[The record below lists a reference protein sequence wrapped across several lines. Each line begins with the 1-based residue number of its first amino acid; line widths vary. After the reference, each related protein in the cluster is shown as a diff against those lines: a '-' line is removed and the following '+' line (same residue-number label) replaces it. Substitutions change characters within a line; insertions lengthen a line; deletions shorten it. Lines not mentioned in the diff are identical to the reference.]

1 MRRNKAEV
9 DEYIYSVESSS
20 PSLKEK
26 PIKGFLFAKLYFEAK
41 EYELAKRHVSA
52 YLKVAER
59 DPKAH
64 KFLGKLYERE
74 GDINKAIGCYKRSVD
89 LNPAQRDLVLKVA
102 ELLVSKTERDNRAEF
117 WVEKAAKLLPGH
129 LAVFNLKEHLLNQQG
144 QQGWNQLFDL
154 LQAELAVRPGD
165 AHINIKLVQL
175 FSSDGRLEE
184 AVKHCLATEKR
195 GLLRSSLDWYS
206 TVVHTL
212 QESLAQPSVS
222 SNEKMRQHRQR
233 ELLLAHC
240 SLLRLTLQGKGLQPS
255 IQALWSFDCAMQG
268 LKRAEGSV
276 TDDLSGVY
284 VEMRG
289 HLYLHAGTLLLKM
302 AQEREQQWRAVI
314 DLAALCYLLAYQVP
328 RPKSKVSKRDQSP
341 PQPLELLASDR
352 KSQAGHMLLN
362 LKPETHTFV
371 REVVE
376 AFGNRSGQGALF
388 EFLFG
393 PLAPV
398 GTSFIGNDDIRSIN
412 TQAPEISDLTKWDN
426 GSIQLHGG
434 DLQQLC
440 WLGLQWSLLA
450 QRPALRDWLKQ
461 LFPRLNLETSKLDTN
476 TPESI
481 CLLDLEV
488 FLCGVVW
495 CSHTQ
500 LQERARI
507 TSTDQHE
514 PRCLPL
520 PLLHRLFTDRQ
531 RDWWDAVYRLIHK
544 RAAPGMSAKLRM
556 TVQHGLSTLRAG
568 EKHGLQPALPIHWA
582 QHLSSAGFGVNSYCD
597 HEYIRRSVHY
607 WNVVLPLL
615 DKIKRRRGIPEPL
628 DPLFIH
634 FPSRDI
640 EIPSVKG
647 FEEEA
652 KIAFATL
659 LDIEG
664 KTEEAIATLETINN
678 ISSNWHLAR
687 IFQRLS
693 EEAGSGVEETQDRCI
708 MFLRK
713 FRTYLSKIYNANA
726 DDMDKLPV
734 SMEEVMD
741 LLNDVKQ
748 QLEES
753 GEAMDEEDDGGP
765 VHSSLKFTK
774 PAASVSCVKFAPLTP
789 SPSKSLAS
797 PSKRHL
803 GGKTILHFQI
813 SPKTP
818 PHWAEDQKSLLQML
832 CQQVESLKNEVHDL
846 RHHSSDSMASPHQRM
861 YGDGYGAESM
871 QEGYP
876 PAQTFHGAPLTV
888 ATTQAP
894 SMYYNQS
901 PAYNAGQYLLRTAA
915 NVTPTKAPVYGIN
928 RLPPQQHMYA
938 YQQPTNTPPL
948 QSTPACIYPPQDQV
962 FGAPLRFESPATSLL
977 SPYSEEYYGHS
988 QPTTNPPLPEP
999 GYFTK
1004 PSIVPVQPPKSI
1016 EGKPVGFG
1024 KISFGQPIPA
1034 EPPKLPSFGAGIVAQ
1049 STPSSAAFKFNSNFK
1064 SNDGDFTFKSKNNE
1078 SLLGLLTSDIPTKSE
1093 GPSEGKPQEPPSQG
1107 GIFTFGPKSASE
1119 FSFADTIQIQDKPNL
1134 FGKFDQPFSFTDVTT
1149 PVFGLANTAEE
1160 EKGAESNNDSTHVE
1174 EDEDGPHFEP
1184 IVPLPDK
1191 VDVKTGEEEE
1201 EEMFCNRAKLFRFD
1215 AETKEWKERGIG
1227 LVKILKHN
1235 TSGKVRLLMRR
1246 EQVLKICANHYITPD
1261 MLLKPNAGSDKS
1273 WVWNA
1278 VDYADE
1284 EPRPE
1289 QLAIRYK
1296 TEDEALLFKTKF
1308 EEAQKIV
1315 PKSPKMQQDQSYRKN
1330 NFPKLSAPLA
1340 TNFAAQFAKKYGE
1353 WDCDVCCVRNAA
1365 KVMQCVA
1372 CQTANPNAPSKLDS
1386 APATDIKGFTSGAA
1400 SVGGFTFGFGADS
1413 SKDTSSAGS
1422 IGKGFGSFGA
1432 QIPSSFT
1439 FGTSGTTY
1447 IPAAGFGAQFGKR
1460 QETTKVA
1467 AESKPST
1474 MPFGSGFGV
1483 QFGINPGQWDCDTCT
1498 LRNEAFA
1505 NRCLSCQTP
1514 NPSGKPAAGA
1524 PALATLSIGS
1534 GFGAQF
1540 GKKPGQ
1546 WECDTCLVRN
1556 EESASSCV
1564 SCQTPNSVAKTD
1576 VDGAAE
1582 SKPSTMPFGAPALA
1596 TLSTG
1601 SEFGAQFSKK
1611 LGQWDCDTCVVRNEA
1626 SSSSC
1631 VSCQTPN
1638 PSAKSTVEVAPTTE
1652 PTVSD
1657 FGAAFSRKDGQWDCD
1672 TCLVRNDAS
1681 ASKCVSCQTPN
1692 PNASSSSLRAMFAR
1706 QEGQWDCDTCLV
1718 RNNDS
1723 ASQCVSC
1730 QMPNPNFKSIATA
1743 ATAATSSSSFS
1754 FNFGSRTAST
1764 QPTGTGFKANF
1775 KGDSSLQF
1783 GTGKVDKSSPAS
1795 FKFETPPQA
1804 ESSTPSAAGFSF
1816 TMPIPAGGF
1825 KFGTQETAKET
1836 LPAETQTPASGS
1848 ASMFL
1853 KNIAEQHRE
1862 KESGVSVYASV
1873 LSVDKT
1879 GQDENPLF
1887 IGKPNDFSFADLA
1900 KNSQG
1905 DFQFGQTDS
1914 NFKGFTRAGE
1924 QLFTSLQSNQR
1935 ADTSA
1940 DQDEEGIYKTEDIDD
1955 IQFEPVVQMPEK
1967 VDLVTGEEDE
1977 QALYSQRVKLF
1988 RFDGDISQWKERGV
2002 GVLKFL
2008 KNATNGRLRVLMRR
2022 EQVLKVCAN
2031 HWITTTMNLKPLA
2044 GSDKAWMWLANDFS
2058 DGDARLEQLAAKFK
2072 TPELAEEFKL
2082 KFEECQRLLLDI
2094 PLQTPHK
2101 LVDTGRTAHLIQ
2113 KAEEMKSGLKD
2124 LKSFLTDD
2132 KTKIKEDDSHANIT
2146 TASNTSGLNIKPH
2159 AENTGPT
2166 LEWDNYDLREEALDN
2181 SADTSVYALPL
2192 ESSPIRKNLFCFG
2205 ESTEGFNF
2213 SFQPVVS
2220 PAKSLAKMNQS
2231 GVSADEEQDISQ
2243 EEERD
2248 GLYFEPVVPLPDLV
2262 EISTGEE
2269 NENVCFS
2276 HRAKLYRYDKDLN
2289 QWKERGIGDLKIL
2302 QNCDTK
2308 RVRLI
2313 MRRDQVLKICA
2324 NHWVTSSMK
2333 LEPMKGAEKAW
2344 VWSAI
2349 DFAEVTKGNV
2359 EQLAVRFK
2367 LKDVANSFRDIFD
2380 QAKTAQE
2387 NEILV
2392 TPIASSETFTQ
2403 EEAIAT
2409 GTTVC
2414 GRAAVAILEETTTE
2428 RTELYHETLHTP
2440 DCKSSTGT
2448 PHSPLNLSRMVMS
2461 PPKFLFGT
2469 DSLQKFF
2476 GSSPPS
2482 SKEDSSPE
2490 SSKVKD
2496 SGRTSQPLT
2505 AFKISEKGLDFRL
2518 FKDNPK
2524 TFWTSTSSTQFEP
2537 PAPSHAEADSE
2548 VEVVYVRQPTVEQAF
2563 LARELLL
2570 PLTFFCYQNEP
2581 GYTSDDQ
2588 TDDEDFETA
2597 VKALNGK
2604 LYRDPPEREAASA
2617 GSAGQAEAG
2626 VEGLD
2631 PEVEVLWEK
2640 RPTPEEE
2647 QKARNL
2653 QLPSTFFCGV
2663 GSDSEAEKDKPED
2676 FETEFRKAQEA
2687 LDAERS
2693 SDPVSSED
2701 VSSSTCDTVPEQ
2713 QVPDQYPSS
2722 QEQASDQS
2730 GAEVQSTTAEEQV
2743 SDQSLT
2749 IQEAEIPTPGSQE
2762 QATEQSVTIQEAEV
2776 QSSTAEEHVPDQSL
2790 TIQEAEIP
2798 TPGSQEQATDQPV
2811 TIQEAEVQSST
2822 AEEHVPDQSLTIQE
2836 ADIPTP
2842 GSQEQATEQSVSI
2855 QDADIQSSTAEEQVS
2870 VQSLTIQEAEVQS
2883 STKEQQTPDQSDSTS
2898 TPSQTAVS
2906 RSREQATT
2914 PNPSEKPAASAPAL
2928 VTPSFGFGF
2937 GAQFGKKPGQ
2947 WECDMCLVRNEE
2959 SASSCVSC
2967 QTLNPAASSGE
2978 QAPDQSESTPAAT
2991 SSSPIDL
2998 SAKKTS
3004 EPDSNTTFTTTTTQD
3019 APNSFG
3025 SLGFSA
3031 LGGEGFSFADL
3042 AQNTG
3047 GEFAFGKQDSNFSW
3061 ANAGATL
3068 FGAAD
3073 PAKADG
3079 GEEEC
3084 DEGDTNNVGIDFEPI
3099 VSLPEV
3105 ETKSG
3110 EEDEEILFKERTK
3123 LYRWERDLGQWKERG
3138 VGDIKILFHPDK
3150 RFYRVLM
3157 RREQV
3162 LKVCAN
3168 HTICQSMELKP
3179 MNTSNQA
3186 LVWTATDFSEGEGKV
3201 EQLAAKFKTAELAES
3216 FRKIFCECQSRMS
3229 QSEASTLSS
3238 PQLSRVQEHSRDTNP
3253 QVYLSIS
3260 ADDEPLGTV
3269 TIELFSHIVPKTAE
3283 NFRALCTGQKG
3294 FGLRNTVFHRV
3305 VPDFMCQGGDI
3316 TNQDGTG
3323 GKSIYGHKFEDENF
3337 DVRHTGPGLLSMA
3350 NHGRDTNN
3358 SQFFITLKKAEHL
3371 DFKHVAFG
3379 FVRDGMD
3386 VVRSMGKLGT
3396 KTGQPSKKIVI
3407 TECGQL

>member
-9 DEYIYSVESSS
+9 DKYISSVESSS

-41 EYELAKRHVSA
+41 EYELAKRHVSE
-52 YLKVAER
+52 YLKVVER

-64 KFLGKLYERE
+64 KFLGQLYERE
-74 GDINKAIGCYKRSVD
+74 GDINKAVGCYKRSVD

-102 ELLVSKTERDNRAEF
+102 ELLVSKTERDSRAEF

-129 LAVFNLKEHLLNQQG
+129 PAVFNLKEHLLNQQG

-154 LQAELAVRPGD
+154 LQKELAVRPGD

-212 QESLAQPSVS
+212 QMS
-222 SNEKMRQHRQR
+222 QHQQR

-240 SLLRLTLQGKGLQPS
+240 SLLRLTLPGKGLQPS
-255 IQALWSFDCAMQG
+255 IQALRSFDSAMHG
-268 LKRAEGSV
+268 LKKAEGSV
-276 TDDLSGVY
+276 TDDLSEVY

-328 RPKSKVSKRDQSP
+328 RPKSKVSKGDQSP

-362 LKPETHTFV
+362 LKPKTHTFV

-388 EFLFG
+388 ELLFG
-393 PLAPV
+393 PLAPA
-398 GTSFIGNDDIRSIN
+398 GTSFIGNDDICSIN

-495 CSHTQ
+495 CSHNQ

-507 TSTDQHE
+507 SSTGQQ

-520 PLLHRLFTDRQ
+520 PLLHHLFTDRQ

-582 QHLSSAGFGVNSYCD
+582 QHLSSGFGVNSY
-597 HEYIRRSVHY
+597 EYIRRSVHY
-607 WNVVLPLL
+607 WKVVLPLL
-615 DKIKRRRGIPEPL
+615 DKIKRRRGIPGPL

-640 EIPSVKG
+640 EVSYHHSC
-647 FEEEA
+647 FSDQL
-652 KIAFATL
+652 AFATL

-678 ISSNWHLAR
+678 ISSNWQLAR

-713 FRTYLSKIYNANA
+713 LRTNLFKIYNANA

-753 GEAMDEEDDGGP
+753 GEAIDEEEEDDGGP
-765 VHSSLKFTK
+765 VHSSLQFTK
-774 PAASVSCVKFAPLTP
+774 PAASISCVKFAPLTP

-803 GGKTILHFQI
+803 IT
-813 SPKTP
+813 PKTP

-861 YGDGYGAESM
+861 YGDGYGSESR

-962 FGAPLRFESPATSLL
+962 FGAPIRFESPATSLL

-1004 PSIVPVQPPKSI
+1004 PSIIPVQPPKSI

-1049 STPSSAAFKFNSNFK
+1049 STPSAAFKFNSNFK
-1064 SNDGDFTFKSKNNE
+1064 SNDGDFTFKSKNSE

-1107 GIFTFGPKSASE
+1107 GIFTFGTKNASG

-1134 FGKFDQPFSFTDVTT
+1134 FGKIDQPFSFTEVTT

-1235 TSGKVRLLMRR
+1235 SSGKVRLLMRR

-1296 TEDEALLFKTKF
+1296 TEEEALLFKTKF

-1315 PKSPKMQQDQSYRKN
+1315 PKSPEKQQDQSYRKN
-1330 NFPKLSAPLA
+1330 NYPKPLA

-1365 KVMQCVA
+1365 KVMQCVS
-1372 CQTANPNAPSKLDS
+1372 CQTDNPNVPSKPDS

-1413 SKDTSSAGS
+1413 SKDTSNAGS

-1474 MPFGSGFGV
+1474 MPFV
-1483 QFGINPGQWDCDTCT
+1483 
-1498 LRNEAFA
+1498 
-1505 NRCLSCQTP
+1505 
-1514 NPSGKPAAGA
+1514 
-1524 PALATLSIGS
+1524 S
-1534 GFGAQF
+1534 GFGAH
-1540 GKKPGQ
+1540 
-1546 WECDTCLVRN
+1546 
-1556 EESASSCV
+1556 
-1564 SCQTPNSVAKTD
+1564 
-1576 VDGAAE
+1576 
-1582 SKPSTMPFGAPALA
+1582 
-1596 TLSTG
+1596 
-1601 SEFGAQFSKK
+1601 FSK
-1611 LGQWDCDTCVVRNEA
+1611 
-1626 SSSSC
+1626 
-1631 VSCQTPN
+1631 
-1638 PSAKSTVEVAPTTE
+1638 
-1652 PTVSD
+1652 
-1657 FGAAFSRKDGQWDCD
+1657 KDGQWDCD
-1672 TCLVRNDAS
+1672 ACLVRNDAS

-1692 PNASSSSLRAMFAR
+1692 PNASSSSLGAMFAR

-1718 RNNDS
+1718 RNDNS

-1730 QMPNPNFKSIATA
+1730 QTPNPNVKST

-1754 FNFGSRTAST
+1754 FRSGRWSASA
-1764 QPTGTGFKANF
+1764 QPIGAGFKANF
-1775 KGDSSLQF
+1775 NSDSSLQF

-1795 FKFETPPQA
+1795 FKFETPLQA

-1816 TMPIPAGGF
+1816 TMPITAGGF
-1825 KFGTQETAKET
+1825 KFGTQDTAKET

-1853 KNIAEQHRE
+1853 KNIAEQHRGKE
-1862 KESGVSVYASV
+1862 KESGVSVYASAP
-1873 LSVDKT
+1873 LVDKT

-1887 IGKPNDFSFADLA
+1887 TGKPNDFSFADLA

-1905 DFQFGQTDS
+1905 DFQFGETDS

-1940 DQDEEGIYKTEDIDD
+1940 DQDEEDIYKTEENDD

-1977 QALYSQRVKLF
+1977 QAFYSQRVKLF

-2101 LVDTGRTAHLIQ
+2101 LVDM
-2113 KAEEMKSGLKD
+2113 KAEERKSG

-2132 KTKIKEDDSHANIT
+2132 KTKIKEDNSQANIT
-2146 TASNTSGLNIKPH
+2146 TASNTSDLIIKPH
-2159 AENTGPT
+2159 VESTVPT
-2166 LEWDNYDLREEALDN
+2166 LEWDNYDLREEALDD
-2181 SADTSVYALPL
+2181 SADTSVYASPL
-2192 ESSPIRKNLFCFG
+2192 ASSPIRKNLFCFG
-2205 ESTEGFNF
+2205 ESTAGFNF

-2220 PAKSLAKMNQS
+2220 PTKSPAKMNQS
-2231 GVSADEEQDISQ
+2231 GVSVDEEQDISQ

-2302 QNCDTK
+2302 QNYDTK

-2349 DFAEVTKGNV
+2349 DFAEVAKGNV

-2392 TPIASSETFTQ
+2392 TPIASSETLPQ

-2409 GTTVC
+2409 GSTVC
-2414 GRAAVAILEETTTE
+2414 GQDAVAILEETTTE
-2428 RTELYHETLHTP
+2428 RTELNHETLHTP
-2440 DCKSSTGT
+2440 DCKSSTGI
-2448 PHSPLNLSRMVMS
+2448 PHSPLNPSRMVMS

-2476 GSSPPS
+2476 GSSPLS
-2482 SKEDSSPE
+2482 LWFS
-2490 SSKVKD
+2490 VN
-2496 SGRTSQPLT
+2496 
-2505 AFKISEKGLDFRL
+2505 RL
-2518 FKDNPK
+2518 FLN
-2524 TFWTSTSSTQFEP
+2524 
-2537 PAPSHAEADSE
+2537 ADADGE
-2548 VEVVYVRQPTVEQAF
+2548 VEVVYVRQPTEEQAH

-2588 TDDEDFETA
+2588 TDDEDFETT

-2604 LYRDPPEREAASA
+2604 LYQDPPKRK
-2617 GSAGQAEAG
+2617 
-2626 VEGLD
+2626 V
-2631 PEVEVLWEK
+2631 VWEK
-2640 RPTPEEE
+2640 SPTPEEE

-2676 FETEFRKAQEA
+2676 FETEVRKAQEA
-2687 LDAERS
+2687 LVRLYDIWYETFITAKPFEFYPHLTLGNACYVIPATQS
-2693 SDPVSSED
+2693 QCSKLSCLLFLSFSFTD
-2701 VSSSTCDTVPEQ
+2701 V
-2713 QVPDQYPSS
+2713 
-2722 QEQASDQS
+2722 
-2730 GAEVQSTTAEEQV
+2730 
-2743 SDQSLT
+2743 L
-2749 IQEAEIPTPGSQE
+2749 
-2762 QATEQSVTIQEAEV
+2762 
-2776 QSSTAEEHVPDQSL
+2776 
-2790 TIQEAEIP
+2790 
-2798 TPGSQEQATDQPV
+2798 
-2811 TIQEAEVQSST
+2811 
-2822 AEEHVPDQSLTIQE
+2822 
-2836 ADIPTP
+2836 
-2842 GSQEQATEQSVSI
+2842 
-2855 QDADIQSSTAEEQVS
+2855 
-2870 VQSLTIQEAEVQS
+2870 
-2883 STKEQQTPDQSDSTS
+2883 
-2898 TPSQTAVS
+2898 
-2906 RSREQATT
+2906 
-2914 PNPSEKPAASAPAL
+2914 
-2928 VTPSFGFGF
+2928 
-2937 GAQFGKKPGQ
+2937 
-2947 WECDMCLVRNEE
+2947 
-2959 SASSCVSC
+2959 
-2967 QTLNPAASSGE
+2967 
-2978 QAPDQSESTPAAT
+2978 
-2991 SSSPIDL
+2991 
-2998 SAKKTS
+2998 
-3004 EPDSNTTFTTTTTQD
+3004 
-3019 APNSFG
+3019 NSFG

-3068 FGAAD
+3068 FGAAA
-3073 PAKADG
+3073 PAKDEG
-3079 GEEEC
+3079 GEEGS
-3084 DEGDTNNVGIDFEPI
+3084 DEEDTNNVGIDFEPI

-3201 EQLAAKFKTAELAES
+3201 EQLAAKFKTAELAEC
-3216 FRKIFCECQSRMS
+3216 FRKTFCECQSRMS
-3229 QSEASTLSS
+3229 GPPSLLLLSPPPKIMFNNCTKESTKLF
-3238 PQLSRVQEHSRDTNP
+3238 
-3253 QVYLSIS
+3253 
-3260 ADDEPLGTV
+3260 

-3294 FGLRNTVFHRV
+3294 FGLRNSFFHRV
-3305 VPDFMCQGGDI
+3305 IPDFMCQGGDI

-3323 GKSIYGHKFEDENF
+3323 GKSIYGDKFEDENF

-3379 FVRDGMD
+3379 FVREGMD
-3386 VVRSMGKLGT
+3386 VVRSMGELGT
-3396 KTGQPSKKIVI
+3396 KTGKPSKKIVI

>member
-1 MRRNKAEV
+1 MRRSKAEV
-9 DEYIYSVESSS
+9 ERYIYSVQSSS

-41 EYELAKRHVSA
+41 EYELAKRHVSV
-52 YLKVAER
+52 YLTVAER

-64 KFLGKLYERE
+64 KFLGQLYERE
-74 GDINKAIGCYKRSVD
+74 GDVNKAVGCYKRSVD

-102 ELLVSKTERDNRAEF
+102 ELLVSKTEGDSRAEF
-117 WVEKAAKLLPGH
+117 WVEKAAKLLPANP
-129 LAVFNLKEHLLNQQG
+129 AVFNLKERLLNRQG
-144 QQGWNQLFDL
+144 QQGRNQLFDL
-154 LQAELAVRPGD
+154 LQAELTKRPGD

-212 QESLAQPSVS
+212 QDFLGQPSVS
-222 SNEKMRQHRQR
+222 SNEKTSRHLQR

-240 SLLRLTLQGKGLQPS
+240 SLLRLTLSGKGLQPS
-255 IQALWSFDCAMQG
+255 IKALGSFDCAMQG
-268 LKRAEGSV
+268 LKKTACSV
-276 TDDLSGVY
+276 TDDLNEVY

-328 RPKSKVSKRDQSP
+328 GLKSKATKGDQSS
-341 PQPLELLASDR
+341 PQHLELLASDR
-352 KSQAGHMLLN
+352 QSQAGHMLLN
-362 LKPETHTFV
+362 LNPDTHTFV

-376 AFGNRSGQGALF
+376 AFGNRSGQGSLF
-388 EFLFG
+388 ELLFG
-393 PLAPV
+393 LQAPA

-412 TQAPEISDLTKWDN
+412 TQAPAIADLIKWDN
-426 GSIQLHGG
+426 GSIQLKGG

-440 WLGLQWSLLA
+440 WLGLQWSLMA

-461 LFPRLNLETSKLDTN
+461 LFPRLILETSKLDTN

-507 TSTDQHE
+507 TSTGQQQLHE

-520 PLLHRLFTDRQ
+520 PLLRLLSTDRQ
-531 RDWWDAVYRLIHK
+531 REWWDAVYSLIHK
-544 RAAPGMSAKLRM
+544 QAAPGMSAKLRM

-582 QHLSSAGFGVNSYCD
+582 QHLSSTGVGVNSYYD
-597 HEYIRRSVHY
+597 QKEYIGRSVHY
-607 WNVVLPLL
+607 WKVVLPLL
-615 DKIKRRRGIPEPL
+615 DKIKQRRSIPEPL

-640 EIPSVKG
+640 QIPSVKG

-652 KIAFATL
+652 MIAFATL
-659 LDIEG
+659 LDVEG
-664 KTEEAIATLETINN
+664 RTEEAITTLETINN

-693 EEAGSGVEETQDRCI
+693 EEAGSGVEETRDRCV

-741 LLNDVKQ
+741 LLNDVNQ
-748 QLEES
+748 QLGEV
-753 GEAMDEEDDGGP
+753 GEAMDEEGRP
-765 VHSSLKFTK
+765 VHFSPQFTD
-774 PAASVSCVKFAPLTP
+774 PAASVSQIKFAPLTP
-789 SPSKSLAS
+789 SPSKSFVP
-797 PSKRHL
+797 PSKRHM
-803 GGKTILHFQI
+803 
-813 SPKTP
+813 TP
-818 PHWAEDQKSLLQML
+818 PHWAEHQKSLLQML
-832 CQQVESLKNEVHDL
+832 CQQVEALKNEVHDL
-846 RHHSSDSMASPHQRM
+846 RHNSSDSMVSPHQRM
-861 YGDGYGAESM
+861 YGYGAESM
-871 QEGYP
+871 QEGFP
-876 PAQTFHGAPLTV
+876 PTQTFHVAPLTV

-894 SMYYNQS
+894 SMYFNQS
-901 PAYNAGQYLLRTAA
+901 PAYNSGQYLLRPAA
-915 NVTPTKAPVYGIN
+915 NVTPTKAPVYGVN

-962 FGAPLRFESPATSLL
+962 FGTPLHFESPATSLL
-977 SPYSEEYYGHS
+977 SPYSEEYYSHS

-1004 PSIVPVQPPKSI
+1004 PSVGPVQPPKSI
-1016 EGKPVGFG
+1016 EGKPVDFG
-1024 KISFGQPIPA
+1024 KIAFGQQVPA
-1034 EPPKLPSFGAGIVAQ
+1034 EPLKVPGFGAGVVAQ

-1064 SNDGDFTFKSKNNE
+1064 SNDGDFTFKAKNSEN
-1078 SLLGLLTSDIPTKSE
+1078 LLGLLTSDIPTKSE
-1093 GPSEGKPQEPPSQG
+1093 GPSEVEPPSQG
-1107 GIFTFGPKSASE
+1107 GIFSFGTKSVAG
-1119 FSFADTIQIQDKPNL
+1119 FSFTDAAQSRDKPNL
-1134 FGKFDQPFSFTDVTT
+1134 FEKIEQPFSFTDQTK
-1149 PVFGLANTAEE
+1149 PLFGLENTAV
-1160 EKGAESNNDSTHVE
+1160 EKGPESDNDSTHVE

-1201 EEMFCNRAKLFRFD
+1201 EEMFCNRSKLFRFD

-1227 LVKILKHN
+1227 IVKILKHN

-1261 MLLKPNAGSDKS
+1261 MLLKPIAGSDKS

-1278 VDYADE
+1278 IDYADE

-1296 TEDEALLFKTKF
+1296 TADEALLFKTKF

-1315 PKSPKMQQDQSYRKN
+1315 PKSPEKRQDQPDRKATSPN
-1330 NFPKLSAPLA
+1330 SSAPQV
-1340 TNFAAQFAKKYGE
+1340 TNFAAQFAKKDGE
-1353 WDCDVCCVRNAA
+1353 WHCDVCYVRNPATI
-1365 KVMQCVA
+1365 MQCVA
-1372 CQTANPNAPSKLDS
+1372 CQTANPNSLSETDRKL
-1386 APATDIKGFTSGAA
+1386 ATETKGFTSGAA
-1400 SVGGFTFGFGADS
+1400 SVRGFTFGFGADL

-1422 IGKGFGSFGA
+1422 IGKGFGAFGA

-1439 FGTSGTTY
+1439 FGTSGTTS
-1447 IPAAGFGAQFGKR
+1447 IPAAGFGAQFVMKK
-1460 QETTKVA
+1460 ETTAGVA

-1474 MPFGSGFGV
+1474 MP
-1483 QFGINPGQWDCDTCT
+1483 
-1498 LRNEAFA
+1498 
-1505 NRCLSCQTP
+1505 
-1514 NPSGKPAAGA
+1514 
-1524 PALATLSIGS
+1524 
-1534 GFGAQF
+1534 FGAQF

-1546 WECDTCLVRN
+1546 WECDACLVRN
-1556 EESASSCV
+1556 EEFASSCV
-1564 SCQTPNSVAKTD
+1564 SCQTPNPAAKTV
-1576 VDGAAE
+1576 VDGAAA
-1582 SKPSTMPFGAPALA
+1582 SKPLTNPV
-1596 TLSTG
+1596 G
-1601 SEFGAQFSKK
+1601 SGFGAQFSKK
-1611 LGQWDCDTCVVRNEA
+1611 PGQWDCDTCAVRNQA
-1626 SSSSC
+1626 SSSSCVSCQTPNPAAKTVVDGAAASKPLTNPVGSGFGAQFSKKPGQWDCDMCAVRNQASSNSC

-1638 PSAKSTVEVAPTTE
+1638 PSAKSTVEVAQPPK
-1652 PTVSD
+1652 PTVSG
-1657 FGAAFSRKDGQWDCD
+1657 FGDLFAKRDRQWDCD

-1692 PNASSSSLRAMFAR
+1692 ASNIPSLGAMFAK
-1706 QEGQWDCDTCLV
+1706 QGGQWDCDTCLV
-1718 RNNDS
+1718 RNDSS

-1730 QMPNPNFKSIATA
+1730 QTPNPNAKSTATP
-1743 ATAATSSSSFS
+1743 SSSSFS
-1754 FNFGSRTAST
+1754 FSFGSQSTST
-1764 QPTGTGFKANF
+1764 QPVGNVFKANF
-1775 KGDSSLQF
+1775 NSDSSFQF
-1783 GTGKVDKSSPAS
+1783 GTSKVDKGSPAS
-1795 FKFETPPQA
+1795 FKFETPQA
-1804 ESSTPSAAGFSF
+1804 ESSGSSAAGFSF
-1816 TMPIPAGGF
+1816 NMPIPAGGF
-1825 KFGTQETAKET
+1825 KFGTQEAKKT
-1836 LPAETQTPASGS
+1836 PPDETQTPASGS

-1862 KESGVSVYASV
+1862 KEKESGVSISASV
-1873 LSVDKT
+1873 PSVDNT
-1879 GQDENPLF
+1879 DQDEN
-1887 IGKPNDFSFADLA
+1887 GKPNDFSFADLA

-1905 DFQFGQTDS
+1905 DFKFGQTDS
-1914 NFKGFTRAGE
+1914 NCKGFTQGGE
-1924 QLFTSLQSNQR
+1924 QLFTSLQSNQW

-1940 DQDEEGIYKTEDIDD
+1940 DQDEEEIYKTEENDD
-1955 IQFEPVVQMPEK
+1955 IQFEPVVQMPDK

-2058 DGDARLEQLAAKFK
+2058 EGDAKLEQLAAKFK

-2132 KTKIKEDDSHANIT
+2132 KTKIKEDDSQANIT
-2146 TASNTSGLNIKPH
+2146 TASNTSGLISKPH
-2159 AENTGPT
+2159 VESTGPT
-2166 LEWDNYDLREEALDN
+2166 LEWDNYDLREEALDD
-2181 SADTSVYALPL
+2181 SADTSVYASPL
-2192 ESSPIRKNLFCFG
+2192 ASSPIRKNLFCFG
-2205 ESTEGFNF
+2205 ESTAGFNF
-2213 SFQPVVS
+2213 SFQPVISPTKS
-2220 PAKSLAKMNQS
+2220 PAKLNQS
-2231 GVSADEEQDISQ
+2231 GVSVDEEQDVTQ

-2302 QNCDTK
+2302 QNYDTK
-2308 RVRLI
+2308 RVRLL

-2349 DFAEVTKGNV
+2349 DFAEVAEGNV

-2367 LKDVANSFRDIFD
+2367 LQDVANSFRDIFD
-2380 QAKTAQE
+2380 EAKTAQE

-2392 TPIASSETFTQ
+2392 TPIASCETPPQ
-2403 EEAIAT
+2403 EVAT
-2409 GTTVC
+2409 APGMTVC
-2414 GRAAVAILEETTTE
+2414 GQAAVAILEETTRE
-2428 RTELYHETLHTP
+2428 RTELSSETFHTP
-2440 DCKSSTGT
+2440 DSKASTST
-2448 PHSPLNLSRMVMS
+2448 PHSPLNPSKMVMS
-2461 PPKFLFGT
+2461 PPKFFFGT
-2469 DSLQKFF
+2469 HSLQKIF
-2476 GSSPPS
+2476 GSSLPL
-2482 SKEDSSPE
+2482 SKEDGSSE
-2490 SSKVKD
+2490 ISKAKD
-2496 SGRTSQPLT
+2496 SGWTSQPSP
-2505 AFKISEKGLDFRL
+2505 AFKIPEKA
-2518 FKDNPK
+2518 
-2524 TFWTSTSSTQFEP
+2524 P
-2537 PAPSHAEADSE
+2537 PQAKAADDGE
-2548 VEVVYVRQPTVEQAF
+2548 VEVVYERQPTAEQAA

-2581 GYTSDDQ
+2581 GNTSDDQ

-2604 LYRDPPEREAASA
+2604 LYQDPPERKAAS
-2617 GSAGQAEAG
+2617 SAAQAEMGA
-2626 VEGLD
+2626 EGLY
-2631 PEVEVLWEK
+2631 PEVEVVREK
-2640 RPTPEEE
+2640 RSTPDEE
-2647 QKARNL
+2647 QKAKPL
-2653 QLPSTFFCGV
+2653 QLPPTFCGV
-2663 GSDSEAEKDKPED
+2663 GGKAEKDKPED
-2676 FETEFRKAQEA
+2676 FKTE
-2687 LDAERS
+2687 DAERS
-2693 SDPVSSED
+2693 AHPVSCEA
-2701 VSSSTCDTVPEQ
+2701 VSSSTGDTVPEQ
-2713 QVPDQYPSS
+2713 QFPDQSPSS
-2722 QEQASDQS
+2722 Q
-2730 GAEVQSTTAEEQV
+2730 VQVPDLS
-2743 SDQSLT
+2743 
-2749 IQEAEIPTPGSQE
+2749 EAEAEFP
-2762 QATEQSVTIQEAEV
+2762 AQSVTIQEAEV
-2776 QSSTAEEHVPDQSL
+2776 Q
-2790 TIQEAEIP
+2790 
-2798 TPGSQEQATDQPV
+2798 
-2811 TIQEAEVQSST
+2811 
-2822 AEEHVPDQSLTIQE
+2822 
-2836 ADIPTP
+2836 
-2842 GSQEQATEQSVSI
+2842 
-2855 QDADIQSSTAEEQVS
+2855 
-2870 VQSLTIQEAEVQS
+2870 
-2883 STKEQQTPDQSDSTS
+2883 QTPDQSDSTP
-2898 TPSQTAVS
+2898 TQSQTAVS
-2906 RSREQATT
+2906 SSVEQAQTS
-2914 PNPSEKPAASAPAL
+2914 NPSAKPAASAPAL
-2928 VTPSFGFGF
+2928 VTASFGF
-2937 GAQFGKKPGQ
+2937 GAQFVKKPGQ
-2947 WECDMCLVRNEE
+2947 WECDACLVRNEE

-2967 QTLNPAASSGE
+2967 QTPNPATSSGK
-2978 QAPDQSESTPAAT
+2978 QAPDQSDSTPAAT

-2998 SAKKTS
+2998 STKKTS
-3004 EPDSNTTFTTTTTQD
+3004 EPDSTSTFTTTVTQD

-3025 SLGFSA
+3025 SLGFSD
-3031 LGGEGFSFADL
+3031 LGREGISFADL

-3068 FGAAD
+3068 FGAAA
-3073 PAKADG
+3073 PPKAEG
-3079 GEEEC
+3079 GEERSHEE
-3084 DEGDTNNVGIDFEPI
+3084 DANNVEIHFDPI
-3099 VSLPEV
+3099 VTLPEV

-3186 LVWTATDFSEGEGKV
+3186 LVWTATDFAEGEGKV
-3201 EQLAAKFKTAELAES
+3201 EQLAAKFKTAELAEC
-3216 FRKIFCECQSRMS
+3216 FRKTFCECQSRMS
-3229 QSEASTLSS
+3229 QSEASALS
-3238 PQLSRVQEHSRDTNP
+3238 PQMSRVQEHSRDTNP

-3294 FGLRNTVFHRV
+3294 FGLRNSVFYRII
-3305 VPDFMCQGGDI
+3305 PDFMCQGGDL

-3323 GKSIYGHKFEDENF
+3323 GKSIYGNKFEDENF

-3350 NHGRDTNN
+3350 NRGRDTNN

-3379 FVRDGMD
+3379 FVREGMD
-3386 VVRSMGKLGT
+3386 VVRRMGELGT
-3396 KTGQPSKKIVI
+3396 KTGKPSKKIVI

>member
-1 MRRNKAEV
+1 MNL
-9 DEYIYSVESSS
+9 
-20 PSLKEK
+20 LK
-26 PIKGFLFAKLYFEAK
+26 
-41 EYELAKRHVSA
+41 A

-64 KFLGKLYERE
+64 KFLGQLYERE
-74 GDINKAIGCYKRSVD
+74 GDINKAVGCYKRSVD

-102 ELLVSKTERDNRAEF
+102 ELLVSKTERDSRAEF

-129 LAVFNLKEHLLNQQG
+129 PAVFNLKERLLNRQG

-165 AHINIKLVQL
+165 AHINVKLVQL

-195 GLLRSSLDWYS
+195 GLLRSNLDWYS

-212 QESLAQPSVS
+212 QEFIAQPSVS
-222 SNEKMRQHRQR
+222 SNEKMSQRLQR
-233 ELLLAHC
+233 ELLLALC
-240 SLLRLTLQGKGLQPS
+240 SLLRLTLSGKGLQPC

-268 LKRAEGSV
+268 LKKAAGSV
-276 TDDLSGVY
+276 TDDLSEVY

-302 AQEREQQWRAVI
+302 AQEKEQQWRDVI

-328 RPKSKVSKRDQSP
+328 RPKSKVSKGDQSP
-341 PQPLELLASDR
+341 SQPLELLASDR

-376 AFGNRSGQGALF
+376 AFGNRSGQGSLF
-388 EFLFG
+388 ELLFG
-393 PLAPV
+393 PLAPA

-461 LFPRLNLETSKLDTN
+461 LFPRLTLETSKLDTN
-476 TPESI
+476 TP
-481 CLLDLEV
+481 D
-488 FLCGVVW
+488 
-495 CSHTQ
+495 HTQ
-500 LQERARI
+500 LQESARI
-507 TSTDQHE
+507 SSIGQQQLHE

-520 PLLHRLFTDRQ
+520 PLLRLLSTERQ
-531 RDWWDAVYRLIHK
+531 RDW
-544 RAAPGMSAKLRM
+544 PGMSAKLRM

-582 QHLSSAGFGVNSYCD
+582 QHLSSTGFGMNSYYDQESIGRC
-597 HEYIRRSVHY
+597 VHY
-607 WNVVLPLL
+607 WKVVLPLL
-615 DKIKRRRGIPEPL
+615 DKIKRRRGIPGPL

-652 KIAFATL
+652 RIAFATL

-687 IFQRLS
+687 
-693 EEAGSGVEETQDRCI
+693 
-708 MFLRK
+708 
-713 FRTYLSKIYNANA
+713 
-726 DDMDKLPV
+726 LPM

-748 QLEES
+748 QLGES
-753 GEAMDEEDDGGP
+753 GEAMDEEEEEADGP
-765 VHSSLKFTK
+765 VHSSLQFTK
-774 PAASVSCVKFAPLTP
+774 PAASVSRVKFAPLTP

-803 GGKTILHFQI
+803 I

-846 RHHSSDSMASPHQRM
+846 RHHSSDSMVSPQQRM
-861 YGDGYGAESM
+861 YGDGYVAERM

-888 ATTQAP
+888 TTTQAP

-1016 EGKPVGFG
+1016 EGKP
-1024 KISFGQPIPA
+1024 IPA
-1034 EPPKLPSFGAGIVAQ
+1034 EPPKVPSFGAGIVAQ
-1049 STPSSAAFKFNSNFK
+1049 STPLSAAFKFNSNFK
-1064 SNDGDFTFKSKNNE
+1064 SNDGDFTFKSKNSE

-1093 GPSEGKPQEPPSQG
+1093 VPSEGKPQEPPSQG
-1107 GIFTFGPKSASE
+1107 GIFTFGTKSAAG
-1119 FSFADTIQIQDKPNL
+1119 FSFADATQIQDKPNL
-1134 FGKFDQPFSFTDVTT
+1134 FGKTDQPFSFTDVTK
-1149 PVFGLANTAEE
+1149 PVFGLENTAEE
-1160 EKGAESNNDSTHVE
+1160 EKGAESNNNSTHVE

-1235 TSGKVRLLMRR
+1235 RSGKVRLLMRR

-1296 TEDEALLFKTKF
+1296 TADEALLFKIKF

-1315 PKSPKMQQDQSYRKN
+1315 PKSPEKQQDQSYRKKMYTK
-1330 NFPKLSAPLA
+1330 PSAPEV

-1372 CQTANPNAPSKLDS
+1372 CQTDNPNAPSKPDS

-1432 QIPSSFT
+1432 QIPPSFT
-1439 FGTSGTTY
+1439 FGTSGTTS
-1447 IPAAGFGAQFGKR
+1447 IPAAGFGAQF
-1460 QETTKVA
+1460 
-1467 AESKPST
+1467 
-1474 MPFGSGFGV
+1474 
-1483 QFGINPGQWDCDTCT
+1483 
-1498 LRNEAFA
+1498 
-1505 NRCLSCQTP
+1505 
-1514 NPSGKPAAGA
+1514 
-1524 PALATLSIGS
+1524 
-1534 GFGAQF
+1534 
-1540 GKKPGQ
+1540 
-1546 WECDTCLVRN
+1546 
-1556 EESASSCV
+1556 
-1564 SCQTPNSVAKTD
+1564 
-1576 VDGAAE
+1576 
-1582 SKPSTMPFGAPALA
+1582 
-1596 TLSTG
+1596 
-1601 SEFGAQFSKK
+1601 
-1611 LGQWDCDTCVVRNEA
+1611 
-1626 SSSSC
+1626 
-1631 VSCQTPN
+1631 
-1638 PSAKSTVEVAPTTE
+1638 AKSTVEVAPTTK
-1652 PTVSD
+1652 PTVSG
-1657 FGAAFSRKDGQWDCD
+1657 FGALFSKKDGQWDCD
-1672 TCLVRNDAS
+1672 SCLVRNDAS

-1692 PNASSSSLRAMFAR
+1692 PNASSSSLGAMFAR

-1718 RNNDS
+1718 RNNGS

-1730 QMPNPNFKSIATA
+1730 QMPNPNAKSTATA
-1743 ATAATSSSSFS
+1743 APSSSSFS
-1754 FNFGSRTAST
+1754 FSFGSRSAST
-1764 QPTGTGFKANF
+1764 QPAGTGFKANF
-1775 KGDSSLQF
+1775 NSDSSFQF
-1783 GTGKVDKSSPAS
+1783 GTGKVDKSSLAP
-1795 FKFETPPQA
+1795 FTFETPPQA

-1836 LPAETQTPASGS
+1836 PPASGP

-1862 KESGVSVYASV
+1862 KEKESGVSVSASAP
-1873 LSVDKT
+1873 SVDKT
-1879 GQDENPLF
+1879 AQDENPLF
-1887 IGKPNDFSFADLA
+1887 TGKPNDFSFADLA

-1940 DQDEEGIYKTEDIDD
+1940 DQDEEDVYKTEENDD

-2113 KAEEMKSGLKD
+2113 KAEEIKSGLKD

-2132 KTKIKEDDSHANIT
+2132 KTKIKEDDSQANVT
-2146 TASNTSGLNIKPH
+2146 TASNTSGLIIKPH
-2159 AENTGPT
+2159 AESTGPT
-2166 LEWDNYDLREEALDN
+2166 LEWDNYDLREEALDD
-2181 SADTSVYALPL
+2181 SADTSVYASPL
-2192 ESSPIRKNLFCFG
+2192 ASSPIRKNLFCFG
-2205 ESTEGFNF
+2205 ESTAGFNF
-2213 SFQPVVS
+2213 SFHPVIS
-2220 PAKSLAKMNQS
+2220 PAKSPAKLNQS
-2231 GVSADEEQDISQ
+2231 GVSVDEEQDISQ
-2243 EEERD
+2243 EEERN

-2302 QNCDTK
+2302 QNYDTK
-2308 RVRLI
+2308 RVRLV

-2349 DFAEVTKGNV
+2349 DFAEVAEGNV

-2367 LKDVANSFRDIFD
+2367 LQDVANSFRDIFEK
-2380 QAKTAQE
+2380 AKTAQE
-2387 NEILV
+2387 NDILV
-2392 TPIASSETFTQ
+2392 TPIASSEALPQ
-2403 EEAIAT
+2403 EEATAT

-2414 GRAAVAILEETTTE
+2414 GQAAVAILEETTTE
-2428 RTELYHETLHTP
+2428 RTELNPETFQTP
-2440 DCKSSTGT
+2440 DCKASTAT
-2448 PHSPLNLSRMVMS
+2448 PHSPLHPSKMVMS
-2461 PPKFLFGT
+2461 PPKFLSGT
-2469 DSLQKFF
+2469 DSLQKIF

-2482 SKEDSSPE
+2482 PKKDGSSE

-2496 SGRTSQPLT
+2496 SGRTSQPST
-2505 AFKISEKGLDFRL
+2505 AFKIPEK
-2518 FKDNPK
+2518 
-2524 TFWTSTSSTQFEP
+2524 
-2537 PAPSHAEADSE
+2537 APSQAEADDDAE
-2548 VEVVYVRQPTVEQAF
+2548 VEVVYVRQPTAEQAL

-2588 TDDEDFETA
+2588 SDDEDFETA

-2604 LYRDPPEREAASA
+2604 LYQDPPKRKTASA
-2617 GSAGQAEAG
+2617 GSGQAEAG
-2626 VEGLD
+2626 VEGQD
-2631 PEVEVLWEK
+2631 PEVEVVWEK

-2647 QKARNL
+2647 QKARML

-2676 FETEFRKAQEA
+2676 FETEIRKAQEG

-2693 SDPVSSED
+2693 SDPVSSEA
-2701 VSSSTCDTVPEQ
+2701 VSSSTGDTVPEQ
-2713 QVPDQYPSS
+2713 QVPDQTPSS
-2722 QEQASDQS
+2722 QEQAPDQS
-2730 GAEVQSTTAEEQV
+2730 EAEVQSTTAEKQV
-2743 SDQSLT
+2743 PVQAVT
-2749 IQEAEIPTPGSQE
+2749 IQESEVSAPGSQE

-2776 QSSTAEEHVPDQSL
+2776 QSTTEER
-2790 TIQEAEIP
+2790 
-2798 TPGSQEQATDQPV
+2798 
-2811 TIQEAEVQSST
+2811 
-2822 AEEHVPDQSLTIQE
+2822 
-2836 ADIPTP
+2836 
-2842 GSQEQATEQSVSI
+2842 
-2855 QDADIQSSTAEEQVS
+2855 
-2870 VQSLTIQEAEVQS
+2870 
-2883 STKEQQTPDQSDSTS
+2883 QTPDQSDSTPTS
-2898 TPSQTAVS
+2898 SQTAVS
-2906 RSREQATT
+2906 SSGEEAQT

-2928 VTPSFGFGF
+2928 VTPSFGFG
-2937 GAQFGKKPGQ
+2937 
-2947 WECDMCLVRNEE
+2947 L
-2959 SASSCVSC
+2959 
-2967 QTLNPAASSGE
+2967 ASSGE
-2978 QAPDQSESTPAAT
+2978 QAPDQSDSTPAAT

-2998 SAKKTS
+2998 STKKTS
-3004 EPDSNTTFTTTTTQD
+3004 EPDSTTTFTTTTTQD
-3019 APNSFG
+3019 APNSIA
-3025 SLGFSA
+3025 SLAFSA
-3031 LGGEGFSFADL
+3031 VGGEGFSFADL

-3047 GEFAFGKQDSNFSW
+3047 GEFAFGKQDSDFSW

-3068 FGAAD
+3068 FGAAA
-3073 PAKADG
+3073 PPKAEG
-3079 GEEEC
+3079 GEEGS
-3084 DEGDTNNVGIDFEPI
+3084 DEEDANNVDIDFEPI

-3123 LYRWERDLGQWKERG
+3123 LYRWERDLSQWKERGVGDIKILFHPDKRFYRVLMRREQVLKGEGKVEQLAAKFKTAELAECFRKTFCECQSRMSQSEASALSSPQMSRVQEHSRDANPQVYLSISADDEPLGMVTIELFSHIVPKTAENFRALCTGQKGFGLRNSVFHRVVPDFMCQGGDITNQDGTGGKSIYGDKFEDENFDVRHTGPGLLSMANRGRDTNNSQFFITLKKAEHLDFKHVAFGFVREGMDVVRSMGQLGTKTGKPSKKIVITECQTEAGVEAEAGVEGLDPEVEVVWEKRPTPEEGQKARNLQLPSTFFCGVGSDSEAEKDKTEDFETEIRKAQALVETKSGEEDEEILFKERTKLYRWERDLSQWKERG

-3201 EQLAAKFKTAELAES
+3201 EQLAAKFKTAELAEC
-3216 FRKIFCECQSRMS
+3216 FRKTFCECQSRMS
-3229 QSEASTLSS
+3229 QSEASALSS
-3238 PQLSRVQEHSRDTNP
+3238 CQMSRVQENSREANP

-3260 ADDEPLGTV
+3260 ADNKPLGMV

-3294 FGLRNTVFHRV
+3294 FGLRNSVFHRV

-3323 GKSIYGHKFEDENF
+3323 GKSIYGDKFEDENF

-3350 NHGRDTNN
+3350 NRGRDTNN

-3371 DFKHVAFG
+3371 DFIHVAFG
-3379 FVRDGMD
+3379 FVREGMD
-3386 VVRSMGKLGT
+3386 VVRSMGQLGT
-3396 KTGQPSKKIVI
+3396 KTGKPSKKIVI

>member
-1 MRRNKAEV
+1 MRRSKAEV
-9 DEYIYSVESSS
+9 ERYIYSVQSSS

-41 EYELAKRHVSA
+41 EYELAKRHVSE
-52 YLKVAER
+52 YLTVAER

-64 KFLGKLYERE
+64 KFLGQLYERE
-74 GDINKAIGCYKRSVD
+74 GDVNKAVGCYKRSVD

-102 ELLVSKTERDNRAEF
+102 ELLVSKTERDSRAEF
-117 WVEKAAKLLPGH
+117 WVEKAAKSLPANP
-129 LAVFNLKEHLLNQQG
+129 AVFNLKERLLNRQG
-144 QQGWNQLFDL
+144 QQGRNQLFDL
-154 LQAELAVRPGD
+154 LQAELAKRPGD

-212 QESLAQPSVS
+212 QDFLGQPSVS
-222 SNEKMRQHRQR
+222 SNEKTSRHLQR

-240 SLLRLTLQGKGLQPS
+240 SLLRLTLSGKGLQPS
-255 IQALWSFDCAMQG
+255 IKALGSFDCAMQG
-268 LKRAEGSV
+268 LKKTACSV
-276 TDDLSGVY
+276 TDDLNEVY

-328 RPKSKVSKRDQSP
+328 GLKSKATKGDQSS
-341 PQPLELLASDR
+341 PQHLELLASDR
-352 KSQAGHMLLN
+352 QSQAGHMLLN
-362 LKPETHTFV
+362 LNPDTHTFV

-376 AFGNRSGQGALF
+376 AFGNRSGQGSLF
-388 EFLFG
+388 ELLFG
-393 PLAPV
+393 LQAPA

-412 TQAPEISDLTKWDN
+412 TQAPAIADLIKWDN
-426 GSIQLHGG
+426 GSIQLKGG

-440 WLGLQWSLLA
+440 WLGLQWSLMA

-461 LFPRLNLETSKLDTN
+461 LFPRLILETSKLDTN

-507 TSTDQHE
+507 TSTGQQQLHE

-520 PLLHRLFTDRQ
+520 PLLRLLSTDRQ
-531 RDWWDAVYRLIHK
+531 REWWDAVYSLIHK
-544 RAAPGMSAKLRM
+544 QAAPGMSAKLRM

-582 QHLSSAGFGVNSYCD
+582 QHLSSTGVGVNSYYD
-597 HEYIRRSVHY
+597 QKEYIGRSVHY
-607 WNVVLPLL
+607 WKVVLPLL
-615 DKIKRRRGIPEPL
+615 DKIKQRRSIPEPL

-640 EIPSVKG
+640 QIPSVKG

-652 KIAFATL
+652 MIAFATL
-659 LDIEG
+659 LDVEG
-664 KTEEAIATLETINN
+664 RTEEAITTLETINN

-687 IFQRLS
+687 VCS
-693 EEAGSGVEETQDRCI
+693 EGFTALPCSGSQSPALFPLCALVPYLLVQLPAKIIILCAGSICI
-708 MFLRK
+708 SF
-713 FRTYLSKIYNANA
+713 N
-726 DDMDKLPV
+726 
-734 SMEEVMD
+734 
-741 LLNDVKQ
+741 
-748 QLEES
+748 
-753 GEAMDEEDDGGP
+753 
-765 VHSSLKFTK
+765 
-774 PAASVSCVKFAPLTP
+774 
-789 SPSKSLAS
+789 
-797 PSKRHL
+797 
-803 GGKTILHFQI
+803 
-813 SPKTP
+813 TP
-818 PHWAEDQKSLLQML
+818 PHWAEHQKSLLQML
-832 CQQVESLKNEVHDL
+832 CQQVEALKNEVHDL
-846 RHHSSDSMASPHQRM
+846 RHNSSDSMASPHQRM
-861 YGDGYGAESM
+861 YGYGAESM
-871 QEGYP
+871 QEGFP
-876 PAQTFHGAPLTV
+876 PTQTFHVAPLTV

-894 SMYYNQS
+894 SMYFNQS
-901 PAYNAGQYLLRTAA
+901 PAYNSGQYLLRPAA
-915 NVTPTKAPVYGIN
+915 NVTPTKVGAPVYGVN

-962 FGAPLRFESPATSLL
+962 FGTPLHFESPATSLL

-1004 PSIVPVQPPKSI
+1004 PSVGPVQPPKSI
-1016 EGKPVGFG
+1016 EGKPVDFG
-1024 KISFGQPIPA
+1024 KIAFGQQVPA
-1034 EPPKLPSFGAGIVAQ
+1034 EPLKVPGFGAGVVAQ
-1049 STPSSAAFKFNSNFK
+1049 STPSAAFKFNSNFK
-1064 SNDGDFTFKSKNNE
+1064 SNDGDFTFKAKNSEN
-1078 SLLGLLTSDIPTKSE
+1078 LLGLLTSDIPTKSE
-1093 GPSEGKPQEPPSQG
+1093 GPSEVESPSQG
-1107 GIFTFGPKSASE
+1107 GIFSFGTKSVAG
-1119 FSFADTIQIQDKPNL
+1119 FSFTDAAQSRDKPNL
-1134 FGKFDQPFSFTDVTT
+1134 FEKIEQPFSFTDQTK
-1149 PVFGLANTAEE
+1149 PVFGLENTAV
-1160 EKGAESNNDSTHVE
+1160 EKGPESDNDSTHVE

-1201 EEMFCNRAKLFRFD
+1201 EEMFCNRSKLFRFD

-1227 LVKILKHN
+1227 IVKILKHN

-1261 MLLKPNAGSDKS
+1261 MLLKPIAGSDKS

-1278 VDYADE
+1278 IDYADE

-1296 TEDEALLFKTKF
+1296 TADEALLFKTKF

-1315 PKSPKMQQDQSYRKN
+1315 PKSPEKRQDQPDRKATSPN
-1330 NFPKLSAPLA
+1330 SSAPQV
-1340 TNFAAQFAKKYGE
+1340 TNFAAQFAKKDGE
-1353 WDCDVCCVRNAA
+1353 WHCDVCYVRNPATI
-1365 KVMQCVA
+1365 MQCVA
-1372 CQTANPNAPSKLDS
+1372 CQTANPNSLSETDRKL
-1386 APATDIKGFTSGAA
+1386 ATETKGFTSGAA
-1400 SVGGFTFGFGADS
+1400 SVRGFTFGFGADL

-1422 IGKGFGSFGA
+1422 IGKGFGAFGA

-1439 FGTSGTTY
+1439 FGTSGTTS
-1447 IPAAGFGAQFGKR
+1447 IPAAGFGAQFVMKK
-1460 QETTKVA
+1460 ETTAGVA

-1474 MPFGSGFGV
+1474 M
-1483 QFGINPGQWDCDTCT
+1483 Q
-1498 LRNEAFA
+1498 
-1505 NRCLSCQTP
+1505 
-1514 NPSGKPAAGA
+1514 
-1524 PALATLSIGS
+1524 
-1534 GFGAQF
+1534 FGAQF

-1546 WECDTCLVRN
+1546 WDCDTCAVRN
-1556 EESASSCV
+1556 QASSSSCV
-1564 SCQTPNSVAKTD
+1564 SCQTPNPAAKTV
-1576 VDGAAE
+1576 VDGAAA
-1582 SKPSTMPFGAPALA
+1582 SKPLTNPL
-1596 TLSTG
+1596 G

-1611 LGQWDCDTCVVRNEA
+1611 PGQWDCDTCAVRNQA
-1626 SSSSC
+1626 SSSSCVSCQTPNPAAKTVVDGAAASKPLTNPLGSGFGAQFSKKPGQWDCDTCAVRNQASSNSC

-1638 PSAKSTVEVAPTTE
+1638 PSAKSTVEVAQPPK
-1652 PTVSD
+1652 PTVSG
-1657 FGAAFSRKDGQWDCD
+1657 FGDLFAKRDRQWDCD

-1681 ASKCVSCQTPN
+1681 ASKCVSCQTPH
-1692 PNASSSSLRAMFAR
+1692 ASIIPSLGAMFAK
-1706 QEGQWDCDTCLV
+1706 QGGQWDCDTCLV
-1718 RNNDS
+1718 RNDSS

-1730 QMPNPNFKSIATA
+1730 QTPNPNAKSTATP
-1743 ATAATSSSSFS
+1743 SSSSFS
-1754 FNFGSRTAST
+1754 FSFGSQSTST
-1764 QPTGTGFKANF
+1764 QPVGNVFKANF
-1775 KGDSSLQF
+1775 NSDSSFQF
-1783 GTGKVDKSSPAS
+1783 GTSKVDKGSPAS
-1795 FKFETPPQA
+1795 FKFETPQA
-1804 ESSTPSAAGFSF
+1804 ESSGSSAAGFSF
-1816 TMPIPAGGF
+1816 NMPVPAGGF
-1825 KFGTQETAKET
+1825 KFGTQETAKKT
-1836 LPAETQTPASGS
+1836 PPDETQTPASGS
-1848 ASMFL
+1848 
-1853 KNIAEQHRE
+1853 N
-1862 KESGVSVYASV
+1862 
-1873 LSVDKT
+1873 
-1879 GQDENPLF
+1879 
-1887 IGKPNDFSFADLA
+1887 GKPNDFSFADLA

-1905 DFQFGQTDS
+1905 DFKFGQTDS
-1914 NFKGFTRAGE
+1914 NCKGFTQGGE
-1924 QLFTSLQSNQR
+1924 QLFTSLQSNQW

-1940 DQDEEGIYKTEDIDD
+1940 DQDEEEIYKTEENDD
-1955 IQFEPVVQMPEK
+1955 IQFEPVVQMPDK

-2058 DGDARLEQLAAKFK
+2058 EGDAKLEQLAAKFK

-2132 KTKIKEDDSHANIT
+2132 KTKIKEDDSQANIT
-2146 TASNTSGLNIKPH
+2146 TASNTSGLISKPH
-2159 AENTGPT
+2159 VESTGPA
-2166 LEWDNYDLREEALDN
+2166 LEWDNYDLREEALDD
-2181 SADTSVYALPL
+2181 SADTSVYASPL
-2192 ESSPIRKNLFCFG
+2192 ASSPIRKNLFCFG
-2205 ESTEGFNF
+2205 ESTAGFNF
-2213 SFQPVVS
+2213 SFQPVISPTKS
-2220 PAKSLAKMNQS
+2220 PAKLNQS
-2231 GVSADEEQDISQ
+2231 GVSVDEEQDVTQ

-2302 QNCDTK
+2302 QNYDTK
-2308 RVRLI
+2308 RVRLL

-2349 DFAEVTKGNV
+2349 DFAEVAEGNV

-2367 LKDVANSFRDIFD
+2367 LQDVANSFRDIFD
-2380 QAKTAQE
+2380 EAKTAQE

-2392 TPIASSETFTQ
+2392 TPIASCETPPQ
-2403 EEAIAT
+2403 EVAT
-2409 GTTVC
+2409 APGMTVC
-2414 GRAAVAILEETTTE
+2414 GQAAVAILEETTRE
-2428 RTELYHETLHTP
+2428 RTELSSETFHTP
-2440 DCKSSTGT
+2440 DSKASTST
-2448 PHSPLNLSRMVMS
+2448 PHSPLNPSKMVMS
-2461 PPKFLFGT
+2461 PPKFFFGT
-2469 DSLQKFF
+2469 HSLQKIF
-2476 GSSPPS
+2476 GSSLPFVCFS
-2482 SKEDSSPE
+2482 TTGW
-2490 SSKVKD
+2490 SSKVIPKIILFYFEFYARLKYQNKQFIKFD
-2496 SGRTSQPLT
+2496 LVNKVVSFCYCLQCLYSVGRGSAELSHSLCCVI
-2505 AFKISEKGLDFRL
+2505 A
-2518 FKDNPK
+2518 
-2524 TFWTSTSSTQFEP
+2524 P
-2537 PAPSHAEADSE
+2537 PQAKAADDGE
-2548 VEVVYVRQPTVEQAF
+2548 VEVVYERQPTAEQAA

-2581 GYTSDDQ
+2581 GNTSDDQ

-2604 LYRDPPEREAASA
+2604 LGYRERYELS
-2617 GSAGQAEAG
+2617 
-2626 VEGLD
+2626 
-2631 PEVEVLWEK
+2631 
-2640 RPTPEEE
+2640 TPDEE
-2647 QKARNL
+2647 QKAKPL
-2653 QLPSTFFCGV
+2653 QLPPTFCGV
-2663 GSDSEAEKDKPED
+2663 GGKAEKDKPED
-2676 FETEFRKAQEA
+2676 FKTEVCKAQE
-2687 LDAERS
+2687 
-2693 SDPVSSED
+2693 
-2701 VSSSTCDTVPEQ
+2701 T
-2713 QVPDQYPSS
+2713 
-2722 QEQASDQS
+2722 
-2730 GAEVQSTTAEEQV
+2730 
-2743 SDQSLT
+2743 
-2749 IQEAEIPTPGSQE
+2749 
-2762 QATEQSVTIQEAEV
+2762 
-2776 QSSTAEEHVPDQSL
+2776 
-2790 TIQEAEIP
+2790 
-2798 TPGSQEQATDQPV
+2798 
-2811 TIQEAEVQSST
+2811 
-2822 AEEHVPDQSLTIQE
+2822 
-2836 ADIPTP
+2836 
-2842 GSQEQATEQSVSI
+2842 SI
-2855 QDADIQSSTAEEQVS
+2855 IY
-2870 VQSLTIQEAEVQS
+2870 
-2883 STKEQQTPDQSDSTS
+2883 
-2898 TPSQTAVS
+2898 
-2906 RSREQATT
+2906 
-2914 PNPSEKPAASAPAL
+2914 
-2928 VTPSFGFGF
+2928 SFL
-2937 GAQFGKKPGQ
+2937 
-2947 WECDMCLVRNEE
+2947 CLN
-2959 SASSCVSC
+2959 
-2967 QTLNPAASSGE
+2967 
-2978 QAPDQSESTPAAT
+2978 
-2991 SSSPIDL
+2991 
-2998 SAKKTS
+2998 
-3004 EPDSNTTFTTTTTQD
+3004 
-3019 APNSFG
+3019 
-3025 SLGFSA
+3025 
-3031 LGGEGFSFADL
+3031 
-3042 AQNTG
+3042 
-3047 GEFAFGKQDSNFSW
+3047 SNFSW
-3061 ANAGATL
+3061 ANAGAAL
-3068 FGAAD
+3068 FGAAA
-3073 PAKADG
+3073 PPKAEG
-3079 GEEEC
+3079 GEERSHEE
-3084 DEGDTNNVGIDFEPI
+3084 DANNVEIHFDPI
-3099 VSLPEV
+3099 VTLPEV

-3186 LVWTATDFSEGEGKV
+3186 LVWTATDFAEGEGKV
-3201 EQLAAKFKTAELAES
+3201 EQLAAKFKTAELAEC
-3216 FRKIFCECQSRMS
+3216 FRKTFCECQSRIS
-3229 QSEASTLSS
+3229 QSEAS
-3238 PQLSRVQEHSRDTNP
+3238 
-3253 QVYLSIS
+3253 VYLSIS

-3283 NFRALCTGQKG
+3283 NFRVLCTGQKG
-3294 FGLRNTVFHRV
+3294 FGLRNSVFYRII
-3305 VPDFMCQGGDI
+3305 PGFMCQGGDL

-3323 GKSIYGHKFEDENF
+3323 GKSIYGNKFEDENF

-3350 NHGRDTNN
+3350 NCGRDTNN

-3379 FVRDGMD
+3379 FVREGMD
-3386 VVRSMGKLGT
+3386 VVRRMGELGT
-3396 KTGQPSKKIVI
+3396 KTGKPSKKIVI

>member
-1 MRRNKAEV
+1 MRRSKAEV
-9 DEYIYSVESSS
+9 ERYIYSVQSSS

-41 EYELAKRHVSA
+41 EYELAKRHVSE
-52 YLKVAER
+52 YLTVAER

-64 KFLGKLYERE
+64 KFLGQLYERE
-74 GDINKAIGCYKRSVD
+74 GDINKAVGCYKRSVD

-102 ELLVSKTERDNRAEF
+102 ELLVSKTERDSRAEF
-117 WVEKAAKLLPGH
+117 WVEKAAKLLPANP
-129 LAVFNLKEHLLNQQG
+129 AVFNLKERLLNRQG
-144 QQGWNQLFDL
+144 QQGRNQLFDL
-154 LQAELAVRPGD
+154 LQAELAMRPGD

-212 QESLAQPSVS
+212 QDFLAQPSVS
-222 SNEKMRQHRQR
+222 SNEKMSRHLQR

-240 SLLRLTLQGKGLQPS
+240 SLLRLTLSGKGLQPS
-255 IQALWSFDCAMQG
+255 IKALGSFDCAMQG
-268 LKRAEGSV
+268 LKKTAGSV
-276 TDDLSGVY
+276 TDDLSEVY

-328 RPKSKVSKRDQSP
+328 GPKSKVTKGDQSSL
-341 PQPLELLASDR
+341 QHLELLASDR
-352 KSQAGHMLLN
+352 QSQAGHMLLN
-362 LKPETHTFV
+362 LNPDTHTFV

-376 AFGNRSGQGALF
+376 AFGNRSGQGSLF
-388 EFLFG
+388 ELLFG
-393 PLAPV
+393 LQAPA

-412 TQAPEISDLTKWDN
+412 TQAPAISDLIKRDN
-426 GSIQLHGG
+426 GMCVGG

-440 WLGLQWSLLA
+440 WLGLQWSLMA

-461 LFPRLNLETSKLDTN
+461 LFPRLILETSKLDTN

-507 TSTDQHE
+507 TSTGQQQLHE

-520 PLLHRLFTDRQ
+520 PLLRLLSTDRQ
-531 RDWWDAVYRLIHK
+531 REWWDAVYSLIHK
-544 RAAPGMSAKLRM
+544 QAAPGMSAKLRM

-582 QHLSSAGFGVNSYCD
+582 QHLSSTGVGVNSYYD
-597 HEYIRRSVHY
+597 QKEYIGRSVHY
-607 WNVVLPLL
+607 WKVVLPLL
-615 DKIKRRRGIPEPL
+615 DKIKQRRSIPEPL

-640 EIPSVKG
+640 QIPSVKG

-652 KIAFATL
+652 MIAFATL
-659 LDIEG
+659 LDVEG
-664 KTEEAIATLETINN
+664 RTEEAITTLETINN

-687 IFQRLS
+687 VCYTLQYTASIHMTICHKYVIEDLRVGSMTFNHILRVFQ
-693 EEAGSGVEETQDRCI
+693 
-708 MFLRK
+708 
-713 FRTYLSKIYNANA
+713 
-726 DDMDKLPV
+726 LPV

-741 LLNDVKQ
+741 LLNDVNQ
-748 QLEES
+748 QL
-753 GEAMDEEDDGGP
+753 GEIGEGMDEEGRP
-765 VHSSLKFTK
+765 VHFSPQFTE
-774 PAASVSCVKFAPLTP
+774 PAASVAHIKFAPLTP
-789 SPSKSLAS
+789 SPSKS
-797 PSKRHL
+797 
-803 GGKTILHFQI
+803 F
-813 SPKTP
+813 TP
-818 PHWAEDQKSLLQML
+818 PHWAEHQKSLLQML
-832 CQQVESLKNEVHDL
+832 CQQVEALKNEVHDL
-846 RHHSSDSMASPHQRM
+846 RHNSSDSMASPHQRM

-876 PAQTFHGAPLTV
+876 PTQTFHVAPLTV

-894 SMYYNQS
+894 SMYFNQS
-901 PAYNAGQYLLRTAA
+901 PAYNSGQYLLRPAA
-915 NVTPTKAPVYGIN
+915 NVTPTKAPVYGVN
-928 RLPPQQHMYA
+928 RLPPQQHMYT

-962 FGAPLRFESPATSLL
+962 FGTPLHFESPATSLL

-1004 PSIVPVQPPKSI
+1004 PSVVPVQPPKSI
-1016 EGKPVGFG
+1016 EGKPVDFG
-1024 KISFGQPIPA
+1024 KIAFGQQVPA
-1034 EPPKLPSFGAGIVAQ
+1034 EPLKVPGFGAGVVAQ

-1064 SNDGDFTFKSKNNE
+1064 SNDGDFTFKAKNSEN
-1078 SLLGLLTSDIPTKSE
+1078 LLGLLTSDIPTKLD
-1093 GPSEGKPQEPPSQG
+1093 GPSEVEPPSQG
-1107 GIFTFGPKSASE
+1107 GIFSFGTKSVAG
-1119 FSFADTIQIQDKPNL
+1119 FSFTDAAQSRDKPNL
-1134 FGKFDQPFSFTDVTT
+1134 FEKIEQPFSFTDQTK
-1149 PVFGLANTAEE
+1149 PVFGLENAAV
-1160 EKGAESNNDSTHVE
+1160 EKGPESDNDSTHVE

-1201 EEMFCNRAKLFRFD
+1201 EEMFCNRSKLFRFD

-1227 LVKILKHN
+1227 IVKILKHN

-1261 MLLKPNAGSDKS
+1261 MLLKPIAGSDKS

-1278 VDYADE
+1278 IDYADE

-1296 TEDEALLFKTKF
+1296 TADEALLFKTKF

-1315 PKSPKMQQDQSYRKN
+1315 PKSPEKQQDQPDRKATSPN
-1330 NFPKLSAPLA
+1330 SSATQV
-1340 TNFAAQFAKKYGE
+1340 TNFAAQFAKKDGE
-1353 WDCDVCCVRNAA
+1353 WHCNVCYVRNAA
-1365 KVMQCVA
+1365 TIMQCVA
-1372 CQTANPNAPSKLDS
+1372 CQTANPNSLSETDSKL
-1386 APATDIKGFTSGAA
+1386 ATETKGFTSGAA
-1400 SVGGFTFGFGADS
+1400 SVRGFTFGFG
-1413 SKDTSSAGS
+1413 
-1422 IGKGFGSFGA
+1422 
-1432 QIPSSFT
+1432 
-1439 FGTSGTTY
+1439 
-1447 IPAAGFGAQFGKR
+1447 
-1460 QETTKVA
+1460 
-1467 AESKPST
+1467 PST
-1474 MPFGSGFGV
+1474 MPF
-1483 QFGINPGQWDCDTCT
+1483 
-1498 LRNEAFA
+1498 
-1505 NRCLSCQTP
+1505 
-1514 NPSGKPAAGA
+1514 
-1524 PALATLSIGS
+1524 GS

-1546 WECDTCLVRN
+1546 WDCDVCAVRN
-1556 EESASSCV
+1556 QASSNSCV
-1564 SCQTPNSVAKTD
+1564 SCQTPNHAAKTV
-1576 VDGAAE
+1576 VDRAAA
-1582 SKPSTMPFGAPALA
+1582 SKPLTNPL
-1596 TLSTG
+1596 G
-1601 SEFGAQFSKK
+1601 SGFGAQFSKK
-1611 LGQWDCDTCVVRNEA
+1611 PGQWDCDVCAVRNQA
-1626 SSSSC
+1626 SSNSCVSCQTPNHAAKTVVDRAAASKPLTNPLGSGFGAQFSKKPGQWDCDVCAVRNQASSNSC

-1638 PSAKSTVEVAPTTE
+1638 PSAKSTFEVAPPPK
-1652 PTVSD
+1652 PTVSG
-1657 FGAAFSRKDGQWDCD
+1657 FGDLFAKRDRQWDCD

-1681 ASKCVSCQTPN
+1681 VSKCVSCQTPN
-1692 PNASSSSLRAMFAR
+1692 ASSTSSLGAMFAK
-1706 QEGQWDCDTCLV
+1706 QGGQWDCDTCLV
-1718 RNNDS
+1718 RNDSS

-1730 QMPNPNFKSIATA
+1730 QTPNTKSTATP
-1743 ATAATSSSSFS
+1743 SSSSFS
-1754 FNFGSRTAST
+1754 FSFGSKSTST
-1764 QPTGTGFKANF
+1764 QPVGNVFKANF
-1775 KGDSSLQF
+1775 NSDSSFQF
-1783 GTGKVDKSSPAS
+1783 GTSKVDTGAPAS
-1795 FKFETPPQA
+1795 FKFETPQA
-1804 ESSTPSAAGFSF
+1804 ESSGSSAAGFSF
-1816 TMPIPAGGF
+1816 NMPVPAGGF

-1836 LPAETQTPASGS
+1836 PPDETQTPASGS

-1862 KESGVSVYASV
+1862 KEKESGIGISASV
-1873 LSVDKT
+1873 PSVDIT
-1879 GQDENPLF
+1879 DEN
-1887 IGKPNDFSFADLA
+1887 GKPNDFSFADLA

-1905 DFQFGQTDS
+1905 DFKFGQTDS
-1914 NFKGFTRAGE
+1914 NCRDFSHGGE
-1924 QLFTSLQSNQR
+1924 QLLTSLQSNQW

-1940 DQDEEGIYKTEDIDD
+1940 DQDEEDVYKTEENDD
-1955 IQFEPVVQMPEK
+1955 IQFEPVVQMPDK

-1977 QALYSQRVKLF
+1977 QVLYSQRVKLF

-2008 KNATNGRLRVLMRR
+2008 KNTTNGRLRVLMRR

-2058 DGDARLEQLAAKFK
+2058 EGDAKLEQLAAKFK

-2132 KTKIKEDDSHANIT
+2132 KTKIKEDDSQANIT
-2146 TASNTSGLNIKPH
+2146 TASNTSGLIIKPH
-2159 AENTGPT
+2159 VESTGPT
-2166 LEWDNYDLREEALDN
+2166 LEWDNYDLREEALDD
-2181 SADTSVYALPL
+2181 SADTSVYTSPL
-2192 ESSPIRKNLFCFG
+2192 ASSPIRKNLFCFG
-2205 ESTEGFNF
+2205 ESTAGFNF
-2213 SFQPVVS
+2213 SFQPVISPTKS
-2220 PAKSLAKMNQS
+2220 PAKLNQS
-2231 GVSADEEQDISQ
+2231 GVSVDEEQDVTQ

-2302 QNCDTK
+2302 QNYDTK
-2308 RVRLI
+2308 RVRLL

-2349 DFAEVTKGNV
+2349 DFAEVAEGNV

-2367 LKDVANSFRDIFD
+2367 LQDVANSFRDIFD
-2380 QAKTAQE
+2380 EAKTAQE

-2392 TPIASSETFTQ
+2392 TPIASCETLPQ
-2403 EEAIAT
+2403 EVAT
-2409 GTTVC
+2409 APGMTVC
-2414 GRAAVAILEETTTE
+2414 GQAAVAILEETTRE
-2428 RTELYHETLHTP
+2428 RTELTSETFHTP
-2440 DCKSSTGT
+2440 DSKASTST
-2448 PHSPLNLSRMVMS
+2448 PHSPLNPSKMVMS

-2469 DSLQKFF
+2469 DSLQKIF
-2476 GSSPPS
+2476 GSSLLL
-2482 SKEDSSPE
+2482 SKEDGSSE
-2490 SSKVKD
+2490 SSKAKD
-2496 SGRTSQPLT
+2496 IGWTSQSSP
-2505 AFKISEKGLDFRL
+2505 AFKIPEKGLDFRL
-2518 FKDNPK
+2518 FKDNPMA
-2524 TFWTSTSSTQFEP
+2524 FWTSTSSTQFEP
-2537 PAPSHAEADSE
+2537 PAPPQAKADDDSE
-2548 VEVVYVRQPTVEQAF
+2548 VEVVYERQPTAEQAA
-2563 LARELLL
+2563 LARELWL
-2570 PLTFFCYQNEP
+2570 PLTFFCYLNEP
-2581 GYTSDDQ
+2581 GNTSDDQ

-2604 LYRDPPEREAASA
+2604 LYPDPPERKAANSGA
-2617 GSAGQAEAG
+2617 
-2626 VEGLD
+2626 EGLY
-2631 PEVEVLWEK
+2631 PEVEVVLEK
-2640 RPTPEEE
+2640 RSTPDEE
-2647 QKARNL
+2647 QKAKPL
-2653 QLPSTFFCGV
+2653 QLPPTFSDVV
-2663 GSDSEAEKDKPED
+2663 GKAEKDKPED
-2676 FETEFRKAQEA
+2676 FKTEVCKAQE
-2687 LDAERS
+2687 
-2693 SDPVSSED
+2693 
-2701 VSSSTCDTVPEQ
+2701 T
-2713 QVPDQYPSS
+2713 
-2722 QEQASDQS
+2722 
-2730 GAEVQSTTAEEQV
+2730 
-2743 SDQSLT
+2743 
-2749 IQEAEIPTPGSQE
+2749 
-2762 QATEQSVTIQEAEV
+2762 
-2776 QSSTAEEHVPDQSL
+2776 
-2790 TIQEAEIP
+2790 
-2798 TPGSQEQATDQPV
+2798 
-2811 TIQEAEVQSST
+2811 
-2822 AEEHVPDQSLTIQE
+2822 
-2836 ADIPTP
+2836 
-2842 GSQEQATEQSVSI
+2842 SI
-2855 QDADIQSSTAEEQVS
+2855 IHY
-2870 VQSLTIQEAEVQS
+2870 
-2883 STKEQQTPDQSDSTS
+2883 
-2898 TPSQTAVS
+2898 
-2906 RSREQATT
+2906 
-2914 PNPSEKPAASAPAL
+2914 
-2928 VTPSFGFGF
+2928 
-2937 GAQFGKKPGQ
+2937 
-2947 WECDMCLVRNEE
+2947 
-2959 SASSCVSC
+2959 
-2967 QTLNPAASSGE
+2967 
-2978 QAPDQSESTPAAT
+2978 
-2991 SSSPIDL
+2991 
-2998 SAKKTS
+2998 
-3004 EPDSNTTFTTTTTQD
+3004 
-3019 APNSFG
+3019 
-3025 SLGFSA
+3025 
-3031 LGGEGFSFADL
+3031 
-3042 AQNTG
+3042 
-3047 GEFAFGKQDSNFSW
+3047 SNFSW

-3068 FGAAD
+3068 FGAAA
-3073 PAKADG
+3073 PPKAEG
-3079 GEEEC
+3079 GEERSHEE
-3084 DEGDTNNVGIDFEPI
+3084 DANNVEIHFDPI
-3099 VSLPEV
+3099 VTLPEV

-3186 LVWTATDFSEGEGKV
+3186 LVWTATDFAEGEGKV
-3201 EQLAAKFKTAELAES
+3201 EQLAAKFKTAELAEC
-3216 FRKIFCECQSRMS
+3216 FRKTFCECQSRMS
-3229 QSEASTLSS
+3229 PSEASALS
-3238 PQLSRVQEHSRDTNP
+3238 PQMSRVQEHSRDANP

-3260 ADDEPLGTV
+3260 ADDEPLGMV

-3294 FGLRNTVFHRV
+3294 FGLRNSVFHRI
-3305 VPDFMCQGGDI
+3305 VPDFMCQGGDL

-3323 GKSIYGHKFEDENF
+3323 GKSIYGNKFEDENF

-3379 FVRDGMD
+3379 FVREGMD
-3386 VVRSMGKLGT
+3386 VVRRMGELGT
-3396 KTGQPSKKIVI
+3396 KTGKPSKKIVI
-3407 TECGQL
+3407 TECGQLIIVKTNYEIIHGIM

>member
-1 MRRNKAEV
+1 MRRSKAEV
-9 DEYIYSVESSS
+9 DRYISSVQSSS

-64 KFLGKLYERE
+64 KFLGQLYERE
-74 GDINKAIGCYKRSVD
+74 GDINKAVGCYKRSVD

-102 ELLVSKTERDNRAEF
+102 ELLVSKTERDSRAEF

-129 LAVFNLKEHLLNQQG
+129 PAVFNLKERLLNRQG

-165 AHINIKLVQL
+165 AHINVKLVQL

-212 QESLAQPSVS
+212 QEFIAQPSVS
-222 SNEKMRQHRQR
+222 SNEKMSQRLQR
-233 ELLLAHC
+233 ELLLALC
-240 SLLRLTLQGKGLQPS
+240 SLLRLTLSGKGLQPS

-268 LKRAEGSV
+268 LKKAAGSV
-276 TDDLSGVY
+276 TDDLSEVY

-302 AQEREQQWRAVI
+302 AQEKEQQWRDVI

-328 RPKSKVSKRDQSP
+328 RPKSKVSKGDQSP
-341 PQPLELLASDR
+341 SQPLELLASDR

-376 AFGNRSGQGALF
+376 AFGNRSGQGSLF
-388 EFLFG
+388 ELLFG
-393 PLAPV
+393 PLAPA

-461 LFPRLNLETSKLDTN
+461 LFPRLTLETSKLDTN

-500 LQERARI
+500 LQESARI
-507 TSTDQHE
+507 SSIGQQQLHE

-520 PLLHRLFTDRQ
+520 PLLRLLSTERQ
-531 RDWWDAVYRLIHK
+531 RDWWDAVYSLIHK

-582 QHLSSAGFGVNSYCD
+582 QHLSSTGFGMNSYYDQESIGRC
-597 HEYIRRSVHY
+597 VHY
-607 WNVVLPLL
+607 WKVVLPLL
-615 DKIKRRRGIPEPL
+615 DKIKRRRGIPGPL

-652 KIAFATL
+652 RIAFATL

-726 DDMDKLPV
+726 DDMDKLPM

-748 QLEES
+748 QLGES
-753 GEAMDEEDDGGP
+753 GEAMDEEEEEEEEDGP
-765 VHSSLKFTK
+765 VHSSLQFTK
-774 PAASVSCVKFAPLTP
+774 PAASVSRVKFAPLTP

-803 GGKTILHFQI
+803 I

-846 RHHSSDSMASPHQRM
+846 RHHSSDSMVSPQQRM
-861 YGDGYGAESM
+861 YGDGYVAERM

-888 ATTQAP
+888 TTTQAP

-1024 KISFGQPIPA
+1024 KISFGQQVPA
-1034 EPPKLPSFGAGIVAQ
+1034 EPPKVPSFGAGIVAQ
-1049 STPSSAAFKFNSNFK
+1049 STPLSAAFKFNSNFK
-1064 SNDGDFTFKSKNNE
+1064 SNDGDFTFKSKNSE

-1093 GPSEGKPQEPPSQG
+1093 VPSEGKPQEPPSQG
-1107 GIFTFGPKSASE
+1107 GIFTFGTKSAAG
-1119 FSFADTIQIQDKPNL
+1119 FSFADAIQIQDKPNL
-1134 FGKFDQPFSFTDVTT
+1134 FGKTDQPFSFTDVTK
-1149 PVFGLANTAEE
+1149 PVFGLENTAEE
-1160 EKGAESNNDSTHVE
+1160 EKGAESNNNSTHVE

-1235 TSGKVRLLMRR
+1235 RSGKVRLLMRR

-1296 TEDEALLFKTKF
+1296 TADEALLFKIKF

-1315 PKSPKMQQDQSYRKN
+1315 PKSPEKQQDQSYRKKMYTK
-1330 NFPKLSAPLA
+1330 PSAPEV

-1372 CQTANPNAPSKLDS
+1372 CQTDNPNAPSKPDS

-1432 QIPSSFT
+1432 QIPPSFT
-1439 FGTSGTTY
+1439 FGTSGTTS

-1467 AESKPST
+1467 VESK
-1474 MPFGSGFGV
+1474 
-1483 QFGINPGQWDCDTCT
+1483 
-1498 LRNEAFA
+1498 L
-1505 NRCLSCQTP
+1505 
-1514 NPSGKPAAGA
+1514 
-1524 PALATLSIGS
+1524 
-1534 GFGAQF
+1534 
-1540 GKKPGQ
+1540 
-1546 WECDTCLVRN
+1546 
-1556 EESASSCV
+1556 
-1564 SCQTPNSVAKTD
+1564 
-1576 VDGAAE
+1576 
-1582 SKPSTMPFGAPALA
+1582 
-1596 TLSTG
+1596 
-1601 SEFGAQFSKK
+1601 FSK
-1611 LGQWDCDTCVVRNEA
+1611 
-1626 SSSSC
+1626 
-1631 VSCQTPN
+1631 
-1638 PSAKSTVEVAPTTE
+1638 
-1652 PTVSD
+1652 
-1657 FGAAFSRKDGQWDCD
+1657 KDGQWDCD
-1672 TCLVRNDAS
+1672 SCLVRNDAS

-1692 PNASSSSLRAMFAR
+1692 PNASSSSLGAMFAR

-1718 RNNDS
+1718 RNNGS

-1730 QMPNPNFKSIATA
+1730 QMPNPNAKSTATA
-1743 ATAATSSSSFS
+1743 APSSSSFS
-1754 FNFGSRTAST
+1754 FSFGSRSAST
-1764 QPTGTGFKANF
+1764 QPAGTGFKANF
-1775 KGDSSLQF
+1775 NSDSSFQF
-1783 GTGKVDKSSPAS
+1783 GTGKVDKSSLAP
-1795 FKFETPPQA
+1795 FTFETPPQA

-1836 LPAETQTPASGS
+1836 PPASGP

-1862 KESGVSVYASV
+1862 KEKESGVSVSASAP
-1873 LSVDKT
+1873 SVDKT
-1879 GQDENPLF
+1879 AQDENPLF
-1887 IGKPNDFSFADLA
+1887 TGKPNDFSFADLA

-1940 DQDEEGIYKTEDIDD
+1940 DQDEEDVYKTEENDD

-2132 KTKIKEDDSHANIT
+2132 KTKIKEDNSQANVT
-2146 TASNTSGLNIKPH
+2146 TASNTSGLIIKPH
-2159 AENTGPT
+2159 AESTGPT
-2166 LEWDNYDLREEALDN
+2166 LEWDNYDLREEALDD
-2181 SADTSVYALPL
+2181 SADTSVYASPL
-2192 ESSPIRKNLFCFG
+2192 ASSPIRKNLFCFG
-2205 ESTEGFNF
+2205 ESTAGFNF
-2213 SFQPVVS
+2213 SFHPVIS
-2220 PAKSLAKMNQS
+2220 PAKSPAKLNQS
-2231 GVSADEEQDISQ
+2231 GVSVDEEQDVSQ
-2243 EEERD
+2243 EGKRD

-2302 QNCDTK
+2302 QNYDTK
-2308 RVRLI
+2308 RVRLV

-2349 DFAEVTKGNV
+2349 DFAEVAEGNV

-2367 LKDVANSFRDIFD
+2367 LQDVANSFRDIFD

-2392 TPIASSETFTQ
+2392 TPIASSEALPQ
-2403 EEAIAT
+2403 EEAT

-2414 GRAAVAILEETTTE
+2414 GQAAVAILEETTTE
-2428 RTELYHETLHTP
+2428 RTELNPETFQIP
-2440 DCKSSTGT
+2440 DCKASTAT
-2448 PHSPLNLSRMVMS
+2448 PHSPLHPSKMVMS

-2469 DSLQKFF
+2469 DSLQKIF
-2476 GSSPPS
+2476 GSSPPA
-2482 SKEDSSPE
+2482 SKEDGSSE

-2496 SGRTSQPLT
+2496 SGRTSQPST
-2505 AFKISEKGLDFRL
+2505 AFKIPKKGLDFRL
-2518 FKDNPK
+2518 FKDNPMA
-2524 TFWTSTSSTQFEP
+2524 FWTSTSSTQFEP
-2537 PAPSHAEADSE
+2537 PAPSQAEADDDSE
-2548 VEVVYVRQPTVEQAF
+2548 VEVVYVRQPIAEQAL

-2588 TDDEDFETA
+2588 SDDEDFETA

-2604 LYRDPPEREAASA
+2604 LYQDPPKRKTASA

-2626 VEGLD
+2626 VEGQD
-2631 PEVEVLWEK
+2631 PEVEVVWEK

-2647 QKARNL
+2647 QKARML

-2676 FETEFRKAQEA
+2676 FETEIRKAQEG

-2693 SDPVSSED
+2693 SDPVSSEA
-2701 VSSSTCDTVPEQ
+2701 VSSSTGDTVPEQ
-2713 QVPDQYPSS
+2713 QVPDQSPSS
-2722 QEQASDQS
+2722 QEQAPDQS
-2730 GAEVQSTTAEEQV
+2730 EAEVQSTTAEKQV
-2743 SDQSLT
+2743 PVQAVT
-2749 IQEAEIPTPGSQE
+2749 IQESEVSAPGSQE

-2776 QSSTAEEHVPDQSL
+2776 QSTTEER
-2790 TIQEAEIP
+2790 
-2798 TPGSQEQATDQPV
+2798 
-2811 TIQEAEVQSST
+2811 
-2822 AEEHVPDQSLTIQE
+2822 
-2836 ADIPTP
+2836 
-2842 GSQEQATEQSVSI
+2842 
-2855 QDADIQSSTAEEQVS
+2855 
-2870 VQSLTIQEAEVQS
+2870 
-2883 STKEQQTPDQSDSTS
+2883 QTPDQSDSTPTS
-2898 TPSQTAVS
+2898 SQTAVS
-2906 RSREQATT
+2906 SSGEEAQT

-2928 VTPSFGFGF
+2928 VTPSFGFGL

-2947 WECDMCLVRNEE
+2947 WECDTCLVRNEE

-2978 QAPDQSESTPAAT
+2978 QAPDQSDSTPAAT

-2998 SAKKTS
+2998 STKKTS
-3004 EPDSNTTFTTTTTQD
+3004 EPDSTTTFTTTTTQD
-3019 APNSFG
+3019 APNSIA
-3025 SLGFSA
+3025 SLAFSA
-3031 LGGEGFSFADL
+3031 VGGEGFSFADL

-3047 GEFAFGKQDSNFSW
+3047 GEFAFGKQDSDFSW

-3068 FGAAD
+3068 FGAAA
-3073 PAKADG
+3073 PPKAEG
-3079 GEEEC
+3079 GEEGS
-3084 DEGDTNNVGIDFEPI
+3084 DEEDANNVDIDFEPI

-3123 LYRWERDLGQWKERG
+3123 LYRWERDLSQWKERG

-3179 MNTSNQA
+3179 MNTSDQA

-3201 EQLAAKFKTAELAES
+3201 EQLAAKFKTAELAEC
-3216 FRKIFCECQSRMS
+3216 FRKTFCECQSRMS
-3229 QSEASTLSS
+3229 QSEASALSS
-3238 PQLSRVQEHSRDTNP
+3238 PQMSRVQEHSRDANP

-3260 ADDEPLGTV
+3260 TDDEPLGMV

-3294 FGLRNTVFHRV
+3294 FGLRNSVFHRV

-3323 GKSIYGHKFEDENF
+3323 GKSIYGDKFEDENF

-3379 FVRDGMD
+3379 FVREGMD
-3386 VVRSMGKLGT
+3386 VVRSMGQLGT
-3396 KTGQPSKKIVI
+3396 KTGKPSKKIVI

>member
-1 MRRNKAEV
+1 M
-9 DEYIYSVESSS
+9 IF
-20 PSLKEK
+20 PQK

-74 GDINKAIGCYKRSVD
+74 GDVNKAIGCYKRSVD

-129 LAVFNLKEHLLNQQG
+129 LAVFKLKEQLFSSRW
-144 QQGWNQLFDL
+144 GWNQLFDL

-212 QESLAQPSVS
+212 VL

-302 AQEREQQWRAVI
+302 AQEREQQWRGVI

-341 PQPLELLASDR
+341 PQPLELLSSDR

-376 AFGNRSGQGALF
+376 AFGNHSGQGALF

-398 GTSFIGNDDIRSIN
+398 GSSFIGNDDIRSIN

-507 TSTDQHE
+507 TSTGQHE

-520 PLLHRLFTDRQ
+520 PLLHHLFTDRQ

-582 QHLSSAGFGVNSYCD
+582 QHLSSAGFGVNSYYN

-615 DKIKRRRGIPEPL
+615 DKIKRRRGIPGPL

-640 EIPSVKG
+640 EVMKG

-664 KTEEAIATLETINN
+664 KTEEAIATLETINS

-765 VHSSLKFTK
+765 VHSSLQFTK
-774 PAASVSCVKFAPLTP
+774 PAASISCVKFAPLTP

-803 GGKTILHFQI
+803 I

-871 QEGYP
+871 QVGYP

-977 SPYSEEYYGHS
+977 SPYSEEYYSHS

-1034 EPPKLPSFGAGIVAQ
+1034 GPPKLPSFGAGIVAQ

-1107 GIFTFGPKSASE
+1107 GIFTFGPKSASG

-1134 FGKFDQPFSFTDVTT
+1134 FGKIDQPFSFTDVTT

-1160 EKGAESNNDSTHVE
+1160 EKGAESNNNSTHVE

-1235 TSGKVRLLMRR
+1235 RSGKVRLLMRR

-1330 NFPKLSAPLA
+1330 NFPELSAPLA

-1353 WDCDVCCVRNAA
+1353 WDCDVCCVRNA
-1365 KVMQCVA
+1365 
-1372 CQTANPNAPSKLDS
+1372 
-1386 APATDIKGFTSGAA
+1386 
-1400 SVGGFTFGFGADS
+1400 
-1413 SKDTSSAGS
+1413 
-1422 IGKGFGSFGA
+1422 
-1432 QIPSSFT
+1432 
-1439 FGTSGTTY
+1439 
-1447 IPAAGFGAQFGKR
+1447 
-1460 QETTKVA
+1460 
-1467 AESKPST
+1467 
-1474 MPFGSGFGV
+1474 
-1483 QFGINPGQWDCDTCT
+1483 
-1498 LRNEAFA
+1498 
-1505 NRCLSCQTP
+1505 
-1514 NPSGKPAAGA
+1514 
-1524 PALATLSIGS
+1524 
-1534 GFGAQF
+1534 
-1540 GKKPGQ
+1540 
-1546 WECDTCLVRN
+1546 
-1556 EESASSCV
+1556 SASSCV
-1564 SCQTPNSVAKTD
+1564 SCQTPNPVAKTD

-1601 SEFGAQFSKK
+1601 SGFGAQFSKKLGQWDCDTCVVRNEASSSSCVSCQTPNPSGKPAAGAPTLATLSTGSGFGAQFSKK

-1657 FGAAFSRKDGQWDCD
+1657 FGAAFSRKDRQWDCD

-1718 RNNDS
+1718 RNNNS

-1730 QMPNPNFKSIATA
+1730 QMPNPNVKSI

-1754 FNFGSRTAST
+1754 FNFGSQTAST

-1775 KGDSSLQF
+1775 NGDSSLQF

-1825 KFGTQETAKET
+1825 KFGTQETAKEI

-1853 KNIAEQHRE
+1853 KNIVEQYRE
-1862 KESGVSVYASV
+1862 KESGVSVYPSV

-1940 DQDEEGIYKTEDIDD
+1940 DQDEEGIYKTEDNDD

-2058 DGDARLEQLAAKFK
+2058 DGDARLDQLAAKFK

-2166 LEWDNYDLREEALDN
+2166 LEWDNYDLREEALDD

-2192 ESSPIRKNLFCFG
+2192 ASSPIRKNLFCFG

-2392 TPIASSETFTQ
+2392 TPTTSSETLTQ

-2414 GRAAVAILEETTTE
+2414 GQAAVAILEETTTE

-2490 SSKVKD
+2490 SSKFV
-2496 SGRTSQPLT
+2496 SH
-2505 AFKISEKGLDFRL
+2505 ANHYFVGLDFRL

-2537 PAPSHAEADSE
+2537 PGTLSLHCVCSVTRHLHSWHLSGL
-2548 VEVVYVRQPTVEQAF
+2548 VEVVYVRQPTVEQAL

-2604 LYRDPPEREAASA
+2604 LYRDPPER
-2617 GSAGQAEAG
+2617 
-2626 VEGLD
+2626 
-2631 PEVEVLWEK
+2631 EVLWEK

-2687 LDAERS
+2687 LVRLYDMHLFDADIQS
-2693 SDPVSSED
+2693 S
-2701 VSSSTCDTVPEQ
+2701 
-2713 QVPDQYPSS
+2713 
-2722 QEQASDQS
+2722 
-2730 GAEVQSTTAEEQV
+2730 TAEEQV
-2743 SDQSLT
+2743 
-2749 IQEAEIPTPGSQE
+2749 PV
-2762 QATEQSVTIQEAEV
+2762 QSVTIQEADV
-2776 QSSTAEEHVPDQSL
+2776 
-2790 TIQEAEIP
+2790 
-2798 TPGSQEQATDQPV
+2798 
-2811 TIQEAEVQSST
+2811 
-2822 AEEHVPDQSLTIQE
+2822 
-2836 ADIPTP
+2836 
-2842 GSQEQATEQSVSI
+2842 
-2855 QDADIQSSTAEEQVS
+2855 QSSTAEEQVS

-2883 STKEQQTPDQSDSTS
+2883 TTEEQQTPDQSDSTS
-2898 TPSQTAVS
+2898 TPSKLSCLLFLTF
-2906 RSREQATT
+2906 
-2914 PNPSEKPAASAPAL
+2914 
-2928 VTPSFGFGF
+2928 SF
-2937 GAQFGKKPGQ
+2937 
-2947 WECDMCLVRNEE
+2947 
-2959 SASSCVSC
+2959 
-2967 QTLNPAASSGE
+2967 T
-2978 QAPDQSESTPAAT
+2978 
-2991 SSSPIDL
+2991 
-2998 SAKKTS
+2998 
-3004 EPDSNTTFTTTTTQD
+3004 D

-3068 FGAAD
+3068 FGAAA
-3073 PAKADG
+3073 PAKAEG

-3379 FVRDGMD
+3379 FVREGMD
-3386 VVRSMGKLGT
+3386 VVRSMGELGT
-3396 KTGQPSKKIVI
+3396 KTGKPSKKIVI

>member
-52 YLKVAER
+52 YLKVSER

-64 KFLGKLYERE
+64 NFLGKLYERE

-102 ELLVSKTERDNRAEF
+102 ELLVSKTERDSRAEF
-117 WVEKAAKLLPGH
+117 WVEKAAKLLPRH
-129 LAVFNLKEHLLNQQG
+129 PAVFNLKEHLLNQQG
-144 QQGWNQLFDL
+144 QRGWNQLFDL

-195 GLLRSSLDWYS
+195 GLLRSSLGWYS

-212 QESLAQPSVS
+212 QVTQPSVL
-222 SNEKMRQHRQR
+222 SNEKMSQHQQR

-268 LKRAEGSV
+268 LKKAEGSV

-328 RPKSKVSKRDQSP
+328 RPRSKVSKGDQSP

-388 EFLFG
+388 ELLFG
-393 PLAPV
+393 PLAPA
-398 GTSFIGNDDIRSIN
+398 GTSFIGNDDIRTIN

-426 GSIQLHGG
+426 GMMRLHGG

-500 LQERARI
+500 LQERAKLS
-507 TSTDQHE
+507 STGQHE

-520 PLLHRLFTDRQ
+520 PLLHLLFTDRQ

-544 RAAPGMSAKLRM
+544 QAAPGMSAKLRM
-556 TVQHGLSTLRAG
+556 TVQHGLSTLRAR

-582 QHLSSAGFGVNSYCD
+582 QHLSSAGFGVNSYYD

-615 DKIKRRRGIPEPL
+615 DKIKRSRGIPGPL

-640 EIPSVKG
+640 EG

-652 KIAFATL
+652 KIAFAIL

-687 IFQRLS
+687 VCSEGFTALPWSWKLFFLFFKHGHACTQTTCTVNLS
-693 EEAGSGVEETQDRCI
+693 RI
-708 MFLRK
+708 NNRNILM
-713 FRTYLSKIYNANA
+713 
-726 DDMDKLPV
+726 
-734 SMEEVMD
+734 
-741 LLNDVKQ
+741 
-748 QLEES
+748 
-753 GEAMDEEDDGGP
+753 GG
-765 VHSSLKFTK
+765 
-774 PAASVSCVKFAPLTP
+774 
-789 SPSKSLAS
+789 
-797 PSKRHL
+797 REI
-803 GGKTILHFQI
+803 ILHFQI
-813 SPKTP
+813 SPKKP

-962 FGAPLRFESPATSLL
+962 FSAPLRFESPATSLL

-1093 GPSEGKPQEPPSQG
+1093 GPSEGKPQEPRSQG
-1107 GIFTFGPKSASE
+1107 GIFTFGTKSAPG

-1134 FGKFDQPFSFTDVTT
+1134 FGKIDQPFSFTDVTM

-1227 LVKILKHN
+1227 LVKILKHSR
-1235 TSGKVRLLMRR
+1235 SGKVRLLMRR

-1296 TEDEALLFKTKF
+1296 TQDEALLFKTKF

-1315 PKSPKMQQDQSYRKN
+1315 PKSPEKQQDQSYR
-1330 NFPKLSAPLA
+1330 NFPKPSDPLA
-1340 TNFAAQFAKKYGE
+1340 TNFAAQFAKKYEE
-1353 WDCDVCCVRNAA
+1353 WDCNVCCVRNAA
-1365 KVMQCVA
+1365 KVMQCVS
-1372 CQTANPNAPSKLDS
+1372 CQTANPNVPSK
-1386 APATDIKGFTSGAA
+1386 
-1400 SVGGFTFGFGADS
+1400 
-1413 SKDTSSAGS
+1413 
-1422 IGKGFGSFGA
+1422 
-1432 QIPSSFT
+1432 
-1439 FGTSGTTY
+1439 
-1447 IPAAGFGAQFGKR
+1447 
-1460 QETTKVA
+1460 QETTTVA

-1474 MPFGSGFGV
+1474 MPFDSGFGV
-1483 QFGINPGQWDCDTCT
+1483 QFGKKPGQWDCDTCAV
-1498 LRNEAFA
+1498 RNEASA
-1505 NRCLSCQTP
+1505 NSCLSCQTP
-1514 NPSGKPAAGA
+1514 NPSGKPAAGG
-1524 PALATLSIGS
+1524 PALATLSNGSGFGAQFSKKPGQWDCDTCAVRNEASANSCLSCQTPNPSGKAAAGGPALATLSTRS

-1540 GKKPGQ
+1540 GKKTGQ
-1546 WECDTCLVRN
+1546 WECDVRN
-1556 EESASSCV
+1556 DESTSSCV
-1564 SCQTPNSVAKTD
+1564 SCQTPNPVAKTD
-1576 VDGAAE
+1576 VDGAAQ
-1582 SKPSTMPFGAPALA
+1582 SKPSTMPFGAPASA

-1601 SEFGAQFSKK
+1601 SGFGAQFSKK

-1638 PSAKSTVEVAPTTE
+1638 PSAKSTVAVEPATK
-1652 PTVSD
+1652 PTVSG
-1657 FGAAFSRKDGQWDCD
+1657 FAAPFSKKDGQWDCD

-1692 PNASSSSLRAMFAR
+1692 PNASSSSFGAMFAR
-1706 QEGQWDCDTCLV
+1706 QGGQWDCDACLV
-1718 RNNDS
+1718 RNNNS

-1730 QMPNPNFKSIATA
+1730 EMPNPNVKST

-1754 FNFGSRTAST
+1754 FNFGRRSAST
-1764 QPTGTGFKANF
+1764 QPTGAGFKANF
-1775 KGDSSLQF
+1775 NSDSSLQF

-1853 KNIAEQHRE
+1853 K
-1862 KESGVSVYASV
+1862 S
-1873 LSVDKT
+1873 
-1879 GQDENPLF
+1879 QDENPLF
-1887 IGKPNDFSFADLA
+1887 TGKPNDFSFADLA

-1914 NFKGFTRAGE
+1914 NFKGFTHAGE
-1924 QLFTSLQSNQR
+1924 QLFTSLQSNQM

-1940 DQDEEGIYKTEDIDD
+1940 DQDEEDVYKTEENDD

-2002 GVLKFL
+2002 GVLKIL

-2132 KTKIKEDDSHANIT
+2132 KTKIKEDDRQANIT
-2146 TASNTSGLNIKPH
+2146 TASNTSGLIIKPH
-2159 AENTGPT
+2159 AESTGPT
-2166 LEWDNYDLREEALDN
+2166 LEWDNYDLREEALDD
-2181 SADTSVYALPL
+2181 SADTSVYASPL
-2192 ESSPIRKNLFCFG
+2192 ASSPIRKNLFCFG
-2205 ESTEGFNF
+2205 ESTAGFNF

-2231 GVSADEEQDISQ
+2231 GVSVDEEQDISQ

-2302 QNCDTK
+2302 QNYNTK

-2349 DFAEVTKGNV
+2349 DFAEVAKGNV

-2367 LKDVANSFRDIFD
+2367 LKDVANSFRDVFD

-2392 TPIASSETFTQ
+2392 TPIASSETLPQ

-2409 GTTVC
+2409 GTTVL
-2414 GRAAVAILEETTTE
+2414 GQTAVVILEDTTTE

-2440 DCKSSTGT
+2440 DCKSSTAT

-2482 SKEDSSPE
+2482 SKEDGSSE
-2490 SSKVKD
+2490 SSKFKD

-2505 AFKISEKGLDFRL
+2505 AFKISEKGNSHHLCCVI
-2518 FKDNPK
+2518 
-2524 TFWTSTSSTQFEP
+2524 
-2537 PAPSHAEADSE
+2537 APSQAEADGE

-2563 LARELLL
+2563 LARELML
-2570 PLTFFCYQNEP
+2570 PLTFFCYQNQP

-2604 LYRDPPEREAASA
+2604 LYQDPPEREA
-2617 GSAGQAEAG
+2617 
-2626 VEGLD
+2626 GLD
-2631 PEVEVLWEK
+2631 PEVEVVWEK

-2653 QLPSTFFCGV
+2653 QLPSTFFCGE

-2676 FETEFRKAQEA
+2676 FETEVRKAQEA
-2687 LDAERS
+2687 LVRL
-2693 SDPVSSED
+2693 
-2701 VSSSTCDTVPEQ
+2701 
-2713 QVPDQYPSS
+2713 Y
-2722 QEQASDQS
+2722 
-2730 GAEVQSTTAEEQV
+2730 
-2743 SDQSLT
+2743 
-2749 IQEAEIPTPGSQE
+2749 
-2762 QATEQSVTIQEAEV
+2762 
-2776 QSSTAEEHVPDQSL
+2776 
-2790 TIQEAEIP
+2790 
-2798 TPGSQEQATDQPV
+2798 
-2811 TIQEAEVQSST
+2811 
-2822 AEEHVPDQSLTIQE
+2822 
-2836 ADIPTP
+2836 
-2842 GSQEQATEQSVSI
+2842 
-2855 QDADIQSSTAEEQVS
+2855 
-2870 VQSLTIQEAEVQS
+2870 
-2883 STKEQQTPDQSDSTS
+2883 
-2898 TPSQTAVS
+2898 
-2906 RSREQATT
+2906 
-2914 PNPSEKPAASAPAL
+2914 
-2928 VTPSFGFGF
+2928 
-2937 GAQFGKKPGQ
+2937 
-2947 WECDMCLVRNEE
+2947 DMHF
-2959 SASSCVSC
+2959 SCVSC

-2978 QAPDQSESTPAAT
+2978 QAPDQSDSTPAAT

-3004 EPDSNTTFTTTTTQD
+3004 EPDSTTTFTTR
-3019 APNSFG
+3019 
-3025 SLGFSA
+3025 
-3031 LGGEGFSFADL
+3031 GEGFSFADL

-3068 FGAAD
+3068 FGAAA
-3073 PAKADG
+3073 PAKAEG
-3079 GEEEC
+3079 GEEGS
-3084 DEGDTNNVGIDFEPI
+3084 DEEDTNNVGIDFEPI

-3201 EQLAAKFKTAELAES
+3201 EQLAAKFKTAELAEC
-3216 FRKIFCECQSRMS
+3216 FRKTFCECQS
-3229 QSEASTLSS
+3229 QSMNACKIINM
-3238 PQLSRVQEHSRDTNP
+3238 QLCP

-3260 ADDEPLGTV
+3260 ADDEPLGTI

-3294 FGLRNTVFHRV
+3294 FGLRNSVFHRV

-3379 FVRDGMD
+3379 FVREGMD
-3386 VVRSMGKLGT
+3386 VVRSMGELGT
-3396 KTGQPSKKIVI
+3396 KTGKPSKKIVI

>member
-1 MRRNKAEV
+1 M
-9 DEYIYSVESSS
+9 IF
-20 PSLKEK
+20 PQK

-74 GDINKAIGCYKRSVD
+74 GDVNKAIGCYKRSVD

-129 LAVFNLKEHLLNQQG
+129 LAVFKLKEQLFSSRW
-144 QQGWNQLFDL
+144 GWNQLFDL

-212 QESLAQPSVS
+212 VL

-302 AQEREQQWRAVI
+302 AQEREQQWRGVI

-341 PQPLELLASDR
+341 PQPLELLSSDR

-376 AFGNRSGQGALF
+376 AFGNHSGQGALF

-398 GTSFIGNDDIRSIN
+398 GSSFIGNDDIRSIN

-507 TSTDQHE
+507 TSTGQHE

-520 PLLHRLFTDRQ
+520 PLLHHLFTDRQ

-582 QHLSSAGFGVNSYCD
+582 QHLSSAGFGVNSYYN

-615 DKIKRRRGIPEPL
+615 DKIKRRRGIPGPL

-640 EIPSVKG
+640 EVMKG

-664 KTEEAIATLETINN
+664 KTEEAIATLETINS

-765 VHSSLKFTK
+765 VHSSLQFTK
-774 PAASVSCVKFAPLTP
+774 PAASISCVKFAPLTP

-803 GGKTILHFQI
+803 I

-871 QEGYP
+871 QVGYP

-977 SPYSEEYYGHS
+977 SPYSEEYYSHS

-1034 EPPKLPSFGAGIVAQ
+1034 GPPKLPSFGAGIVAQ

-1107 GIFTFGPKSASE
+1107 GIFTFGPKSASG

-1134 FGKFDQPFSFTDVTT
+1134 FGKIDQPFSFTDVTT

-1160 EKGAESNNDSTHVE
+1160 EKGAESNNNSTHVE

-1235 TSGKVRLLMRR
+1235 RSGKVRLLMRR

-1330 NFPKLSAPLA
+1330 NFPELSAPLA

-1353 WDCDVCCVRNAA
+1353 WDCDVCCVRNA
-1365 KVMQCVA
+1365 
-1372 CQTANPNAPSKLDS
+1372 
-1386 APATDIKGFTSGAA
+1386 
-1400 SVGGFTFGFGADS
+1400 
-1413 SKDTSSAGS
+1413 
-1422 IGKGFGSFGA
+1422 
-1432 QIPSSFT
+1432 
-1439 FGTSGTTY
+1439 
-1447 IPAAGFGAQFGKR
+1447 
-1460 QETTKVA
+1460 
-1467 AESKPST
+1467 
-1474 MPFGSGFGV
+1474 
-1483 QFGINPGQWDCDTCT
+1483 
-1498 LRNEAFA
+1498 
-1505 NRCLSCQTP
+1505 
-1514 NPSGKPAAGA
+1514 
-1524 PALATLSIGS
+1524 
-1534 GFGAQF
+1534 
-1540 GKKPGQ
+1540 
-1546 WECDTCLVRN
+1546 
-1556 EESASSCV
+1556 SASSCV
-1564 SCQTPNSVAKTD
+1564 SCQTPNPVAKTD

-1601 SEFGAQFSKK
+1601 SGFGAQFSKKLGQWDCDTCVVRNEASSSSCVSCQTPNPSGKPAAGAPTLATLSTGSGFGAQFSKK

-1657 FGAAFSRKDGQWDCD
+1657 FGAAFSRKDRQWDCD

-1718 RNNDS
+1718 RNNNS

-1730 QMPNPNFKSIATA
+1730 QMPNPNVKSI

-1754 FNFGSRTAST
+1754 FNFGSQTAST

-1775 KGDSSLQF
+1775 NGDSSLQF

-1825 KFGTQETAKET
+1825 KFGTQETAKEI

-1853 KNIAEQHRE
+1853 KNIVEQYRE
-1862 KESGVSVYASV
+1862 KESGVSVYPSV

-1940 DQDEEGIYKTEDIDD
+1940 DQDEEGIYKTEDNDD

-2058 DGDARLEQLAAKFK
+2058 DGDARLDQLAAKFK

-2166 LEWDNYDLREEALDN
+2166 LEWDNYDLREEALDD

-2192 ESSPIRKNLFCFG
+2192 ASSPIRKNLFCFG

-2392 TPIASSETFTQ
+2392 TPTTSSETLTQ

-2414 GRAAVAILEETTTE
+2414 GQAAVAILEETTTE

-2505 AFKISEKGLDFRL
+2505 AFKISEKGKPFVFLVKCL
-2518 FKDNPK
+2518 FLNGD
-2524 TFWTSTSSTQFEP
+2524 
-2537 PAPSHAEADSE
+2537 ADSE
-2548 VEVVYVRQPTVEQAF
+2548 VEVVYVRQPTVEQAL

-2604 LYRDPPEREAASA
+2604 LYRDPPER
-2617 GSAGQAEAG
+2617 
-2626 VEGLD
+2626 
-2631 PEVEVLWEK
+2631 EVLWEK

-2687 LDAERS
+2687 LVRLYDMHLFDADIQS
-2693 SDPVSSED
+2693 S
-2701 VSSSTCDTVPEQ
+2701 
-2713 QVPDQYPSS
+2713 
-2722 QEQASDQS
+2722 
-2730 GAEVQSTTAEEQV
+2730 TAEEQV
-2743 SDQSLT
+2743 
-2749 IQEAEIPTPGSQE
+2749 PV
-2762 QATEQSVTIQEAEV
+2762 QSVTIQEADV
-2776 QSSTAEEHVPDQSL
+2776 
-2790 TIQEAEIP
+2790 
-2798 TPGSQEQATDQPV
+2798 
-2811 TIQEAEVQSST
+2811 
-2822 AEEHVPDQSLTIQE
+2822 
-2836 ADIPTP
+2836 
-2842 GSQEQATEQSVSI
+2842 
-2855 QDADIQSSTAEEQVS
+2855 QSSTAEEQVS

-2883 STKEQQTPDQSDSTS
+2883 TTEEQQTPDQSDSTS
-2898 TPSQTAVS
+2898 TPSKLSCLLFLTF
-2906 RSREQATT
+2906 
-2914 PNPSEKPAASAPAL
+2914 
-2928 VTPSFGFGF
+2928 SF
-2937 GAQFGKKPGQ
+2937 
-2947 WECDMCLVRNEE
+2947 
-2959 SASSCVSC
+2959 
-2967 QTLNPAASSGE
+2967 T
-2978 QAPDQSESTPAAT
+2978 
-2991 SSSPIDL
+2991 
-2998 SAKKTS
+2998 
-3004 EPDSNTTFTTTTTQD
+3004 D

-3068 FGAAD
+3068 FGAAA
-3073 PAKADG
+3073 PAKAEG

-3379 FVRDGMD
+3379 FVREGMD
-3386 VVRSMGKLGT
+3386 VVRSMGELGT
-3396 KTGQPSKKIVI
+3396 KTGKPSKKIVI

>member
-1 MRRNKAEV
+1 MRRSKAEV
-9 DEYIYSVESSS
+9 ERYIYSVQSSS

-41 EYELAKRHVSA
+41 EYELAKRHVSE
-52 YLKVAER
+52 YLTVAER

-64 KFLGKLYERE
+64 KFLGQLYERE
-74 GDINKAIGCYKRSVD
+74 GDVNKAVGCYKRSVD

-102 ELLVSKTERDNRAEF
+102 ELLVSKTERDSRAEF
-117 WVEKAAKLLPGH
+117 WVEKAAKSLPANP
-129 LAVFNLKEHLLNQQG
+129 AVFNLKERLLNRQG
-144 QQGWNQLFDL
+144 QQGRNQLFDL
-154 LQAELAVRPGD
+154 LQAELAKRPGD

-212 QESLAQPSVS
+212 QDFLGQPSVS
-222 SNEKMRQHRQR
+222 SNEKTSRHLQR

-240 SLLRLTLQGKGLQPS
+240 SLLRLTLSGKGLQPS
-255 IQALWSFDCAMQG
+255 IKALGSFDCAMQG
-268 LKRAEGSV
+268 LKKTACSV
-276 TDDLSGVY
+276 TDDLNEVY

-328 RPKSKVSKRDQSP
+328 GLKSKATKGDQSS
-341 PQPLELLASDR
+341 PQHLELLASDR
-352 KSQAGHMLLN
+352 QSQAGHMLLN
-362 LKPETHTFV
+362 LNPDTHTFV

-376 AFGNRSGQGALF
+376 AFGNRSGQGSLF
-388 EFLFG
+388 ELLFG
-393 PLAPV
+393 LQAPA

-412 TQAPEISDLTKWDN
+412 TQAPAIADLIKWDN
-426 GSIQLHGG
+426 GSIQLKGG

-440 WLGLQWSLLA
+440 WLGLQWSLMA

-461 LFPRLNLETSKLDTN
+461 LFPRLILETSKLDTN

-507 TSTDQHE
+507 TSTGQQQLHE

-520 PLLHRLFTDRQ
+520 PLLRLLSTDRQ
-531 RDWWDAVYRLIHK
+531 REWWDAVYSLIHK
-544 RAAPGMSAKLRM
+544 QAAPGMSAKLRM

-582 QHLSSAGFGVNSYCD
+582 QHLSSTGVGVNSYYD
-597 HEYIRRSVHY
+597 QKEYIGRSVHY
-607 WNVVLPLL
+607 WKVVLPLL
-615 DKIKRRRGIPEPL
+615 DKIKQRRSIPEPL

-640 EIPSVKG
+640 QIPSVKG

-652 KIAFATL
+652 MIAFATL
-659 LDIEG
+659 LDVEG
-664 KTEEAIATLETINN
+664 RTEEAITTLETINN

-693 EEAGSGVEETQDRCI
+693 EEAGSGVEETRDRCV

-741 LLNDVKQ
+741 LLNDVNQ
-748 QLEES
+748 QLGEV
-753 GEAMDEEDDGGP
+753 GEAMDEEGRP
-765 VHSSLKFTK
+765 VHFSPQFTE
-774 PAASVSCVKFAPLTP
+774 PAASVSQIKFAPLTP
-789 SPSKSLAS
+789 SPSKSFVP
-797 PSKRHL
+797 PSKRHM
-803 GGKTILHFQI
+803 
-813 SPKTP
+813 TP
-818 PHWAEDQKSLLQML
+818 PHWAEHQKSLLQML
-832 CQQVESLKNEVHDL
+832 CQQVEALKNEVHDL
-846 RHHSSDSMASPHQRM
+846 RHNSSDSMASPHQRM
-861 YGDGYGAESM
+861 YGYGAESM
-871 QEGYP
+871 QEGFP
-876 PAQTFHGAPLTV
+876 PTQTFHVAPLTV

-894 SMYYNQS
+894 SMYFNQS
-901 PAYNAGQYLLRTAA
+901 PAYNSGQYLLRPAA
-915 NVTPTKAPVYGIN
+915 NVTPTKAPVYGVN

-962 FGAPLRFESPATSLL
+962 FGTPLHFESPATSLL

-1004 PSIVPVQPPKSI
+1004 PSVGPVQPPKSI
-1016 EGKPVGFG
+1016 EGKPVDFG
-1024 KISFGQPIPA
+1024 KIAFGQQVPA
-1034 EPPKLPSFGAGIVAQ
+1034 EPLKVPGFGAGVVAQ
-1049 STPSSAAFKFNSNFK
+1049 STPSAAFKFNSNFK
-1064 SNDGDFTFKSKNNE
+1064 SNDGDFTFKAKNSEN
-1078 SLLGLLTSDIPTKSE
+1078 LLGLLTSDIPTKSE
-1093 GPSEGKPQEPPSQG
+1093 GPSEVESPSQG
-1107 GIFTFGPKSASE
+1107 GIFSFGTKSVAG
-1119 FSFADTIQIQDKPNL
+1119 FSFTDAAQSRDKPNL
-1134 FGKFDQPFSFTDVTT
+1134 FEKIEQPFSFTDQTK
-1149 PVFGLANTAEE
+1149 PVFGLENTAV
-1160 EKGAESNNDSTHVE
+1160 EKGPESDNDSTHVE

-1201 EEMFCNRAKLFRFD
+1201 EEMFCNRSKLFRFD

-1227 LVKILKHN
+1227 IVKILKHN

-1261 MLLKPNAGSDKS
+1261 MLLKPIAGSDKS

-1278 VDYADE
+1278 IDYADE

-1296 TEDEALLFKTKF
+1296 TADEALLFKTKF

-1315 PKSPKMQQDQSYRKN
+1315 PKSPEKRQDQPDRKATSPN
-1330 NFPKLSAPLA
+1330 SSAPQV
-1340 TNFAAQFAKKYGE
+1340 TNFAAQFAKKDGE
-1353 WDCDVCCVRNAA
+1353 WHCDVCYVRNPATI
-1365 KVMQCVA
+1365 MQCVA
-1372 CQTANPNAPSKLDS
+1372 CQTANPNSLSETDRKL
-1386 APATDIKGFTSGAA
+1386 ATETKGFTSGAA
-1400 SVGGFTFGFGADS
+1400 SVRGFTFGFGADL

-1422 IGKGFGSFGA
+1422 IGKGFGAFGA

-1439 FGTSGTTY
+1439 FGTSGTTS
-1447 IPAAGFGAQFGKR
+1447 IPAAGFGAQFVMKK
-1460 QETTKVA
+1460 ETTAGVA

-1474 MPFGSGFGV
+1474 M
-1483 QFGINPGQWDCDTCT
+1483 Q
-1498 LRNEAFA
+1498 
-1505 NRCLSCQTP
+1505 
-1514 NPSGKPAAGA
+1514 
-1524 PALATLSIGS
+1524 
-1534 GFGAQF
+1534 FGAQF

-1546 WECDTCLVRN
+1546 WDCDTCAVRN
-1556 EESASSCV
+1556 QASSSSCV
-1564 SCQTPNSVAKTD
+1564 SCQTPNPAAKTV
-1576 VDGAAE
+1576 VDGAAA
-1582 SKPSTMPFGAPALA
+1582 SKPLTNPL
-1596 TLSTG
+1596 G
-1601 SEFGAQFSKK
+1601 SGFGAQFSKK
-1611 LGQWDCDTCVVRNEA
+1611 PGQWDCDTCAVRNQA
-1626 SSSSC
+1626 SSNSC

-1638 PSAKSTVEVAPTTE
+1638 PSAKSTVEVAQPPK
-1652 PTVSD
+1652 PTVSG
-1657 FGAAFSRKDGQWDCD
+1657 FGDLFAKRDRQWDCD

-1681 ASKCVSCQTPN
+1681 ASKCVSCQTPH
-1692 PNASSSSLRAMFAR
+1692 ASIIPSLGAMFAK
-1706 QEGQWDCDTCLV
+1706 QGGQWDCDTCLV
-1718 RNNDS
+1718 RNDSS

-1730 QMPNPNFKSIATA
+1730 QTPNPNAKSTATP
-1743 ATAATSSSSFS
+1743 SSSSFS
-1754 FNFGSRTAST
+1754 FSFGSQSTST
-1764 QPTGTGFKANF
+1764 QPVGNVFKANF
-1775 KGDSSLQF
+1775 NSDSSFQF
-1783 GTGKVDKSSPAS
+1783 GTSKVDKGSPAS
-1795 FKFETPPQA
+1795 FKFETPQA
-1804 ESSTPSAAGFSF
+1804 ESSGSSAAGFSF
-1816 TMPIPAGGF
+1816 NMPVPAGGF
-1825 KFGTQETAKET
+1825 KFGTQETAKKT
-1836 LPAETQTPASGS
+1836 PPDETQTPASGS

-1862 KESGVSVYASV
+1862 KEKESGVSISASV
-1873 LSVDKT
+1873 PSVDNT
-1879 GQDENPLF
+1879 NQDEN
-1887 IGKPNDFSFADLA
+1887 GKPNDFSFADLA

-1905 DFQFGQTDS
+1905 DFKFGQTDS
-1914 NFKGFTRAGE
+1914 NCKGFTQGGE
-1924 QLFTSLQSNQR
+1924 QLFTSLQSNQW

-1940 DQDEEGIYKTEDIDD
+1940 DQDEEEIYKTEENDD
-1955 IQFEPVVQMPEK
+1955 IQFEPVVQMPDK

-2058 DGDARLEQLAAKFK
+2058 EGDAKLEQLAAKFK

-2132 KTKIKEDDSHANIT
+2132 KTKIKEDDSQANIT
-2146 TASNTSGLNIKPH
+2146 TASNTSGLISKPH
-2159 AENTGPT
+2159 VESTGPA
-2166 LEWDNYDLREEALDN
+2166 LEWDNYDLREEALDD
-2181 SADTSVYALPL
+2181 SADTSVYASPL
-2192 ESSPIRKNLFCFG
+2192 ASSPIRKNLFCFG
-2205 ESTEGFNF
+2205 ESTAGFNF
-2213 SFQPVVS
+2213 SFQPVISPTKS
-2220 PAKSLAKMNQS
+2220 PAKLNQS
-2231 GVSADEEQDISQ
+2231 GVSVDEEQDVTQ

-2302 QNCDTK
+2302 QNYDTK
-2308 RVRLI
+2308 RVRLL

-2349 DFAEVTKGNV
+2349 DFAEVAEGNV

-2367 LKDVANSFRDIFD
+2367 LQDVANSFRDIFD
-2380 QAKTAQE
+2380 EAKTAQE

-2392 TPIASSETFTQ
+2392 TPIASCETPPQ
-2403 EEAIAT
+2403 EVAT
-2409 GTTVC
+2409 APGMTVC
-2414 GRAAVAILEETTTE
+2414 GQAAVAILEETTRE
-2428 RTELYHETLHTP
+2428 RTELSSETFHTP
-2440 DCKSSTGT
+2440 DSKASTST
-2448 PHSPLNLSRMVMS
+2448 PHSPLNPSKMVMS
-2461 PPKFLFGT
+2461 PPKFFFGT
-2469 DSLQKFF
+2469 HSLQKIF
-2476 GSSPPS
+2476 GSSLPL
-2482 SKEDSSPE
+2482 SKEDGSSE
-2490 SSKVKD
+2490 ISKAKD
-2496 SGRTSQPLT
+2496 SGWTSQPSP
-2505 AFKISEKGLDFRL
+2505 AFKIPEKGLDFRL
-2518 FKDNPK
+2518 FKDNPMA
-2524 TFWTSTSSTQFEP
+2524 FWTSTSSTQFEP
-2537 PAPSHAEADSE
+2537 PAPPQAKAADDGE
-2548 VEVVYVRQPTVEQAF
+2548 VEVVYERQPTAEQAA

-2581 GYTSDDQ
+2581 GNTSDDQ

-2604 LYRDPPEREAASA
+2604 LYQDPPERKAAS
-2617 GSAGQAEAG
+2617 SAAQAEMGA
-2626 VEGLD
+2626 EGLY
-2631 PEVEVLWEK
+2631 PEVEVVREK
-2640 RPTPEEE
+2640 RSTPDEE
-2647 QKARNL
+2647 QKAKPL
-2653 QLPSTFFCGV
+2653 QLPPTFCGV
-2663 GSDSEAEKDKPED
+2663 GGKAEKDKPED
-2676 FETEFRKAQEA
+2676 FKTE
-2687 LDAERS
+2687 DTERS
-2693 SDPVSSED
+2693 AHPVSCEA
-2701 VSSSTCDTVPEQ
+2701 VSSSTGDTVPEQ
-2713 QVPDQYPSS
+2713 QFPDQSPSS
-2722 QEQASDQS
+2722 Q
-2730 GAEVQSTTAEEQV
+2730 VQVPDLS
-2743 SDQSLT
+2743 
-2749 IQEAEIPTPGSQE
+2749 EAEAEFP
-2762 QATEQSVTIQEAEV
+2762 AQSVAIQEAEV
-2776 QSSTAEEHVPDQSL
+2776 
-2790 TIQEAEIP
+2790 
-2798 TPGSQEQATDQPV
+2798 
-2811 TIQEAEVQSST
+2811 
-2822 AEEHVPDQSLTIQE
+2822 
-2836 ADIPTP
+2836 
-2842 GSQEQATEQSVSI
+2842 
-2855 QDADIQSSTAEEQVS
+2855 
-2870 VQSLTIQEAEVQS
+2870 
-2883 STKEQQTPDQSDSTS
+2883 QQTPDQSDSTP
-2898 TPSQTAVS
+2898 TQSQTAVS
-2906 RSREQATT
+2906 SSVEQAQTS
-2914 PNPSEKPAASAPAL
+2914 NPSAKPAASAPAL
-2928 VTPSFGFGF
+2928 VTASFGF
-2937 GAQFGKKPGQ
+2937 GAQFVKKPGQ
-2947 WECDMCLVRNEE
+2947 WECDACLVRNEE

-2967 QTLNPAASSGE
+2967 QTPNPAASSGK
-2978 QAPDQSESTPAAT
+2978 QAPDQSDSTPAAT

-2998 SAKKTS
+2998 STKKTS
-3004 EPDSNTTFTTTTTQD
+3004 EPDSTSTFTTTVTQD

-3025 SLGFSA
+3025 SLGFSD
-3031 LGGEGFSFADL
+3031 LGREGISFADL

-3061 ANAGATL
+3061 ANAGAAL
-3068 FGAAD
+3068 FGAAA
-3073 PAKADG
+3073 PPKAEG
-3079 GEEEC
+3079 GEERSHEE
-3084 DEGDTNNVGIDFEPI
+3084 DANNVEIHFDPI
-3099 VSLPEV
+3099 VTLPEV

-3186 LVWTATDFSEGEGKV
+3186 LVWTATDFAEGEGKV
-3201 EQLAAKFKTAELAES
+3201 EQLAAKFKTAELAEC
-3216 FRKIFCECQSRMS
+3216 FRKTFCECQSRIS
-3229 QSEASTLSS
+3229 QSEASALS
-3238 PQLSRVQEHSRDTNP
+3238 PQMSRVQEHSRDTNP

-3283 NFRALCTGQKG
+3283 NFRVLCTGQKG
-3294 FGLRNTVFHRV
+3294 FGLRNSVFYRII
-3305 VPDFMCQGGDI
+3305 PGFMCQGGDL

-3323 GKSIYGHKFEDENF
+3323 GKSIYGNKFEDENF

-3350 NHGRDTNN
+3350 NCGRDTNN

-3379 FVRDGMD
+3379 FVREGMD
-3386 VVRSMGKLGT
+3386 VVRRMGELGT
-3396 KTGQPSKKIVI
+3396 KTGKPSKKIVI

>member
-129 LAVFNLKEHLLNQQG
+129 LAVFNLKEQLFSSRWG

-255 IQALWSFDCAMQG
+255 IQALWRCVCYIQA
-268 LKRAEGSV
+268 SV

-687 IFQRLS
+687 VCSEGRLQLPS
-693 EEAGSGVEETQDRCI
+693 
-708 MFLRK
+708 
-713 FRTYLSKIYNANA
+713 YNQTFKSWKH
-726 DDMDKLPV
+726 DMTFNHIHCVMSQLPV

-803 GGKTILHFQI
+803 I

-1657 FGAAFSRKDGQWDCD
+1657 F
-1672 TCLVRNDAS
+1672 VRND
-1681 ASKCVSCQTPN
+1681 
-1692 PNASSSSLRAMFAR
+1692 
-1706 QEGQWDCDTCLV
+1706 
-1718 RNNDS
+1718 
-1723 ASQCVSC
+1723 
-1730 QMPNPNFKSIATA
+1730 SIATA

-2505 AFKISEKGLDFRL
+2505 AFKISEKGKPF
-2518 FKDNPK
+2518 FGQGA
-2524 TFWTSTSSTQFEP
+2524 SSRKSLS
-2537 PAPSHAEADSE
+2537 PSHAEADSE

-2617 GSAGQAEAG
+2617 GSGKFHGQSS
-2626 VEGLD
+2626 LD

-2687 LDAERS
+2687 L
-2693 SDPVSSED
+2693 
-2701 VSSSTCDTVPEQ
+2701 
-2713 QVPDQYPSS
+2713 
-2722 QEQASDQS
+2722 
-2730 GAEVQSTTAEEQV
+2730 
-2743 SDQSLT
+2743 
-2749 IQEAEIPTPGSQE
+2749 
-2762 QATEQSVTIQEAEV
+2762 
-2776 QSSTAEEHVPDQSL
+2776 
-2790 TIQEAEIP
+2790 
-2798 TPGSQEQATDQPV
+2798 
-2811 TIQEAEVQSST
+2811 
-2822 AEEHVPDQSLTIQE
+2822 
-2836 ADIPTP
+2836 
-2842 GSQEQATEQSVSI
+2842 
-2855 QDADIQSSTAEEQVS
+2855 VS

-2959 SASSCVSC
+2959 SASSY
-2967 QTLNPAASSGE
+2967 
-2978 QAPDQSESTPAAT
+2978 
-2991 SSSPIDL
+2991 
-2998 SAKKTS
+2998 
-3004 EPDSNTTFTTTTTQD
+3004 
-3019 APNSFG
+3019 
-3025 SLGFSA
+3025 
-3031 LGGEGFSFADL
+3031 
-3042 AQNTG
+3042 
-3047 GEFAFGKQDSNFSW
+3047 SNFSW

-3253 QVYLSIS
+3253 QVSVS
-3260 ADDEPLGTV
+3260 PV
-3269 TIELFSHIVPKTAE
+3269 
-3283 NFRALCTGQKG
+3283 C
-3294 FGLRNTVFHRV
+3294 
-3305 VPDFMCQGGDI
+3305 
-3316 TNQDGTG
+3316 
-3323 GKSIYGHKFEDENF
+3323 
-3337 DVRHTGPGLLSMA
+3337 
-3350 NHGRDTNN
+3350 
-3358 SQFFITLKKAEHL
+3358 
-3371 DFKHVAFG
+3371 
-3379 FVRDGMD
+3379 
-3386 VVRSMGKLGT
+3386 
-3396 KTGQPSKKIVI
+3396 
-3407 TECGQL
+3407 

>member
-74 GDINKAIGCYKRSVD
+74 GDVNKAIGCYKRSVD

-129 LAVFNLKEHLLNQQG
+129 LAVFKLKEQLFSSRW
-144 QQGWNQLFDL
+144 GWNQLFDL

-212 QESLAQPSVS
+212 VS

-302 AQEREQQWRAVI
+302 AQEREQQWRDVI

-376 AFGNRSGQGALF
+376 AFGNCSGQGALF

-393 PLAPV
+393 PLAPLI
-398 GTSFIGNDDIRSIN
+398 SHIRS
-412 TQAPEISDLTKWDN
+412 LTFLSL

-507 TSTDQHE
+507 TSTGQHE

-520 PLLHRLFTDRQ
+520 PLLHHLFTDRQ

-582 QHLSSAGFGVNSYCD
+582 QHLSSGFGVNSYYD

-615 DKIKRRRGIPEPL
+615 DKIKRRRGIPGPL

-640 EIPSVKG
+640 EVMKG

-664 KTEEAIATLETINN
+664 KTEEAIATLETINS

-765 VHSSLKFTK
+765 VHSSLQFTK
-774 PAASVSCVKFAPLTP
+774 PAASISCVKFAPLTP

-803 GGKTILHFQI
+803 I

-1034 EPPKLPSFGAGIVAQ
+1034 GPPKLPSFGAGIVAQ

-1107 GIFTFGPKSASE
+1107 GIFTFGPKSVSG

-1134 FGKFDQPFSFTDVTT
+1134 FGKIDQTFSFTDVTT

-1160 EKGAESNNDSTHVE
+1160 EKGAESNNNSTHVE

-1235 TSGKVRLLMRR
+1235 RSGKVRLLMRR

-1330 NFPKLSAPLA
+1330 NFPELSAPLA

-1460 QETTKVA
+1460 QETTKV
-1467 AESKPST
+1467 S
-1474 MPFGSGFGV
+1474 
-1483 QFGINPGQWDCDTCT
+1483 
-1498 LRNEAFA
+1498 
-1505 NRCLSCQTP
+1505 
-1514 NPSGKPAAGA
+1514 
-1524 PALATLSIGS
+1524 
-1534 GFGAQF
+1534 
-1540 GKKPGQ
+1540 
-1546 WECDTCLVRN
+1546 
-1556 EESASSCV
+1556 
-1564 SCQTPNSVAKTD
+1564 
-1576 VDGAAE
+1576 
-1582 SKPSTMPFGAPALA
+1582 
-1596 TLSTG
+1596 
-1601 SEFGAQFSKK
+1601 
-1611 LGQWDCDTCVVRNEA
+1611 
-1626 SSSSC
+1626 
-1631 VSCQTPN
+1631 
-1638 PSAKSTVEVAPTTE
+1638 
-1652 PTVSD
+1652 TVSD

-1730 QMPNPNFKSIATA
+1730 QMPNRNVKSI

-1754 FNFGSRTAST
+1754 FNFGSQTAST

-1775 KGDSSLQF
+1775 NGDSSLQF

-1804 ESSTPSAAGFSF
+1804 ESTTPSAAGFSF
-1816 TMPIPAGGF
+1816 TMPIQAGGF

-1853 KNIAEQHRE
+1853 KNIVEQYRE
-1862 KESGVSVYASV
+1862 KESVVSVYPSV

-1940 DQDEEGIYKTEDIDD
+1940 DQDEEGIYKTEDNDD

-2072 TPELAEEFKL
+2072 TPELAEDFKL

-2166 LEWDNYDLREEALDN
+2166 LEWDNYDLREEALDD

-2192 ESSPIRKNLFCFG
+2192 ASSPIRKNLFCFG

-2276 HRAKLYRYDKDLN
+2276 HRAKLYRYDKDMN

-2392 TPIASSETFTQ
+2392 TPIASSENLTQ

-2414 GRAAVAILEETTTE
+2414 GQAAVAILEETTTE

-2469 DSLQKFF
+2469 DSLQKIF

-2505 AFKISEKGLDFRL
+2505 LSHHLCCVI
-2518 FKDNPK
+2518 
-2524 TFWTSTSSTQFEP
+2524 
-2537 PAPSHAEADSE
+2537 APSHAEADSE
-2548 VEVVYVRQPTVEQAF
+2548 VEVVYVRQPTVEQAL

-2581 GYTSDDQ
+2581 GYTSDHQ

-2604 LYRDPPEREAASA
+2604 LYRDPPER
-2617 GSAGQAEAG
+2617 
-2626 VEGLD
+2626 
-2631 PEVEVLWEK
+2631 EVLWEK

-2687 LDAERS
+2687 LVRLYDMHLFDADIQS
-2693 SDPVSSED
+2693 S
-2701 VSSSTCDTVPEQ
+2701 
-2713 QVPDQYPSS
+2713 
-2722 QEQASDQS
+2722 
-2730 GAEVQSTTAEEQV
+2730 TAEEQV
-2743 SDQSLT
+2743 T
-2749 IQEAEIPTPGSQE
+2749 V
-2762 QATEQSVTIQEAEV
+2762 QSVTIQEADV
-2776 QSSTAEEHVPDQSL
+2776 
-2790 TIQEAEIP
+2790 
-2798 TPGSQEQATDQPV
+2798 
-2811 TIQEAEVQSST
+2811 
-2822 AEEHVPDQSLTIQE
+2822 
-2836 ADIPTP
+2836 
-2842 GSQEQATEQSVSI
+2842 
-2855 QDADIQSSTAEEQVS
+2855 QSSTAEEQVS

-2883 STKEQQTPDQSDSTS
+2883 TTEEQQTPDQSDSTS
-2898 TPSQTAVS
+2898 TPLQTAVS
-2906 RSREQATT
+2906 RSRDKL
-2914 PNPSEKPAASAPAL
+2914 SCLLFLIS
-2928 VTPSFGFGF
+2928 SF
-2937 GAQFGKKPGQ
+2937 
-2947 WECDMCLVRNEE
+2947 
-2959 SASSCVSC
+2959 
-2967 QTLNPAASSGE
+2967 T
-2978 QAPDQSESTPAAT
+2978 
-2991 SSSPIDL
+2991 
-2998 SAKKTS
+2998 
-3004 EPDSNTTFTTTTTQD
+3004 D

-3068 FGAAD
+3068 FRAAD
-3073 PAKADG
+3073 PAKAEG

-3186 LVWTATDFSEGEGKV
+3186 LVWTATDFSDGEGKV

-3260 ADDEPLGTV
+3260 ADDKPLGTV

-3379 FVRDGMD
+3379 FVREGMD

-3396 KTGQPSKKIVI
+3396 KTGKPSKKIVI

>member
-52 YLKVAER
+52 YLKVSER

-64 KFLGKLYERE
+64 NFLGKLYERE

-102 ELLVSKTERDNRAEF
+102 ELLVSKTERDSRAEF
-117 WVEKAAKLLPGH
+117 WVEKAAKLLPRH
-129 LAVFNLKEHLLNQQG
+129 PAVFNLKEHLLNQQG
-144 QQGWNQLFDL
+144 QRGWNQLFDL

-195 GLLRSSLDWYS
+195 GLLRSSLGWYS

-212 QESLAQPSVS
+212 QESLAQPSVL
-222 SNEKMRQHRQR
+222 SNEKMSQHQQR

-255 IQALWSFDCAMQG
+255 IQALWRCFFDCAMQG
-268 LKRAEGSV
+268 LKKAEGSV

-328 RPKSKVSKRDQSP
+328 RPRSKVSKGDQSP

-388 EFLFG
+388 ELLFG
-393 PLAPV
+393 PLAPA
-398 GTSFIGNDDIRSIN
+398 GTSFIGNDDIRTIN

-500 LQERARI
+500 LQERAKLS
-507 TSTDQHE
+507 STGQHE

-520 PLLHRLFTDRQ
+520 PLLHLLFTDRQ

-544 RAAPGMSAKLRM
+544 QAAPGMSAKLRM
-556 TVQHGLSTLRAG
+556 TVQHGLSTLRAR

-582 QHLSSAGFGVNSYCD
+582 QHLSSAGFGVNSYYD

-615 DKIKRRRGIPEPL
+615 DKIKRSRGIPGPL

-652 KIAFATL
+652 KIAFAIL

-687 IFQRLS
+687 VCSEGFTALPWSWSLS
-693 EEAGSGVEETQDRCI
+693 P
-708 MFLRK
+708 
-713 FRTYLSKIYNANA
+713 
-726 DDMDKLPV
+726 LPV

-753 GEAMDEEDDGGP
+753 GEAMDEEEDGP
-765 VHSSLKFTK
+765 VHSSLQFTK
-774 PAASVSCVKFAPLTP
+774 PAASISCVKFAPLTP
-789 SPSKSLAS
+789 SPSKSLVS

-803 GGKTILHFQI
+803 I
-813 SPKTP
+813 SPKKP

-962 FGAPLRFESPATSLL
+962 FSAPLRFESPATSLL

-1093 GPSEGKPQEPPSQG
+1093 GPSEGKPQEPRSQG
-1107 GIFTFGPKSASE
+1107 GIFTFGTKSAPG

-1134 FGKFDQPFSFTDVTT
+1134 FGKIDQPFSFTDVTM

-1227 LVKILKHN
+1227 LVKILKHSR
-1235 TSGKVRLLMRR
+1235 SGKVRLLMRR

-1296 TEDEALLFKTKF
+1296 TQDEALLFKTKF

-1315 PKSPKMQQDQSYRKN
+1315 PKSPEKQQDQSYR
-1330 NFPKLSAPLA
+1330 NFPKPSDPLA
-1340 TNFAAQFAKKYGE
+1340 TNFAAQFAKKYEE
-1353 WDCDVCCVRNAA
+1353 WDCNVCCVRNAA
-1365 KVMQCVA
+1365 KVMQCVS
-1372 CQTANPNAPSKLDS
+1372 CQTANPNVPSN
-1386 APATDIKGFTSGAA
+1386 GAA

-1413 SKDTSSAGS
+1413 SKDTSSSGS
-1422 IGKGFGSFGA
+1422 IGKGFG
-1432 QIPSSFT
+1432 
-1439 FGTSGTTY
+1439 
-1447 IPAAGFGAQFGKR
+1447 
-1460 QETTKVA
+1460 
-1467 AESKPST
+1467 
-1474 MPFGSGFGV
+1474 
-1483 QFGINPGQWDCDTCT
+1483 
-1498 LRNEAFA
+1498 
-1505 NRCLSCQTP
+1505 CLSCQTP
-1514 NPSGKPAAGA
+1514 NPSGKPAAGG
-1524 PALATLSIGS
+1524 PALATLSNGSGFGAQFSKKPGQWDCDTCAVRNEASANSCLSCQTPNPSGKAAAGGPALATLSTRS

-1540 GKKPGQ
+1540 GKKTGQ
-1546 WECDTCLVRN
+1546 WECDVRN
-1556 EESASSCV
+1556 DESTSSCV
-1564 SCQTPNSVAKTD
+1564 SCQTPNPVAKTD
-1576 VDGAAE
+1576 VDGAAQ
-1582 SKPSTMPFGAPALA
+1582 SKPSTMPFGAPASA

-1601 SEFGAQFSKK
+1601 SGFGAQFSKK

-1638 PSAKSTVEVAPTTE
+1638 PSAKSTVAVEPATK
-1652 PTVSD
+1652 PTVSG
-1657 FGAAFSRKDGQWDCD
+1657 FAAPFSKKDGQWDCD

-1681 ASKCVSCQTPN
+1681 
-1692 PNASSSSLRAMFAR
+1692 
-1706 QEGQWDCDTCLV
+1706 WDCDACLV
-1718 RNNDS
+1718 RNNNS

-1730 QMPNPNFKSIATA
+1730 EI
-1743 ATAATSSSSFS
+1743 
-1754 FNFGSRTAST
+1754 FNFGRRSAST
-1764 QPTGTGFKANF
+1764 QPTGAGFKANF
-1775 KGDSSLQF
+1775 NSDSSLQF

-1853 KNIAEQHRE
+1853 KSIAEQHKEKE
-1862 KESGVSVYASV
+1862 KESGVSVYASA

-1887 IGKPNDFSFADLA
+1887 TGKPNDFSFADLA

-1914 NFKGFTRAGE
+1914 NFKGFTHAGE
-1924 QLFTSLQSNQR
+1924 QLFTSLQSNQM

-1940 DQDEEGIYKTEDIDD
+1940 DQDEEDVYKTEENDD

-2002 GVLKFL
+2002 GVLKIL

-2132 KTKIKEDDSHANIT
+2132 KTKIKEDDRQANIT
-2146 TASNTSGLNIKPH
+2146 TASNTSGLIIKPH
-2159 AENTGPT
+2159 AESTGPT
-2166 LEWDNYDLREEALDN
+2166 LEWDNYDLREEALDD
-2181 SADTSVYALPL
+2181 SADTSVYASPL
-2192 ESSPIRKNLFCFG
+2192 ASSPIRKNLFCFG
-2205 ESTEGFNF
+2205 ESTAGFNF

-2231 GVSADEEQDISQ
+2231 GVSVDEEQDISQ

-2302 QNCDTK
+2302 QNYNTK

-2349 DFAEVTKGNV
+2349 DFAEVAKGNV

-2367 LKDVANSFRDIFD
+2367 LKDVANSFRDVFD

-2392 TPIASSETFTQ
+2392 TPIASSETLPQ

-2409 GTTVC
+2409 GTTVL
-2414 GRAAVAILEETTTE
+2414 GQTAVVILEDTTTE

-2440 DCKSSTGT
+2440 DCKSSTAT

-2482 SKEDSSPE
+2482 SKEDGSSE
-2490 SSKVKD
+2490 SSKFKD

-2505 AFKISEKGLDFRL
+2505 AFKISEKGKPF
-2518 FKDNPK
+2518 
-2524 TFWTSTSSTQFEP
+2524 
-2537 PAPSHAEADSE
+2537 ADGE

-2563 LARELLL
+2563 LARELML
-2570 PLTFFCYQNEP
+2570 PLTFFCYQNQP

-2604 LYRDPPEREAASA
+2604 LYQDPPEREAASA
-2617 GSAGQAEAG
+2617 VSGQVEAG

-2631 PEVEVLWEK
+2631 PEVEVVWEK

-2653 QLPSTFFCGV
+2653 QLPSTFFCGE

-2676 FETEFRKAQEA
+2676 FETEVRKAQEA
-2687 LDAERS
+2687 LVRL
-2693 SDPVSSED
+2693 
-2701 VSSSTCDTVPEQ
+2701 
-2713 QVPDQYPSS
+2713 Y
-2722 QEQASDQS
+2722 
-2730 GAEVQSTTAEEQV
+2730 
-2743 SDQSLT
+2743 
-2749 IQEAEIPTPGSQE
+2749 
-2762 QATEQSVTIQEAEV
+2762 
-2776 QSSTAEEHVPDQSL
+2776 
-2790 TIQEAEIP
+2790 
-2798 TPGSQEQATDQPV
+2798 
-2811 TIQEAEVQSST
+2811 
-2822 AEEHVPDQSLTIQE
+2822 
-2836 ADIPTP
+2836 DI
-2842 GSQEQATEQSVSI
+2842 
-2855 QDADIQSSTAEEQVS
+2855 
-2870 VQSLTIQEAEVQS
+2870 
-2883 STKEQQTPDQSDSTS
+2883 
-2898 TPSQTAVS
+2898 
-2906 RSREQATT
+2906 
-2914 PNPSEKPAASAPAL
+2914 
-2928 VTPSFGFGF
+2928 
-2937 GAQFGKKPGQ
+2937 
-2947 WECDMCLVRNEE
+2947 
-2959 SASSCVSC
+2959 SCVSC

-2978 QAPDQSESTPAAT
+2978 QAPDQSDSTP
-2991 SSSPIDL
+2991 L
-2998 SAKKTS
+2998 SCLLFL
-3004 EPDSNTTFTTTTTQD
+3004 TFSFTD
-3019 APNSFG
+3019 DPNSFG

-3068 FGAAD
+3068 FGAAA
-3073 PAKADG
+3073 PAKAEG
-3079 GEEEC
+3079 GEEGS
-3084 DEGDTNNVGIDFEPI
+3084 DEEDTNNVGIDFEPI

-3201 EQLAAKFKTAELAES
+3201 EQLAAKFKTAELAEC
-3216 FRKIFCECQSRMS
+3216 FRKTFCECQSRMS
-3229 QSEASTLSS
+3229 QSEASSLSS
-3238 PQLSRVQEHSRDTNP
+3238 PQLSRVQEHSRDANP
-3253 QVYLSIS
+3253 QVSVS
-3260 ADDEPLGTV
+3260 PV
-3269 TIELFSHIVPKTAE
+3269 
-3283 NFRALCTGQKG
+3283 C
-3294 FGLRNTVFHRV
+3294 
-3305 VPDFMCQGGDI
+3305 
-3316 TNQDGTG
+3316 
-3323 GKSIYGHKFEDENF
+3323 
-3337 DVRHTGPGLLSMA
+3337 
-3350 NHGRDTNN
+3350 
-3358 SQFFITLKKAEHL
+3358 
-3371 DFKHVAFG
+3371 
-3379 FVRDGMD
+3379 
-3386 VVRSMGKLGT
+3386 
-3396 KTGQPSKKIVI
+3396 
-3407 TECGQL
+3407 

>member
-1 MRRNKAEV
+1 MRRSKAEV
-9 DEYIYSVESSS
+9 ERYIYSVQSSS

-41 EYELAKRHVSA
+41 EYELAKRHVSE
-52 YLKVAER
+52 YLTVAER

-64 KFLGKLYERE
+64 KFLGQLYERE
-74 GDINKAIGCYKRSVD
+74 GDVNKAVGCYKRSVD

-102 ELLVSKTERDNRAEF
+102 ELLVSKTERDSRAEF
-117 WVEKAAKLLPGH
+117 WVEKAAKSLPANP
-129 LAVFNLKEHLLNQQG
+129 AVFNLKERLLNRQG
-144 QQGWNQLFDL
+144 QQGRNQLFDL
-154 LQAELAVRPGD
+154 LQAELAKRPGD

-212 QESLAQPSVS
+212 QDFLGQPSVS
-222 SNEKMRQHRQR
+222 SNEKTSRHLQR

-240 SLLRLTLQGKGLQPS
+240 SLLRLTLSGKGLQPS
-255 IQALWSFDCAMQG
+255 IKALGSFDCAMQG
-268 LKRAEGSV
+268 LKKTACSV
-276 TDDLSGVY
+276 TDDLNEVY

-328 RPKSKVSKRDQSP
+328 GLKSKATKGDQSS
-341 PQPLELLASDR
+341 PQHLELLASDR
-352 KSQAGHMLLN
+352 QSQAGHMLLN
-362 LKPETHTFV
+362 LNPDTHTFV

-376 AFGNRSGQGALF
+376 AFGNRSGQGSLF
-388 EFLFG
+388 ELLFG
-393 PLAPV
+393 LQAPA

-412 TQAPEISDLTKWDN
+412 TQAPAIADLIKWDN
-426 GSIQLHGG
+426 GSIQLKGG

-440 WLGLQWSLLA
+440 WLGLQWSLMA

-461 LFPRLNLETSKLDTN
+461 LFPRLILETSKLDTN

-507 TSTDQHE
+507 TSTGQQQLHE

-520 PLLHRLFTDRQ
+520 PLLRLLSTDRQ
-531 RDWWDAVYRLIHK
+531 REWWDAVYSLIHK
-544 RAAPGMSAKLRM
+544 QAAPGMSAKLRM

-582 QHLSSAGFGVNSYCD
+582 QHLSSTGVGVNSYYD
-597 HEYIRRSVHY
+597 QKEYIGRSVHY
-607 WNVVLPLL
+607 WKVVLPLL
-615 DKIKRRRGIPEPL
+615 DKIKQRRSIPEPL

-640 EIPSVKG
+640 QIPSVKG

-652 KIAFATL
+652 MIAFATL
-659 LDIEG
+659 LDVEG
-664 KTEEAIATLETINN
+664 RTEEAITTLETINN

-693 EEAGSGVEETQDRCI
+693 EEAGSGVEETRDRCV

-741 LLNDVKQ
+741 LLNDVNQ
-748 QLEES
+748 QLGEV
-753 GEAMDEEDDGGP
+753 GEAMDEEGRP
-765 VHSSLKFTK
+765 VHFSPQFTE
-774 PAASVSCVKFAPLTP
+774 PAASVSQIKFAPLTP
-789 SPSKSLAS
+789 SPSKSFVP
-797 PSKRHL
+797 PSKRHM
-803 GGKTILHFQI
+803 
-813 SPKTP
+813 TP
-818 PHWAEDQKSLLQML
+818 PHWAEHQKSLLQML
-832 CQQVESLKNEVHDL
+832 CQQVEALKNEVHDL
-846 RHHSSDSMASPHQRM
+846 RHNSSDSMASPHQRM
-861 YGDGYGAESM
+861 YGYGAESM
-871 QEGYP
+871 QEGFP
-876 PAQTFHGAPLTV
+876 PTQTFHVAPLTV

-894 SMYYNQS
+894 SMYFNQS
-901 PAYNAGQYLLRTAA
+901 PAYNSGQYLLRPAA
-915 NVTPTKAPVYGIN
+915 NVTPTKAPVYGVN

-962 FGAPLRFESPATSLL
+962 FGTPLHFESPATSLL

-1004 PSIVPVQPPKSI
+1004 PSVGPVQPPKSI
-1016 EGKPVGFG
+1016 EGKPVDFG
-1024 KISFGQPIPA
+1024 KIAFGQQVPA
-1034 EPPKLPSFGAGIVAQ
+1034 EPLKVPGFGAGVVAQ
-1049 STPSSAAFKFNSNFK
+1049 STPSAAFKFNSNFK
-1064 SNDGDFTFKSKNNE
+1064 SNDGDFTFKAKNSEN
-1078 SLLGLLTSDIPTKSE
+1078 LLGLLTSDIPTKSE
-1093 GPSEGKPQEPPSQG
+1093 GPSEVESPSQG
-1107 GIFTFGPKSASE
+1107 GIFSFGTKSVAG
-1119 FSFADTIQIQDKPNL
+1119 FSFTDAAQSRDKPNL
-1134 FGKFDQPFSFTDVTT
+1134 FEKIEQPFSFTDQTK
-1149 PVFGLANTAEE
+1149 PVFGLENTAV
-1160 EKGAESNNDSTHVE
+1160 EKGPESDNDSTHVE

-1201 EEMFCNRAKLFRFD
+1201 EEMFCNRSKLFRFD

-1227 LVKILKHN
+1227 IVKILKHN

-1261 MLLKPNAGSDKS
+1261 MLLKPIAGSDKS

-1278 VDYADE
+1278 IDYADE

-1296 TEDEALLFKTKF
+1296 TADEALLFKTKF

-1315 PKSPKMQQDQSYRKN
+1315 PKSPEKRQDQPDRKATSPN
-1330 NFPKLSAPLA
+1330 SSAPQV
-1340 TNFAAQFAKKYGE
+1340 TNFAAQFAKKDGE
-1353 WDCDVCCVRNAA
+1353 WHCDVCYVRNPATI
-1365 KVMQCVA
+1365 MQCVA
-1372 CQTANPNAPSKLDS
+1372 CQTANPNSLSETDRKL
-1386 APATDIKGFTSGAA
+1386 ATETKGFTSGAA
-1400 SVGGFTFGFGADS
+1400 SVRGFTFGFGADL

-1422 IGKGFGSFGA
+1422 IGKGFGAFGA

-1439 FGTSGTTY
+1439 FGTSGTTS
-1447 IPAAGFGAQFGKR
+1447 IPAAGFGAQFVMKK
-1460 QETTKVA
+1460 ETTAGVA

-1474 MPFGSGFGV
+1474 M
-1483 QFGINPGQWDCDTCT
+1483 Q
-1498 LRNEAFA
+1498 
-1505 NRCLSCQTP
+1505 
-1514 NPSGKPAAGA
+1514 
-1524 PALATLSIGS
+1524 
-1534 GFGAQF
+1534 FGAQF

-1546 WECDTCLVRN
+1546 WDCDTCAVRN
-1556 EESASSCV
+1556 QASSSSCV
-1564 SCQTPNSVAKTD
+1564 SCQTPNPAAKTV
-1576 VDGAAE
+1576 VDGAAA
-1582 SKPSTMPFGAPALA
+1582 SKPLTNPL
-1596 TLSTG
+1596 G

-1611 LGQWDCDTCVVRNEA
+1611 PGQWDCDTCAVRNQA
-1626 SSSSC
+1626 SSSSCVSCQTPNPAAKTVVDGAAASKPLTNPLGSGFGAQFSKKPGQWDCDTCAVRNQASSNSC

-1638 PSAKSTVEVAPTTE
+1638 PSAKSTVEVAQPPK
-1652 PTVSD
+1652 PTVSG
-1657 FGAAFSRKDGQWDCD
+1657 FGDLFAKRDRQWDCD

-1681 ASKCVSCQTPN
+1681 ASKCVSCQTPH
-1692 PNASSSSLRAMFAR
+1692 ASIIPSLGAMFAK
-1706 QEGQWDCDTCLV
+1706 QGGQWDCDTCLV
-1718 RNNDS
+1718 RNDSS

-1730 QMPNPNFKSIATA
+1730 QTPNPNAKSTATP
-1743 ATAATSSSSFS
+1743 SSSSFS
-1754 FNFGSRTAST
+1754 FSFGSQSTST
-1764 QPTGTGFKANF
+1764 QPVGNVFKANF
-1775 KGDSSLQF
+1775 NSDSSFQF
-1783 GTGKVDKSSPAS
+1783 GTSKVDKGSPAS
-1795 FKFETPPQA
+1795 FKFETPQA
-1804 ESSTPSAAGFSF
+1804 ESSGSSAAGFSF
-1816 TMPIPAGGF
+1816 NMPVPAGGF
-1825 KFGTQETAKET
+1825 KFGTQETAKKT
-1836 LPAETQTPASGS
+1836 PPDETQTPASGS

-1862 KESGVSVYASV
+1862 KEKESGVSISASV
-1873 LSVDKT
+1873 PSVDNT
-1879 GQDENPLF
+1879 NQDEN
-1887 IGKPNDFSFADLA
+1887 GKPNDFSFADLA

-1905 DFQFGQTDS
+1905 DFKFGQTDS
-1914 NFKGFTRAGE
+1914 NCKGFTQGGE
-1924 QLFTSLQSNQR
+1924 QLFTSLQSNQW

-1940 DQDEEGIYKTEDIDD
+1940 DQDEEEIYKTEENDD
-1955 IQFEPVVQMPEK
+1955 IQFEPVVQMPDK

-2058 DGDARLEQLAAKFK
+2058 EGDAKLEQLAAKFK

-2132 KTKIKEDDSHANIT
+2132 KTKIKEDDSQANIT
-2146 TASNTSGLNIKPH
+2146 TASNTSGLISKPH
-2159 AENTGPT
+2159 VESTGPA
-2166 LEWDNYDLREEALDN
+2166 LEWDNYDLREEALDD
-2181 SADTSVYALPL
+2181 SADTSVYASPL
-2192 ESSPIRKNLFCFG
+2192 ASSPIRKNLFCFG
-2205 ESTEGFNF
+2205 ESTAGFNF
-2213 SFQPVVS
+2213 SFQPVISPTKS
-2220 PAKSLAKMNQS
+2220 PAKLNQS
-2231 GVSADEEQDISQ
+2231 GVSVDEEQDVTQ

-2302 QNCDTK
+2302 QNYDTK
-2308 RVRLI
+2308 RVRLL

-2349 DFAEVTKGNV
+2349 DFAEVAEGNV

-2367 LKDVANSFRDIFD
+2367 LQDVANSFRDIFD
-2380 QAKTAQE
+2380 EAKTAQE

-2392 TPIASSETFTQ
+2392 TPIASCETPPQ
-2403 EEAIAT
+2403 EVAT
-2409 GTTVC
+2409 APGMTVC
-2414 GRAAVAILEETTTE
+2414 GQAAVAILEETTRE
-2428 RTELYHETLHTP
+2428 RTELSSETFHTP
-2440 DCKSSTGT
+2440 DSKASTST
-2448 PHSPLNLSRMVMS
+2448 PHSPLNPSKMVMS
-2461 PPKFLFGT
+2461 PPKFFFGT
-2469 DSLQKFF
+2469 HSLQKIF
-2476 GSSPPS
+2476 GSSLPL
-2482 SKEDSSPE
+2482 SKEDGSSE
-2490 SSKVKD
+2490 ISKAKD
-2496 SGRTSQPLT
+2496 SGWTSQPSP
-2505 AFKISEKGLDFRL
+2505 AFKIPEKA
-2518 FKDNPK
+2518 
-2524 TFWTSTSSTQFEP
+2524 P
-2537 PAPSHAEADSE
+2537 PQAKAADDGE
-2548 VEVVYVRQPTVEQAF
+2548 VEVVYERQPTAEQAA

-2581 GYTSDDQ
+2581 GNTSDDQ

-2604 LYRDPPEREAASA
+2604 LYQDPPERKAAS
-2617 GSAGQAEAG
+2617 SAAQAEMGA
-2626 VEGLD
+2626 EGLY
-2631 PEVEVLWEK
+2631 PEVEVVREK
-2640 RPTPEEE
+2640 RSTPDEE
-2647 QKARNL
+2647 QKAKPL
-2653 QLPSTFFCGV
+2653 QLPPTFCGV
-2663 GSDSEAEKDKPED
+2663 GGKAEKDKPED
-2676 FETEFRKAQEA
+2676 FKTE
-2687 LDAERS
+2687 DTERS
-2693 SDPVSSED
+2693 AHPVSCEA
-2701 VSSSTCDTVPEQ
+2701 VSSSTGDTVPEQ
-2713 QVPDQYPSS
+2713 QFPDQSPSS
-2722 QEQASDQS
+2722 Q
-2730 GAEVQSTTAEEQV
+2730 VQVPDLS
-2743 SDQSLT
+2743 
-2749 IQEAEIPTPGSQE
+2749 EAEAEFP
-2762 QATEQSVTIQEAEV
+2762 AQSVAIQEAEV
-2776 QSSTAEEHVPDQSL
+2776 
-2790 TIQEAEIP
+2790 
-2798 TPGSQEQATDQPV
+2798 
-2811 TIQEAEVQSST
+2811 
-2822 AEEHVPDQSLTIQE
+2822 
-2836 ADIPTP
+2836 
-2842 GSQEQATEQSVSI
+2842 
-2855 QDADIQSSTAEEQVS
+2855 
-2870 VQSLTIQEAEVQS
+2870 
-2883 STKEQQTPDQSDSTS
+2883 QQTPDQSDSTP
-2898 TPSQTAVS
+2898 TQSQTAVS
-2906 RSREQATT
+2906 SSVEQAQTS
-2914 PNPSEKPAASAPAL
+2914 NPSAKPAASAPAL
-2928 VTPSFGFGF
+2928 VTASFGF
-2937 GAQFGKKPGQ
+2937 GAQFVKKPGQ
-2947 WECDMCLVRNEE
+2947 WECDACLVRNEE

-2967 QTLNPAASSGE
+2967 QTPNPAASSGK
-2978 QAPDQSESTPAAT
+2978 QAPDQSDSTPAAT

-2998 SAKKTS
+2998 STKKTS
-3004 EPDSNTTFTTTTTQD
+3004 EPDSTSTFTTTVTQD

-3025 SLGFSA
+3025 SLGFSD
-3031 LGGEGFSFADL
+3031 LGREGISFADL

-3061 ANAGATL
+3061 ANAGAAL
-3068 FGAAD
+3068 FGAAA
-3073 PAKADG
+3073 PPKAEG
-3079 GEEEC
+3079 GEERSHEE
-3084 DEGDTNNVGIDFEPI
+3084 DANNVEIHFDPI
-3099 VSLPEV
+3099 VTLPEV

-3186 LVWTATDFSEGEGKV
+3186 LVWTATDFAEGEGKV
-3201 EQLAAKFKTAELAES
+3201 EQLAAKFKTAELAEC
-3216 FRKIFCECQSRMS
+3216 FRKTFCECQSRIS
-3229 QSEASTLSS
+3229 QSEASALS
-3238 PQLSRVQEHSRDTNP
+3238 PQMSRVQEHSRDTNP

-3283 NFRALCTGQKG
+3283 NFRVLCTGQKG
-3294 FGLRNTVFHRV
+3294 FGLRNSVFYRII
-3305 VPDFMCQGGDI
+3305 PGFMCQGGDL

-3323 GKSIYGHKFEDENF
+3323 GKSIYGNKFEDENF

-3350 NHGRDTNN
+3350 NCGRDTNN

-3379 FVRDGMD
+3379 FVREGMD
-3386 VVRSMGKLGT
+3386 VVRRMGELGT
-3396 KTGQPSKKIVI
+3396 KTGKPSKKIVI

>member
-1 MRRNKAEV
+1 MRRSKAEV
-9 DEYIYSVESSS
+9 ERYIYSVQSSS

-41 EYELAKRHVSA
+41 EYELAKRHVSE
-52 YLKVAER
+52 YLTVAER

-64 KFLGKLYERE
+64 KFLGQLYERE
-74 GDINKAIGCYKRSVD
+74 GDINKAVGCYKRSVD

-102 ELLVSKTERDNRAEF
+102 ELLVSKTERDSRAEF
-117 WVEKAAKLLPGH
+117 WVEKAAKLLPANP
-129 LAVFNLKEHLLNQQG
+129 AVFNIKERLLNRQG
-144 QQGWNQLFDL
+144 QQGRNQLFDL
-154 LQAELAVRPGD
+154 LQAELAMRPGD

-212 QESLAQPSVS
+212 QVS
-222 SNEKMRQHRQR
+222 RMLTKYNIHLWNYMYNGK
-233 ELLLAHC
+233 LLLAHC
-240 SLLRLTLQGKGLQPS
+240 SLLRLTLSGKGLQPS
-255 IQALWSFDCAMQG
+255 IKALGSFDCAMQG
-268 LKRAEGSV
+268 LKKTAGSV
-276 TDDLSGVY
+276 TDDLSEVY

-328 RPKSKVSKRDQSP
+328 GPKSKVIKGDQSSL
-341 PQPLELLASDR
+341 QHLELLASDR
-352 KSQAGHMLLN
+352 QSQAGHMLLN
-362 LKPETHTFV
+362 LNPDTHTFV
-371 REVVE
+371 RDVVE
-376 AFGNRSGQGALF
+376 AFGNRSGQGSLF
-388 EFLFG
+388 ELLFG
-393 PLAPV
+393 LQAPA

-412 TQAPEISDLTKWDN
+412 TQAPAISDLIKRDN
-426 GSIQLHGG
+426 GSIQLKGG

-440 WLGLQWSLLA
+440 WLGLQWSLMA

-461 LFPRLNLETSKLDTN
+461 LFPRLILETSKLDTN

-507 TSTDQHE
+507 TSTGQQQLHE

-520 PLLHRLFTDRQ
+520 PLLRLLSTDRQ
-531 RDWWDAVYRLIHK
+531 REWWDAVYSLIHK
-544 RAAPGMSAKLRM
+544 QLTGDSVVNMTMILPGMSAKLRM

-582 QHLSSAGFGVNSYCD
+582 QHLSSTGVGVNSYYD
-597 HEYIRRSVHY
+597 QKEYIGRSVHY
-607 WNVVLPLL
+607 WKVVLPLL
-615 DKIKRRRGIPEPL
+615 DKIKQRRSIPEPL

-640 EIPSVKG
+640 QVSDQHSLKG

-652 KIAFATL
+652 MIAFATL
-659 LDIEG
+659 LDVEG
-664 KTEEAIATLETINN
+664 RTEEAITTLETINN

-687 IFQRLS
+687 VCSEGFTALPCSGYTLQYTASIHMTICQKYVIEDLRVGSMTFNHIHCVLS
-693 EEAGSGVEETQDRCI
+693 Q
-708 MFLRK
+708 
-713 FRTYLSKIYNANA
+713 
-726 DDMDKLPV
+726 LPV
-734 SMEEVMD
+734 SMEAVMD
-741 LLNDVKQ
+741 LLNDVNQ
-748 QLEES
+748 QLGEI
-753 GEAMDEEDDGGP
+753 GEAMDEEGRP
-765 VHSSLKFTK
+765 VHFSPQFTE
-774 PAASVSCVKFAPLTP
+774 PAASVAHIKFAPLTP
-789 SPSKSLAS
+789 SPSKSFVPS
-797 PSKRHL
+797 SKRHM
-803 GGKTILHFQI
+803 
-813 SPKTP
+813 TP
-818 PHWAEDQKSLLQML
+818 PHWAEHQKSLLQML
-832 CQQVESLKNEVHDL
+832 CQQVEALKNEVHDL
-846 RHHSSDSMASPHQRM
+846 RHNSSDSMASPHQRM

-876 PAQTFHGAPLTV
+876 PTQTFHVAPLTV

-894 SMYYNQS
+894 SMYFNQS
-901 PAYNAGQYLLRTAA
+901 PAYNSGQYLLRPAA
-915 NVTPTKAPVYGIN
+915 NVTPTKAPVYGVN
-928 RLPPQQHMYA
+928 RLPPQQHMYT

-962 FGAPLRFESPATSLL
+962 FGTPLHFESPATSLL

-1004 PSIVPVQPPKSI
+1004 PSVVPVQPPKSI
-1016 EGKPVGFG
+1016 EGKPVDFG
-1024 KISFGQPIPA
+1024 KIAFGQQVPA
-1034 EPPKLPSFGAGIVAQ
+1034 EPLKVPGFGAGVVAQ

-1064 SNDGDFTFKSKNNE
+1064 SNDGDFTFKAKNSEN
-1078 SLLGLLTSDIPTKSE
+1078 LLGLLTSDIPTKSE
-1093 GPSEGKPQEPPSQG
+1093 GPSEVESLSQG
-1107 GIFTFGPKSASE
+1107 GIFSFGTKSVAG
-1119 FSFADTIQIQDKPNL
+1119 FSFTDASQSRDKPNL
-1134 FGKFDQPFSFTDVTT
+1134 FEKIEQPFSFTDQTK
-1149 PVFGLANTAEE
+1149 PVFGLENTAV
-1160 EKGAESNNDSTHVE
+1160 EKGPESDNDSTHVE

-1201 EEMFCNRAKLFRFD
+1201 EEMFCNRSKLFRFD

-1227 LVKILKHN
+1227 IVKILKHN

-1261 MLLKPNAGSDKS
+1261 MLLKPIAGSDKS

-1278 VDYADE
+1278 IDYADE

-1296 TEDEALLFKTKF
+1296 TADEALLFKTKF

-1315 PKSPKMQQDQSYRKN
+1315 PKSPEKQQDQPDRKATSPN
-1330 NFPKLSAPLA
+1330 SSAPQV
-1340 TNFAAQFAKKYGE
+1340 TNFAAQFAKKDGE
-1353 WDCDVCCVRNAA
+1353 WHCNVCYVRNAA
-1365 KVMQCVA
+1365 TIMQCVA
-1372 CQTANPNAPSKLDS
+1372 CQTANPNSLSETDSKL
-1386 APATDIKGFTSGAA
+1386 ATETKGFTSGAA
-1400 SVGGFTFGFGADS
+1400 SVRGFTFGFGADL

-1422 IGKGFGSFGA
+1422 IGKGFGAFGA

-1439 FGTSGTTY
+1439 FGTSGTTS
-1447 IPAAGFGAQFGKR
+1447 IPVVGFG
-1460 QETTKVA
+1460 
-1467 AESKPST
+1467 
-1474 MPFGSGFGV
+1474 
-1483 QFGINPGQWDCDTCT
+1483 
-1498 LRNEAFA
+1498 
-1505 NRCLSCQTP
+1505 
-1514 NPSGKPAAGA
+1514 
-1524 PALATLSIGS
+1524 
-1534 GFGAQF
+1534 F

-1546 WECDTCLVRN
+1546 WDCDVCAVRN
-1556 EESASSCV
+1556 QASSNSCV
-1564 SCQTPNSVAKTD
+1564 SCQTPNHAAKTV
-1576 VDGAAE
+1576 VDSAAA
-1582 SKPSTMPFGAPALA
+1582 SKPLTNPL
-1596 TLSTG
+1596 G
-1601 SEFGAQFSKK
+1601 SGFGAQFSKK
-1611 LGQWDCDTCVVRNEA
+1611 PGQWDCDVCAVRNQA
-1626 SSSSC
+1626 SSNSCVSCQTPNHAAKTVVDSAAASKPLTNPLGSGFGAQFSKKPGQWDCDMCAVRNQASSNSC

-1638 PSAKSTVEVAPTTE
+1638 PSAKSTVEVAP
-1652 PTVSD
+1652 P
-1657 FGAAFSRKDGQWDCD
+1657 
-1672 TCLVRNDAS
+1672 
-1681 ASKCVSCQTPN
+1681 
-1692 PNASSSSLRAMFAR
+1692 
-1706 QEGQWDCDTCLV
+1706 
-1718 RNNDS
+1718 
-1723 ASQCVSC
+1723 
-1730 QMPNPNFKSIATA
+1730 PNFSL
-1743 ATAATSSSSFS
+1743 
-1754 FNFGSRTAST
+1754 GSQSTST
-1764 QPTGTGFKANF
+1764 QPVGNVFKANF
-1775 KGDSSLQF
+1775 NNDSSFQF
-1783 GTGKVDKSSPAS
+1783 GTSKVDTCAPAS
-1795 FKFETPPQA
+1795 FKFETPQA
-1804 ESSTPSAAGFSF
+1804 ESSGSSAAGFSF
-1816 TMPIPAGGF
+1816 NMPVPAGGF
-1825 KFGTQETAKET
+1825 KFGTQD
-1836 LPAETQTPASGS
+1836 S
-1848 ASMFL
+1848 
-1853 KNIAEQHRE
+1853 NIAEQHRE
-1862 KESGVSVYASV
+1862 KEKESGVGIPASV
-1873 LSVDKT
+1873 PSVDNT
-1879 GQDENPLF
+1879 DEN
-1887 IGKPNDFSFADLA
+1887 GKPNDFSFADLA

-1905 DFQFGQTDS
+1905 DFKFGQTDS
-1914 NFKGFTRAGE
+1914 NCKDFTHGGE
-1924 QLFTSLQSNQR
+1924 QLFTSLQSNQW

-1940 DQDEEGIYKTEDIDD
+1940 DQDEEDVYKTEENDD
-1955 IQFEPVVQMPEK
+1955 IQFEPVVQMPDK

-2058 DGDARLEQLAAKFK
+2058 EGDAKLEQLAAKFK

-2132 KTKIKEDDSHANIT
+2132 KTKIKEDDSQANIT
-2146 TASNTSGLNIKPH
+2146 TASNTSGLIIKPH
-2159 AENTGPT
+2159 VESTGPT
-2166 LEWDNYDLREEALDN
+2166 LEWDNYDLREEALDD
-2181 SADTSVYALPL
+2181 SADTSVYTSPL
-2192 ESSPIRKNLFCFG
+2192 ASSPIRKNLFCFG
-2205 ESTEGFNF
+2205 ESTAGFNF
-2213 SFQPVVS
+2213 SFQPVISPTKS
-2220 PAKSLAKMNQS
+2220 PAKLNQS
-2231 GVSADEEQDISQ
+2231 GVSVDEEQDMTQ

-2302 QNCDTK
+2302 QNYDTK
-2308 RVRLI
+2308 QVRLL

-2349 DFAEVTKGNV
+2349 DFAEVAEGNV

-2367 LKDVANSFRDIFD
+2367 LQDVANSFRDIFD
-2380 QAKTAQE
+2380 EAKTAQE

-2392 TPIASSETFTQ
+2392 TPIASCETLPQ
-2403 EEAIAT
+2403 EVETAP
-2409 GTTVC
+2409 GMTVC
-2414 GRAAVAILEETTTE
+2414 GQAAVAILEETTRE
-2428 RTELYHETLHTP
+2428 RTELSSETFHTP
-2440 DCKSSTGT
+2440 DSKASTST
-2448 PHSPLNLSRMVMS
+2448 PHSPLNPSKMVMS

-2469 DSLQKFF
+2469 DSLQKIF
-2476 GSSPPS
+2476 GSSLLL
-2482 SKEDSSPE
+2482 SKEDGSSE
-2490 SSKVKD
+2490 SSKAKD
-2496 SGRTSQPLT
+2496 SGWTSQSSP
-2505 AFKISEKGLDFRL
+2505 AFKIPEKGKKGSPELSHSL
-2518 FKDNPK
+2518 CCVIA
-2524 TFWTSTSSTQFEP
+2524 P
-2537 PAPSHAEADSE
+2537 PQAKADDDSE
-2548 VEVVYVRQPTVEQAF
+2548 VEVVYERQPTAEQAA

-2581 GYTSDDQ
+2581 GNTSDDQ

-2604 LYRDPPEREAASA
+2604 LYPDPPERKAANSGKFHSQTGA
-2617 GSAGQAEAG
+2617 
-2626 VEGLD
+2626 EGLY
-2631 PEVEVLWEK
+2631 PEVEVVLEK
-2640 RPTPEEE
+2640 RSTPDEE
-2647 QKARNL
+2647 QKAKPL
-2653 QLPSTFFCGV
+2653 QLPPTF
-2663 GSDSEAEKDKPED
+2663 SDVVSKAEKDKPED
-2676 FETEFRKAQEA
+2676 FKTEVCKAQE
-2687 LDAERS
+2687 
-2693 SDPVSSED
+2693 
-2701 VSSSTCDTVPEQ
+2701 T
-2713 QVPDQYPSS
+2713 
-2722 QEQASDQS
+2722 
-2730 GAEVQSTTAEEQV
+2730 
-2743 SDQSLT
+2743 
-2749 IQEAEIPTPGSQE
+2749 
-2762 QATEQSVTIQEAEV
+2762 
-2776 QSSTAEEHVPDQSL
+2776 
-2790 TIQEAEIP
+2790 
-2798 TPGSQEQATDQPV
+2798 
-2811 TIQEAEVQSST
+2811 
-2822 AEEHVPDQSLTIQE
+2822 
-2836 ADIPTP
+2836 
-2842 GSQEQATEQSVSI
+2842 SI
-2855 QDADIQSSTAEEQVS
+2855 IHY
-2870 VQSLTIQEAEVQS
+2870 
-2883 STKEQQTPDQSDSTS
+2883 
-2898 TPSQTAVS
+2898 
-2906 RSREQATT
+2906 
-2914 PNPSEKPAASAPAL
+2914 
-2928 VTPSFGFGF
+2928 
-2937 GAQFGKKPGQ
+2937 
-2947 WECDMCLVRNEE
+2947 
-2959 SASSCVSC
+2959 
-2967 QTLNPAASSGE
+2967 
-2978 QAPDQSESTPAAT
+2978 
-2991 SSSPIDL
+2991 
-2998 SAKKTS
+2998 
-3004 EPDSNTTFTTTTTQD
+3004 
-3019 APNSFG
+3019 
-3025 SLGFSA
+3025 
-3031 LGGEGFSFADL
+3031 
-3042 AQNTG
+3042 
-3047 GEFAFGKQDSNFSW
+3047 SNFSW

-3068 FGAAD
+3068 FGAAA
-3073 PAKADG
+3073 PPKAEG
-3079 GEEEC
+3079 GEERSHEE
-3084 DEGDTNNVGIDFEPI
+3084 DANNVEIHFDPI
-3099 VSLPEV
+3099 VTLPEV

-3186 LVWTATDFSEGEGKV
+3186 LVWTATDFAEGEGKV
-3201 EQLAAKFKTAELAES
+3201 EQLAAKFKTAELAEC
-3216 FRKIFCECQSRMS
+3216 FRKTFCECQSRMS
-3229 QSEASTLSS
+3229 PSEASALS
-3238 PQLSRVQEHSRDTNP
+3238 PQMSRVQEHSRDANP

-3260 ADDEPLGTV
+3260 ADDEPLGMV

-3294 FGLRNTVFHRV
+3294 FGLRNSVFHRII
-3305 VPDFMCQGGDI
+3305 PDFMCQGGDL

-3323 GKSIYGHKFEDENF
+3323 GKSIYGNKFEDENF

-3379 FVRDGMD
+3379 FVREGMD
-3386 VVRSMGKLGT
+3386 VVRRMGELGT
-3396 KTGQPSKKIVI
+3396 KTGKPSKKIVI

>member
-1 MRRNKAEV
+1 MRRSKAEV
-9 DEYIYSVESSS
+9 ERYIYSVQSSS

-41 EYELAKRHVSA
+41 EYELAKRHVSE
-52 YLKVAER
+52 YLTVAER

-64 KFLGKLYERE
+64 KFLGQLYERE
-74 GDINKAIGCYKRSVD
+74 GDINKAVGCYKRSVD

-102 ELLVSKTERDNRAEF
+102 ELLVSKTERDSRAEF
-117 WVEKAAKLLPGH
+117 WVEKAAKLLPANP
-129 LAVFNLKEHLLNQQG
+129 AVFNLKERLLNRQG
-144 QQGWNQLFDL
+144 QQGRNQLFDL
-154 LQAELAVRPGD
+154 LQAELAMRPGD

-195 GLLRSSLDWYS
+195 GQLRSSLDWYS

-212 QESLAQPSVS
+212 QDFLAQPSVS
-222 SNEKMRQHRQR
+222 SNEKMSRHLQR

-240 SLLRLTLQGKGLQPS
+240 SLLRLTLSGKGLQPS
-255 IQALWSFDCAMQG
+255 IKALGSFDCAMQG
-268 LKRAEGSV
+268 LKKTAGSV
-276 TDDLSGVY
+276 TDDLSEVY

-328 RPKSKVSKRDQSP
+328 GPKSKVTKGDQSSL
-341 PQPLELLASDR
+341 QHLELLASDR
-352 KSQAGHMLLN
+352 QSQAGHMLLN
-362 LKPETHTFV
+362 LNPDTHTFV

-376 AFGNRSGQGALF
+376 AFGNRSGQGSLF
-388 EFLFG
+388 ELLFG
-393 PLAPV
+393 LQAPA

-412 TQAPEISDLTKWDN
+412 TQAPAISDLIKRDN
-426 GSIQLHGG
+426 GSIQLKGG

-440 WLGLQWSLLA
+440 WLGLQWSLMA

-461 LFPRLNLETSKLDTN
+461 LFPRLILETSKLDTN

-507 TSTDQHE
+507 TSTGQQQLHE

-520 PLLHRLFTDRQ
+520 PLLRLLSTDRQ
-531 RDWWDAVYRLIHK
+531 REWWDAVYSLIHK
-544 RAAPGMSAKLRM
+544 QAAPGMSAKLRM
-556 TVQHGLSTLRAG
+556 TVQHGLITLRAG

-582 QHLSSAGFGVNSYCD
+582 QHLSSTGVGVNSYYD
-597 HEYIRRSVHY
+597 QKEYIGRSVHY
-607 WNVVLPLL
+607 WKVVLPLL
-615 DKIKRRRGIPEPL
+615 DKIKQRRSIPEPL

-640 EIPSVKG
+640 QIPSVKG

-652 KIAFATL
+652 MVAFATL
-659 LDIEG
+659 LDVEG
-664 KTEEAIATLETINN
+664 RTEEAITTLETINN

-693 EEAGSGVEETQDRCI
+693 EEAGSGVEETRDRCV

-741 LLNDVKQ
+741 LLNDVNQ
-748 QLEES
+748 QLGEI
-753 GEAMDEEDDGGP
+753 GEAMDEEGRP
-765 VHSSLKFTK
+765 VHFSPQFTE
-774 PAASVSCVKFAPLTP
+774 PAASVAHIKFAPLTP
-789 SPSKSLAS
+789 SPSKSFVPS
-797 PSKRHL
+797 SKRHM
-803 GGKTILHFQI
+803 
-813 SPKTP
+813 TP
-818 PHWAEDQKSLLQML
+818 PHWAEHQKSLLQML
-832 CQQVESLKNEVHDL
+832 CQQVEALKNEVHDL
-846 RHHSSDSMASPHQRM
+846 RHNSSDSMASPHQRM
-861 YGDGYGAESM
+861 YGAESM

-876 PAQTFHGAPLTV
+876 PTQTFHVAPLTV

-894 SMYYNQS
+894 SMYFNQS
-901 PAYNAGQYLLRTAA
+901 PAYNSGQYLLRPAA
-915 NVTPTKAPVYGIN
+915 NVTPTKAPVYGVN
-928 RLPPQQHMYA
+928 RLPPQQHMYT

-962 FGAPLRFESPATSLL
+962 FGTPLHFESPATSLL

-1004 PSIVPVQPPKSI
+1004 PSVVPVQPPKSI
-1016 EGKPVGFG
+1016 EGKPVDFG
-1024 KISFGQPIPA
+1024 KIAFGQQVPA
-1034 EPPKLPSFGAGIVAQ
+1034 EPLKVPGFGAGVVAQ

-1064 SNDGDFTFKSKNNE
+1064 SNDGDFTFKAKNSEN
-1078 SLLGLLTSDIPTKSE
+1078 LLGLLTSDIPTKLE
-1093 GPSEGKPQEPPSQG
+1093 GPSEVAPPSQG
-1107 GIFTFGPKSASE
+1107 GIFSFGTKSVAG
-1119 FSFADTIQIQDKPNL
+1119 FSFTDAAQSRDKPNL
-1134 FGKFDQPFSFTDVTT
+1134 FEKIEQPFSFTDQTK
-1149 PVFGLANTAEE
+1149 PVFGLENTAEE
-1160 EKGAESNNDSTHVE
+1160 KGPESDNDSTHVE

-1201 EEMFCNRAKLFRFD
+1201 EEMFCNRSKLFRFD

-1227 LVKILKHN
+1227 IVKILKHN

-1261 MLLKPNAGSDKS
+1261 MLLKPIAGSDKS

-1278 VDYADE
+1278 IDYADE

-1296 TEDEALLFKTKF
+1296 TADEALLFKTKF

-1315 PKSPKMQQDQSYRKN
+1315 PKSPEKQQDQPDRKATSPN
-1330 NFPKLSAPLA
+1330 SSAPQV
-1340 TNFAAQFAKKYGE
+1340 TNFAAQFAKKDGE
-1353 WDCDVCCVRNAA
+1353 WHCNVCYVRNAA
-1365 KVMQCVA
+1365 TIMQCVA
-1372 CQTANPNAPSKLDS
+1372 CQTANPNSLSETDSKL
-1386 APATDIKGFTSGAA
+1386 ATETKGFTSGAA
-1400 SVGGFTFGFGADS
+1400 SVRGFTFGFGADL

-1422 IGKGFGSFGA
+1422 IGKGFGAFGA

-1439 FGTSGTTY
+1439 FGTSGTTSS
-1447 IPAAGFGAQFGKR
+1447 IPVAGFGAQFGKNK
-1460 QETTKVA
+1460 ETTAEVA

-1483 QFGINPGQWDCDTCT
+1483 QFGKKPGQWDCDTC
-1498 LRNEAFA
+1498 A
-1505 NRCLSCQTP
+1505 
-1514 NPSGKPAAGA
+1514 
-1524 PALATLSIGS
+1524 
-1534 GFGAQF
+1534 
-1540 GKKPGQ
+1540 
-1546 WECDTCLVRN
+1546 VRN
-1556 EESASSCV
+1556 QASSNSCV
-1564 SCQTPNSVAKTD
+1564 SCQTPNHAAKTV
-1576 VDGAAE
+1576 VDRAAA
-1582 SKPSTMPFGAPALA
+1582 SKPLTNPL
-1596 TLSTG
+1596 G
-1601 SEFGAQFSKK
+1601 SGFGAQFSKK
-1611 LGQWDCDTCVVRNEA
+1611 PGQWDCDVCAVRNQA
-1626 SSSSC
+1626 SSNSCVSCQTPNHAAKTVVDRAAASKPLTNPLGSGFGAQFSKKPGQWDCDVCAVRNQASSNSC

-1638 PSAKSTVEVAPTTE
+1638 PSAKSTVEVAPPPK
-1652 PTVSD
+1652 PTVSG
-1657 FGAAFSRKDGQWDCD
+1657 FGDLFAKRDRQWDCD

-1681 ASKCVSCQTPN
+1681 VSKCVSCQTPN
-1692 PNASSSSLRAMFAR
+1692 ASSTSSLGAMFAK
-1706 QEGQWDCDTCLV
+1706 QGGQWDCDTCLV
-1718 RNNDS
+1718 RNDSS

-1730 QMPNPNFKSIATA
+1730 QTPNTKSTATP
-1743 ATAATSSSSFS
+1743 SSSSFS
-1754 FNFGSRTAST
+1754 FSFGSQSTST
-1764 QPTGTGFKANF
+1764 QPVGNVFKANF
-1775 KGDSSLQF
+1775 NSDSSFQF
-1783 GTGKVDKSSPAS
+1783 GTSKVDTGAPAS
-1795 FKFETPPQA
+1795 FKFETPQA
-1804 ESSTPSAAGFSF
+1804 ESSGSSAAGFSF
-1816 TMPIPAGGF
+1816 NMPVPAGGF

-1836 LPAETQTPASGS
+1836 PPDETQTPASGS

-1862 KESGVSVYASV
+1862 KEKESGVGISASV
-1873 LSVDKT
+1873 PSVDNT
-1879 GQDENPLF
+1879 DEN
-1887 IGKPNDFSFADLA
+1887 GKPNDFSFADLA

-1905 DFQFGQTDS
+1905 DFKFGQTDS
-1914 NFKGFTRAGE
+1914 NCKDFSHGGE
-1924 QLFTSLQSNQR
+1924 QLFTSLQSNQW

-1940 DQDEEGIYKTEDIDD
+1940 DQDEEDVYKTEENDD
-1955 IQFEPVVQMPEK
+1955 IQFEPVVQMPDK

-2058 DGDARLEQLAAKFK
+2058 EGDAKLEQLAAKFK

-2132 KTKIKEDDSHANIT
+2132 KTKIKEDDSQANIT
-2146 TASNTSGLNIKPH
+2146 TASNTLALIIKPH
-2159 AENTGPT
+2159 VESTGPT
-2166 LEWDNYDLREEALDN
+2166 LEWDNYDLREEALDD
-2181 SADTSVYALPL
+2181 SADTSVYTSPL
-2192 ESSPIRKNLFCFG
+2192 ASSPIRKNLFCFG
-2205 ESTEGFNF
+2205 ESTAGFNF
-2213 SFQPVVS
+2213 SFQPVISPTKS
-2220 PAKSLAKMNQS
+2220 PAKLNQS
-2231 GVSADEEQDISQ
+2231 GVSVDEEQDVTQ

-2302 QNCDTK
+2302 QNYDTK
-2308 RVRLI
+2308 RVRLL

-2349 DFAEVTKGNV
+2349 DFAEVAEGNV

-2367 LKDVANSFRDIFD
+2367 LQDVANSFRDIFD
-2380 QAKTAQE
+2380 EAKTAQE

-2392 TPIASSETFTQ
+2392 TPIAS
-2403 EEAIAT
+2403 
-2409 GTTVC
+2409 C
-2414 GRAAVAILEETTTE
+2414 
-2428 RTELYHETLHTP
+2428 ETLP
-2440 DCKSSTGT
+2440 QED
-2448 PHSPLNLSRMVMS
+2448 
-2461 PPKFLFGT
+2461 
-2469 DSLQKFF
+2469 
-2476 GSSPPS
+2476 GSS
-2482 SKEDSSPE
+2482 E
-2490 SSKVKD
+2490 SSKAKD
-2496 SGRTSQPLT
+2496 IGWTSQSSPT
-2505 AFKISEKGLDFRL
+2505 FKIPEKA
-2518 FKDNPK
+2518 
-2524 TFWTSTSSTQFEP
+2524 P
-2537 PAPSHAEADSE
+2537 PQAKADDDSE
-2548 VEVVYVRQPTVEQAF
+2548 VEVVYERQPTAEQAA

-2570 PLTFFCYQNEP
+2570 PLTFFCYQNKP
-2581 GYTSDDQ
+2581 GNTSDDQ

-2604 LYRDPPEREAASA
+2604 LYPDPPERKAANSA
-2617 GSAGQAEAG
+2617 QAEIGA
-2626 VEGLD
+2626 EGLY
-2631 PEVEVLWEK
+2631 PEVEVVLEK
-2640 RPTPEEE
+2640 RSTPDEE
-2647 QKARNL
+2647 QKAKPL
-2653 QLPSTFFCGV
+2653 QLPPTFSDVV
-2663 GSDSEAEKDKPED
+2663 GKAEKDKPED
-2676 FETEFRKAQEA
+2676 FKTE
-2687 LDAERS
+2687 DAERS
-2693 SDPVSSED
+2693 AHPVSSEA
-2701 VSSSTCDTVPEQ
+2701 VSSSTGDTVPEQ
-2713 QVPDQYPSS
+2713 QFPDQSPSS
-2722 QEQASDQS
+2722 QVQVPDVSE
-2730 GAEVQSTTAEEQV
+2730 AEVQSSAA
-2743 SDQSLT
+2743 
-2749 IQEAEIPTPGSQE
+2749 EAEFP
-2762 QATEQSVTIQEAEV
+2762 AQSVTIQEAEV
-2776 QSSTAEEHVPDQSL
+2776 Q
-2790 TIQEAEIP
+2790 
-2798 TPGSQEQATDQPV
+2798 
-2811 TIQEAEVQSST
+2811 
-2822 AEEHVPDQSLTIQE
+2822 
-2836 ADIPTP
+2836 
-2842 GSQEQATEQSVSI
+2842 
-2855 QDADIQSSTAEEQVS
+2855 
-2870 VQSLTIQEAEVQS
+2870 
-2883 STKEQQTPDQSDSTS
+2883 QTPDQSDSTP
-2898 TPSQTAVS
+2898 TRSQTAVS
-2906 RSREQATT
+2906 SSGEQAQTS
-2914 PNPSEKPAASAPAL
+2914 NPSAKPVASAPAL
-2928 VTPSFGFGF
+2928 VTASFGF
-2937 GAQFGKKPGQ
+2937 GAQFVKKPGQ
-2947 WECDMCLVRNEE
+2947 WECDACLVRNEE

-2967 QTLNPAASSGE
+2967 QTPNPAASSGK
-2978 QAPDQSESTPAAT
+2978 QAPNQSDSTPAAT

-2998 SAKKTS
+2998 STKKTS
-3004 EPDSNTTFTTTTTQD
+3004 EPDSTSTFTTTITQD

-3025 SLGFSA
+3025 SLGFSD
-3031 LGGEGFSFADL
+3031 LGGEGISFADL

-3068 FGAAD
+3068 FGAAA
-3073 PAKADG
+3073 PPKAEG
-3079 GEEEC
+3079 GEERSHEE
-3084 DEGDTNNVGIDFEPI
+3084 DANNVEIHFDPI
-3099 VSLPEV
+3099 VTLPEV

-3186 LVWTATDFSEGEGKV
+3186 LVWTATDFAEGEGKV
-3201 EQLAAKFKTAELAES
+3201 EQLAAKFKTAELAEC
-3216 FRKIFCECQSRMS
+3216 FRKTFCECQSRMS
-3229 QSEASTLSS
+3229 PSEASALS
-3238 PQLSRVQEHSRDTNP
+3238 PQMSRVQEHSRDANP

-3260 ADDEPLGTV
+3260 ADDEPLGMV

-3294 FGLRNTVFHRV
+3294 FGLRNSVFHRI
-3305 VPDFMCQGGDI
+3305 VPDFMCQGGDL

-3323 GKSIYGHKFEDENF
+3323 GKSIYGNKFEDENF

-3379 FVRDGMD
+3379 FVREGMD
-3386 VVRSMGKLGT
+3386 VVRRMGELGT
-3396 KTGQPSKKIVI
+3396 KTGKPSKKIVI

>member
-1 MRRNKAEV
+1 MRRSKAEV
-9 DEYIYSVESSS
+9 ERYIYSVQSSS

-41 EYELAKRHVSA
+41 EYELAKRHVSE
-52 YLKVAER
+52 YLTVAER

-64 KFLGKLYERE
+64 KFLGQLYERE
-74 GDINKAIGCYKRSVD
+74 GDINKAVGCYKRSVD

-102 ELLVSKTERDNRAEF
+102 ELLVSKTERDSRAEF
-117 WVEKAAKLLPGH
+117 WVEKAAKLLPANP
-129 LAVFNLKEHLLNQQG
+129 AVFNLKERLLNRQG
-144 QQGWNQLFDL
+144 QQGRNQLFDL
-154 LQAELAVRPGD
+154 LQAELAMRPGD

-212 QESLAQPSVS
+212 QVS
-222 SNEKMRQHRQR
+222 RMLTKYNIHLWNYIYNGK
-233 ELLLAHC
+233 LLLAHC
-240 SLLRLTLQGKGLQPS
+240 SLLRLTLSGKGLQPS
-255 IQALWSFDCAMQG
+255 IKALGSFDCAMQG
-268 LKRAEGSV
+268 LKKTAGSV
-276 TDDLSGVY
+276 TDDLSEVY

-328 RPKSKVSKRDQSP
+328 GPKSKVTKGDQSSL
-341 PQPLELLASDR
+341 QHLELLASDR
-352 KSQAGHMLLN
+352 QSQAGHMLLN
-362 LKPETHTFV
+362 LNPDTHTFV

-376 AFGNRSGQGALF
+376 AFGNRSGQGSLF
-388 EFLFG
+388 ELLFG
-393 PLAPV
+393 LQAPA

-412 TQAPEISDLTKWDN
+412 TQAPAISDLIKRDN
-426 GSIQLHGG
+426 GSIQLKGG

-440 WLGLQWSLLA
+440 WLGLQWSLMA

-461 LFPRLNLETSKLDTN
+461 LFPRLILETSKLDTN

-507 TSTDQHE
+507 TSTGQQQLHE

-520 PLLHRLFTDRQ
+520 PLLRLLSTDRQ
-531 RDWWDAVYRLIHK
+531 REWWDAVYSLIHK
-544 RAAPGMSAKLRM
+544 QLTDDSVVNMTMVLPGMSAKLRM

-582 QHLSSAGFGVNSYCD
+582 QHLSSTGVGVNSYYD
-597 HEYIRRSVHY
+597 QKEYIGRSVHY
-607 WNVVLPLL
+607 WKVVLPLL
-615 DKIKRRRGIPEPL
+615 DKIKQRRSIPEPL

-640 EIPSVKG
+640 QVSDQHSLKG

-652 KIAFATL
+652 MIAFATL
-659 LDIEG
+659 LDVEG
-664 KTEEAIATLETINN
+664 RTEEAITTLETINN

-687 IFQRLS
+687 VCNLRVGSMTFNHILRVFQ
-693 EEAGSGVEETQDRCI
+693 
-708 MFLRK
+708 
-713 FRTYLSKIYNANA
+713 
-726 DDMDKLPV
+726 LPV

-741 LLNDVKQ
+741 LLNDVNQ
-748 QLEES
+748 QL
-753 GEAMDEEDDGGP
+753 GEIGEGMDEEGRP
-765 VHSSLKFTK
+765 VHFSPQFTE
-774 PAASVSCVKFAPLTP
+774 PAASVAHIKFAPLTP
-789 SPSKSLAS
+789 SPSKSFVPS
-797 PSKRHL
+797 SKRHM
-803 GGKTILHFQI
+803 
-813 SPKTP
+813 TP
-818 PHWAEDQKSLLQML
+818 PHWAEHQKSLLQML
-832 CQQVESLKNEVHDL
+832 CQQVEALKNEVHDL
-846 RHHSSDSMASPHQRM
+846 RHNSSDSMASPHQRM

-876 PAQTFHGAPLTV
+876 PTQTFHVAPLTV

-894 SMYYNQS
+894 SMYFNQS
-901 PAYNAGQYLLRTAA
+901 PAYNSGQYLLRPAA
-915 NVTPTKAPVYGIN
+915 NVTPTKAPVYGVN
-928 RLPPQQHMYA
+928 RLPPQQHMYT

-962 FGAPLRFESPATSLL
+962 FGTPLHFESPATSLL

-1004 PSIVPVQPPKSI
+1004 PSVVPVQPPKSI
-1016 EGKPVGFG
+1016 EGKPVDFG
-1024 KISFGQPIPA
+1024 KIAFGQQVPA
-1034 EPPKLPSFGAGIVAQ
+1034 EPLKVPGFGAGVVAQ

-1064 SNDGDFTFKSKNNE
+1064 SNDGDFTFKAKNSEN
-1078 SLLGLLTSDIPTKSE
+1078 LLGLLTSDIPTKLD
-1093 GPSEGKPQEPPSQG
+1093 GPSEVEPPSQG
-1107 GIFTFGPKSASE
+1107 GIFSFGTKSVAG
-1119 FSFADTIQIQDKPNL
+1119 FSFTDAAQSRDKPNL
-1134 FGKFDQPFSFTDVTT
+1134 FEKIEQPFSFTDQTK
-1149 PVFGLANTAEE
+1149 PVFGLENAAV
-1160 EKGAESNNDSTHVE
+1160 EKGPESDNDSTHVE

-1201 EEMFCNRAKLFRFD
+1201 EEMFCNRSKLFRFD

-1227 LVKILKHN
+1227 IVKILKHN

-1261 MLLKPNAGSDKS
+1261 MLLKPIAGSDKS

-1278 VDYADE
+1278 IDYADE

-1296 TEDEALLFKTKF
+1296 TADEALLFKTKF

-1315 PKSPKMQQDQSYRKN
+1315 PKSPEKQQDQPDRKATSPN
-1330 NFPKLSAPLA
+1330 SSATQV
-1340 TNFAAQFAKKYGE
+1340 TNFAAQFAKKDGE
-1353 WDCDVCCVRNAA
+1353 WHCNVCYVRNAA
-1365 KVMQCVA
+1365 TIMQCVA
-1372 CQTANPNAPSKLDS
+1372 CQTANPNSLSETDSKL
-1386 APATDIKGFTSGAA
+1386 ATETKGFTSGAA
-1400 SVGGFTFGFGADS
+1400 SVRGFTFGFGADL

-1422 IGKGFGSFGA
+1422 IGKGFGAFGA

-1439 FGTSGTTY
+1439 FGTSGTTS
-1447 IPAAGFGAQFGKR
+1447 IPVAGFG
-1460 QETTKVA
+1460 
-1467 AESKPST
+1467 
-1474 MPFGSGFGV
+1474 
-1483 QFGINPGQWDCDTCT
+1483 
-1498 LRNEAFA
+1498 
-1505 NRCLSCQTP
+1505 
-1514 NPSGKPAAGA
+1514 
-1524 PALATLSIGS
+1524 
-1534 GFGAQF
+1534 F

-1546 WECDTCLVRN
+1546 WDCDVCAVRN
-1556 EESASSCV
+1556 QASSNSCV
-1564 SCQTPNSVAKTD
+1564 SCQTPNHAAKTV
-1576 VDGAAE
+1576 VDRAAA
-1582 SKPSTMPFGAPALA
+1582 SKPLTNPL
-1596 TLSTG
+1596 G
-1601 SEFGAQFSKK
+1601 SGFGAQFSKK
-1611 LGQWDCDTCVVRNEA
+1611 PGQWDCDVCAVRNQA
-1626 SSSSC
+1626 SSNSCVSCQTPNHAAKTVVDRAAASKPLTNPLGSGFGAQFSKKPGQWDCDVCAVRNQASSNSC

-1638 PSAKSTVEVAPTTE
+1638 PSAKSTFEVAP
-1652 PTVSD
+1652 P
-1657 FGAAFSRKDGQWDCD
+1657 
-1672 TCLVRNDAS
+1672 
-1681 ASKCVSCQTPN
+1681 P
-1692 PNASSSSLRAMFAR
+1692 
-1706 QEGQWDCDTCLV
+1706 
-1718 RNNDS
+1718 
-1723 ASQCVSC
+1723 
-1730 QMPNPNFKSIATA
+1730 
-1743 ATAATSSSSFS
+1743 
-1754 FNFGSRTAST
+1754 NFGSKSTST
-1764 QPTGTGFKANF
+1764 QPVGNVFKANF
-1775 KGDSSLQF
+1775 NSDSSFQF
-1783 GTGKVDKSSPAS
+1783 GTSKVDTGAPAS
-1795 FKFETPPQA
+1795 FKFETPQA
-1804 ESSTPSAAGFSF
+1804 ESSGSSAAGFSF
-1816 TMPIPAGGF
+1816 NMPVPAGGF

-1836 LPAETQTPASGS
+1836 PPDETQTPASGS

-1853 KNIAEQHRE
+1853 KNI
-1862 KESGVSVYASV
+1862 
-1873 LSVDKT
+1873 
-1879 GQDENPLF
+1879 N
-1887 IGKPNDFSFADLA
+1887 GKPNDFSFADLA

-1905 DFQFGQTDS
+1905 DFKFGQTDS
-1914 NFKGFTRAGE
+1914 NCRDFSHGGE
-1924 QLFTSLQSNQR
+1924 QLLTSLQSNQW

-1940 DQDEEGIYKTEDIDD
+1940 DQDEEDVYKTEENDD
-1955 IQFEPVVQMPEK
+1955 IQFEPVVQMPDK

-1977 QALYSQRVKLF
+1977 QVLYSQRVKLF

-2008 KNATNGRLRVLMRR
+2008 KNTTNGRLRVLMRR

-2058 DGDARLEQLAAKFK
+2058 EGDAKLEQLAAKFK

-2132 KTKIKEDDSHANIT
+2132 KTKIKEDDSQANIT
-2146 TASNTSGLNIKPH
+2146 TASNTSGLIIKPH
-2159 AENTGPT
+2159 VESTGPT
-2166 LEWDNYDLREEALDN
+2166 LEWDNYDLREEALDD
-2181 SADTSVYALPL
+2181 SADTSVYTSPL
-2192 ESSPIRKNLFCFG
+2192 ASSPIRKNLFCFG
-2205 ESTEGFNF
+2205 ESTAGFNF
-2213 SFQPVVS
+2213 SFQPVISPTKS
-2220 PAKSLAKMNQS
+2220 PAKLNQS
-2231 GVSADEEQDISQ
+2231 GVSVDEEQDVTQ

-2302 QNCDTK
+2302 QNYDTK
-2308 RVRLI
+2308 RVRLL

-2349 DFAEVTKGNV
+2349 DFAEVAEGNV

-2367 LKDVANSFRDIFD
+2367 LQDVANSFRDIFD
-2380 QAKTAQE
+2380 EAKTAQE

-2392 TPIASSETFTQ
+2392 TPIASCETLPQ
-2403 EEAIAT
+2403 EVAT
-2409 GTTVC
+2409 APGMTVC
-2414 GRAAVAILEETTTE
+2414 GQAAVAILEETTRE
-2428 RTELYHETLHTP
+2428 RTELTSETFHTP
-2440 DCKSSTGT
+2440 DSKASTST
-2448 PHSPLNLSRMVMS
+2448 PHSPLNPSKMVMS

-2469 DSLQKFF
+2469 DSLQKIF
-2476 GSSPPS
+2476 GSSLLL
-2482 SKEDSSPE
+2482 SKEDGSSE
-2490 SSKVKD
+2490 SSKAKD
-2496 SGRTSQPLT
+2496 IGWTSQSSP
-2505 AFKISEKGLDFRL
+2505 AFKIPEKA
-2518 FKDNPK
+2518 
-2524 TFWTSTSSTQFEP
+2524 P
-2537 PAPSHAEADSE
+2537 PQAKADDDSE
-2548 VEVVYVRQPTVEQAF
+2548 VEVVYERQPTAEQAA
-2563 LARELLL
+2563 LARELWL
-2570 PLTFFCYQNEP
+2570 PLTFFCYLNEP
-2581 GYTSDDQ
+2581 GNTSDDQ

-2604 LYRDPPEREAASA
+2604 LYPDPPERKAANSGKFHSQTGA
-2617 GSAGQAEAG
+2617 
-2626 VEGLD
+2626 EGLY
-2631 PEVEVLWEK
+2631 PEVEVVLEK
-2640 RPTPEEE
+2640 RSTPDEE
-2647 QKARNL
+2647 QKAKPL
-2653 QLPSTFFCGV
+2653 QLPPTFSDVV
-2663 GSDSEAEKDKPED
+2663 GKAEKDKPED
-2676 FETEFRKAQEA
+2676 FKTEVCKAQE
-2687 LDAERS
+2687 
-2693 SDPVSSED
+2693 
-2701 VSSSTCDTVPEQ
+2701 T
-2713 QVPDQYPSS
+2713 
-2722 QEQASDQS
+2722 
-2730 GAEVQSTTAEEQV
+2730 
-2743 SDQSLT
+2743 
-2749 IQEAEIPTPGSQE
+2749 
-2762 QATEQSVTIQEAEV
+2762 
-2776 QSSTAEEHVPDQSL
+2776 
-2790 TIQEAEIP
+2790 
-2798 TPGSQEQATDQPV
+2798 
-2811 TIQEAEVQSST
+2811 
-2822 AEEHVPDQSLTIQE
+2822 
-2836 ADIPTP
+2836 
-2842 GSQEQATEQSVSI
+2842 SI
-2855 QDADIQSSTAEEQVS
+2855 IHY
-2870 VQSLTIQEAEVQS
+2870 
-2883 STKEQQTPDQSDSTS
+2883 
-2898 TPSQTAVS
+2898 
-2906 RSREQATT
+2906 
-2914 PNPSEKPAASAPAL
+2914 
-2928 VTPSFGFGF
+2928 
-2937 GAQFGKKPGQ
+2937 
-2947 WECDMCLVRNEE
+2947 
-2959 SASSCVSC
+2959 
-2967 QTLNPAASSGE
+2967 
-2978 QAPDQSESTPAAT
+2978 
-2991 SSSPIDL
+2991 
-2998 SAKKTS
+2998 
-3004 EPDSNTTFTTTTTQD
+3004 
-3019 APNSFG
+3019 
-3025 SLGFSA
+3025 
-3031 LGGEGFSFADL
+3031 
-3042 AQNTG
+3042 
-3047 GEFAFGKQDSNFSW
+3047 SNFSW

-3068 FGAAD
+3068 FGAAA
-3073 PAKADG
+3073 PPKAEG
-3079 GEEEC
+3079 GEERSHEE
-3084 DEGDTNNVGIDFEPI
+3084 DANNVEIHFDPI
-3099 VSLPEV
+3099 VTLPEV

-3186 LVWTATDFSEGEGKV
+3186 LVWTATDFAEGEGKV
-3201 EQLAAKFKTAELAES
+3201 EQLAAKFKTAELAEC
-3216 FRKIFCECQSRMS
+3216 FRKTFCECQSRMS
-3229 QSEASTLSS
+3229 PSEASALS
-3238 PQLSRVQEHSRDTNP
+3238 PQMSRVQEHSRDANP

-3260 ADDEPLGTV
+3260 ADDEPLGMV

-3294 FGLRNTVFHRV
+3294 FGLRNSVFHRI
-3305 VPDFMCQGGDI
+3305 VPDFMCQGGDL

-3323 GKSIYGHKFEDENF
+3323 GKSIYGNKFEDENF

-3379 FVRDGMD
+3379 FVREGMD
-3386 VVRSMGKLGT
+3386 VVRRMGELGT
-3396 KTGQPSKKIVI
+3396 KTGKPSKKIVI

>member
-640 EIPSVKG
+640 EVNLSFHLTHLNSRLQLPS
-647 FEEEA
+647 
-652 KIAFATL
+652 
-659 LDIEG
+659 
-664 KTEEAIATLETINN
+664 
-678 ISSNWHLAR
+678 
-687 IFQRLS
+687 
-693 EEAGSGVEETQDRCI
+693 
-708 MFLRK
+708 
-713 FRTYLSKIYNANA
+713 YNQTFKSWKH
-726 DDMDKLPV
+726 DMTFNHIHCVMSQLPV

-803 GGKTILHFQI
+803 I

-1439 FGTSGTTY
+1439 FGT
-1447 IPAAGFGAQFGKR
+1447 K
-1460 QETTKVA
+1460 
-1467 AESKPST
+1467 SKPST

-1754 FNFGSRTAST
+1754 
-1764 QPTGTGFKANF
+1764 TGFKANF

-2505 AFKISEKGLDFRL
+2505 AFKISEKGKPFLSHHL
-2518 FKDNPK
+2518 CCVI
-2524 TFWTSTSSTQFEP
+2524 
-2537 PAPSHAEADSE
+2537 APSHAEADSE

-2617 GSAGQAEAG
+2617 GS
-2626 VEGLD
+2626 
-2631 PEVEVLWEK
+2631 EVEVLWEK

-2687 LDAERS
+2687 LVRLYDMHLFA
-2693 SDPVSSED
+2693 
-2701 VSSSTCDTVPEQ
+2701 
-2713 QVPDQYPSS
+2713 
-2722 QEQASDQS
+2722 QS
-2730 GAEVQSTTAEEQV
+2730 KLSCLLF
-2743 SDQSLT
+2743 LT
-2749 IQEAEIPTPGSQE
+2749 F
-2762 QATEQSVTIQEAEV
+2762 
-2776 QSSTAEEHVPDQSL
+2776 
-2790 TIQEAEIP
+2790 
-2798 TPGSQEQATDQPV
+2798 
-2811 TIQEAEVQSST
+2811 
-2822 AEEHVPDQSLTIQE
+2822 
-2836 ADIPTP
+2836 
-2842 GSQEQATEQSVSI
+2842 
-2855 QDADIQSSTAEEQVS
+2855 
-2870 VQSLTIQEAEVQS
+2870 
-2883 STKEQQTPDQSDSTS
+2883 
-2898 TPSQTAVS
+2898 
-2906 RSREQATT
+2906 
-2914 PNPSEKPAASAPAL
+2914 
-2928 VTPSFGFGF
+2928 SF
-2937 GAQFGKKPGQ
+2937 
-2947 WECDMCLVRNEE
+2947 
-2959 SASSCVSC
+2959 
-2967 QTLNPAASSGE
+2967 T
-2978 QAPDQSESTPAAT
+2978 
-2991 SSSPIDL
+2991 
-2998 SAKKTS
+2998 
-3004 EPDSNTTFTTTTTQD
+3004 D

-3216 FRKIFCECQSRMS
+3216 FRKIFCECQSRMK
-3229 QSEASTLSS
+3229 STK
-3238 PQLSRVQEHSRDTNP
+3238 PCP

>member
-20 PSLKEK
+20 PSLKEVSQTR
-26 PIKGFLFAKLYFEAK
+26 PQ
-41 EYELAKRHVSA
+41 LALQPAHVSA

-393 PLAPV
+393 PLAPLI
-398 GTSFIGNDDIRSIN
+398 SHIRS
-412 TQAPEISDLTKWDN
+412 LTFLSL

-488 FLCGVVW
+488 GVVA
-495 CSHTQ
+495 
-500 LQERARI
+500 LQYLVL
-507 TSTDQHE
+507 S

-582 QHLSSAGFGVNSYCD
+582 QHLSSGFGVNSYCD

-640 EIPSVKG
+640 EVMKG

-803 GGKTILHFQI
+803 I

-1582 SKPSTMPFGAPALA
+1582 SN
-1596 TLSTG
+1596 
-1601 SEFGAQFSKK
+1601 KK

-1638 PSAKSTVEVAPTTE
+1638 PSAKSTVEVAPTT
-1652 PTVSD
+1652 D
-1657 FGAAFSRKDGQWDCD
+1657 
-1672 TCLVRNDAS
+1672 
-1681 ASKCVSCQTPN
+1681 
-1692 PNASSSSLRAMFAR
+1692 
-1706 QEGQWDCDTCLV
+1706 
-1718 RNNDS
+1718 
-1723 ASQCVSC
+1723 
-1730 QMPNPNFKSIATA
+1730 
-1743 ATAATSSSSFS
+1743 SSFS

-2505 AFKISEKGLDFRL
+2505 HVLYV
-2518 FKDNPK
+2518 
-2524 TFWTSTSSTQFEP
+2524 TT
-2537 PAPSHAEADSE
+2537 PSHAEADSE

-2604 LYRDPPEREAASA
+2604 LYRDPPERE
-2617 GSAGQAEAG
+2617 
-2626 VEGLD
+2626 
-2631 PEVEVLWEK
+2631 VLWEK

-2687 LDAERS
+2687 LVRLYDMHLFA
-2693 SDPVSSED
+2693 
-2701 VSSSTCDTVPEQ
+2701 
-2713 QVPDQYPSS
+2713 
-2722 QEQASDQS
+2722 QS
-2730 GAEVQSTTAEEQV
+2730 KLSCLLF
-2743 SDQSLT
+2743 LT
-2749 IQEAEIPTPGSQE
+2749 F
-2762 QATEQSVTIQEAEV
+2762 
-2776 QSSTAEEHVPDQSL
+2776 
-2790 TIQEAEIP
+2790 
-2798 TPGSQEQATDQPV
+2798 
-2811 TIQEAEVQSST
+2811 
-2822 AEEHVPDQSLTIQE
+2822 
-2836 ADIPTP
+2836 
-2842 GSQEQATEQSVSI
+2842 
-2855 QDADIQSSTAEEQVS
+2855 
-2870 VQSLTIQEAEVQS
+2870 
-2883 STKEQQTPDQSDSTS
+2883 
-2898 TPSQTAVS
+2898 
-2906 RSREQATT
+2906 
-2914 PNPSEKPAASAPAL
+2914 
-2928 VTPSFGFGF
+2928 SF
-2937 GAQFGKKPGQ
+2937 
-2947 WECDMCLVRNEE
+2947 
-2959 SASSCVSC
+2959 
-2967 QTLNPAASSGE
+2967 T
-2978 QAPDQSESTPAAT
+2978 
-2991 SSSPIDL
+2991 
-2998 SAKKTS
+2998 
-3004 EPDSNTTFTTTTTQD
+3004 D

>member
-1 MRRNKAEV
+1 MRRSKAEV
-9 DEYIYSVESSS
+9 ERYIYSVQSSS

-41 EYELAKRHVSA
+41 EYELAKRHVSV
-52 YLKVAER
+52 YLTVAER

-64 KFLGKLYERE
+64 KFLGQLYERE
-74 GDINKAIGCYKRSVD
+74 GDVNKAVGCYKRSVD

-102 ELLVSKTERDNRAEF
+102 ELLVSKTEGDSRAEF
-117 WVEKAAKLLPGH
+117 WVEKAAKLLPANP
-129 LAVFNLKEHLLNQQG
+129 AVFNLKERLLNRQG
-144 QQGWNQLFDL
+144 QQGRNQLFDL
-154 LQAELAVRPGD
+154 LQAELTKRPGD

-212 QESLAQPSVS
+212 QDFLGQPSVS
-222 SNEKMRQHRQR
+222 SNEKTSRHLQR

-240 SLLRLTLQGKGLQPS
+240 SLLRLTLSGKGLQPS
-255 IQALWSFDCAMQG
+255 IKALGSFDCAMQG
-268 LKRAEGSV
+268 LKKTACSV
-276 TDDLSGVY
+276 TDDLNEVY

-328 RPKSKVSKRDQSP
+328 GLKSKATKGDQSS
-341 PQPLELLASDR
+341 PQHLELLASDR
-352 KSQAGHMLLN
+352 QSQAGHMLLN
-362 LKPETHTFV
+362 LNPDTHTFV

-376 AFGNRSGQGALF
+376 AFGNRSGQGSLF
-388 EFLFG
+388 ELLFG
-393 PLAPV
+393 LQAPA

-412 TQAPEISDLTKWDN
+412 TQAPAIADLIKWDN
-426 GSIQLHGG
+426 GSIQLKGG

-440 WLGLQWSLLA
+440 WLGLQWSLMA

-461 LFPRLNLETSKLDTN
+461 LFPRLILETSKLDTN

-507 TSTDQHE
+507 TSTGQQQLHE

-520 PLLHRLFTDRQ
+520 PLLRLLSTDRQ
-531 RDWWDAVYRLIHK
+531 REWWDAVYSLIHK
-544 RAAPGMSAKLRM
+544 QAAPGMSAKLRM

-582 QHLSSAGFGVNSYCD
+582 QHLSSTGVGVNSYYD
-597 HEYIRRSVHY
+597 QKEYIGRSVHY
-607 WNVVLPLL
+607 WKVVLPLL
-615 DKIKRRRGIPEPL
+615 DKIKQRRSIPEPL

-640 EIPSVKG
+640 QIPSVKG

-652 KIAFATL
+652 MIAFATL
-659 LDIEG
+659 LDVEG
-664 KTEEAIATLETINN
+664 RTEEAITTLETINN

-693 EEAGSGVEETQDRCI
+693 EEAGSGVEETRDRCV

-741 LLNDVKQ
+741 LLNDVNQ
-748 QLEES
+748 QLGEV
-753 GEAMDEEDDGGP
+753 GEAMDEEGRP
-765 VHSSLKFTK
+765 VHFSPQFTD
-774 PAASVSCVKFAPLTP
+774 PAASVSQIKFAPLTP
-789 SPSKSLAS
+789 SPSKSFVP
-797 PSKRHL
+797 PSKRHM
-803 GGKTILHFQI
+803 
-813 SPKTP
+813 TP
-818 PHWAEDQKSLLQML
+818 PHWAEHQKSLLQML
-832 CQQVESLKNEVHDL
+832 CQQVEALKNEVHDL
-846 RHHSSDSMASPHQRM
+846 RHNSSDSMVSPHQRM
-861 YGDGYGAESM
+861 YGYGAESM
-871 QEGYP
+871 QEGFP
-876 PAQTFHGAPLTV
+876 PTQTFHVAPLTV

-894 SMYYNQS
+894 SMYFNQS
-901 PAYNAGQYLLRTAA
+901 PAYNSGQYLLRPAA
-915 NVTPTKAPVYGIN
+915 NVTPTKAPVYGVN

-962 FGAPLRFESPATSLL
+962 FGTPLHFESPATSLL
-977 SPYSEEYYGHS
+977 SPYSEEYYSHS

-1004 PSIVPVQPPKSI
+1004 PSVGPVQPPKSI
-1016 EGKPVGFG
+1016 EGKPVDFG
-1024 KISFGQPIPA
+1024 KIAFGQQVPA
-1034 EPPKLPSFGAGIVAQ
+1034 EPLKVPGFGAGVVAQ

-1064 SNDGDFTFKSKNNE
+1064 SNDGDFTFKAKNSEN
-1078 SLLGLLTSDIPTKSE
+1078 LLGLLTSDIPTKSE
-1093 GPSEGKPQEPPSQG
+1093 GPSEVEPPSQG
-1107 GIFTFGPKSASE
+1107 GIFSFGTKSVAG
-1119 FSFADTIQIQDKPNL
+1119 FSFTDAAQSRDKPNL
-1134 FGKFDQPFSFTDVTT
+1134 FEKIEQPFSFTDQTK
-1149 PVFGLANTAEE
+1149 PLFGLENTAV
-1160 EKGAESNNDSTHVE
+1160 EKGPESDNDSTHVE

-1201 EEMFCNRAKLFRFD
+1201 EEMFCNRSKLFRFD

-1227 LVKILKHN
+1227 IVKILKHN

-1261 MLLKPNAGSDKS
+1261 MLLKPIAGSDKS

-1278 VDYADE
+1278 IDYADE

-1296 TEDEALLFKTKF
+1296 TADEALLFKTKF

-1315 PKSPKMQQDQSYRKN
+1315 PKSPEKRQDQPDRKATSPN
-1330 NFPKLSAPLA
+1330 SSAPQV
-1340 TNFAAQFAKKYGE
+1340 TNFAAQFAKKDGE
-1353 WDCDVCCVRNAA
+1353 WHCDVCYVRNPATI
-1365 KVMQCVA
+1365 MQCVA
-1372 CQTANPNAPSKLDS
+1372 CQTANPNSLSETDRKL
-1386 APATDIKGFTSGAA
+1386 ATETKGFTSGAA
-1400 SVGGFTFGFGADS
+1400 SVRGFTFGFGADL

-1422 IGKGFGSFGA
+1422 IGKGFGAFGA

-1439 FGTSGTTY
+1439 FGTSGTTS
-1447 IPAAGFGAQFGKR
+1447 IPAAGFGAQFVMKK
-1460 QETTKVA
+1460 ETTAGVA

-1474 MPFGSGFGV
+1474 MP
-1483 QFGINPGQWDCDTCT
+1483 
-1498 LRNEAFA
+1498 
-1505 NRCLSCQTP
+1505 
-1514 NPSGKPAAGA
+1514 
-1524 PALATLSIGS
+1524 
-1534 GFGAQF
+1534 FGAQF

-1546 WECDTCLVRN
+1546 WECDACLVRN
-1556 EESASSCV
+1556 EEFASSCV
-1564 SCQTPNSVAKTD
+1564 SCQTPNPAAKTV
-1576 VDGAAE
+1576 VDGAAA
-1582 SKPSTMPFGAPALA
+1582 SKPLTNPV
-1596 TLSTG
+1596 G
-1601 SEFGAQFSKK
+1601 SGFGAQFSKK
-1611 LGQWDCDTCVVRNEA
+1611 PGQWDCDMCAVRNQA
-1626 SSSSC
+1626 SSNSC

-1638 PSAKSTVEVAPTTE
+1638 PSAKSTVEVAQPPK
-1652 PTVSD
+1652 PTVSG
-1657 FGAAFSRKDGQWDCD
+1657 FGDLFAKRDRQWDCD

-1692 PNASSSSLRAMFAR
+1692 ASNIPSLGAMFAK
-1706 QEGQWDCDTCLV
+1706 QGGQWDCDTCLV
-1718 RNNDS
+1718 RNDSS

-1730 QMPNPNFKSIATA
+1730 QTPNPNAKSTATP
-1743 ATAATSSSSFS
+1743 SSSSFS
-1754 FNFGSRTAST
+1754 FSFGSQSTST
-1764 QPTGTGFKANF
+1764 QPVGNVFKANF
-1775 KGDSSLQF
+1775 NSDSSFQF
-1783 GTGKVDKSSPAS
+1783 GTSKVDKGSPAS
-1795 FKFETPPQA
+1795 FKFETPQA
-1804 ESSTPSAAGFSF
+1804 ESSGSSAAGFSF
-1816 TMPIPAGGF
+1816 NMPIPAGGF
-1825 KFGTQETAKET
+1825 KFGTQEAKKT
-1836 LPAETQTPASGS
+1836 PPDETQTPASGS

-1862 KESGVSVYASV
+1862 KEKESGVSISASV
-1873 LSVDKT
+1873 PSVDNT
-1879 GQDENPLF
+1879 DQDEN
-1887 IGKPNDFSFADLA
+1887 GKPNDFSFADLA

-1905 DFQFGQTDS
+1905 DFKFGQTDS
-1914 NFKGFTRAGE
+1914 NCKGFTQGGE
-1924 QLFTSLQSNQR
+1924 QLFTSLQSNQW

-1940 DQDEEGIYKTEDIDD
+1940 DQDEEEIYKTEENDD
-1955 IQFEPVVQMPEK
+1955 IQFEPVVQMPDK

-2058 DGDARLEQLAAKFK
+2058 EGDAKLEQLAAKFK

-2132 KTKIKEDDSHANIT
+2132 KTKIKEDDSQANIT
-2146 TASNTSGLNIKPH
+2146 TASNTSGLISKPH
-2159 AENTGPT
+2159 VESTGPT
-2166 LEWDNYDLREEALDN
+2166 LEWDNYDLREEALDD
-2181 SADTSVYALPL
+2181 SADTSVYASPL
-2192 ESSPIRKNLFCFG
+2192 ASSPIRKNLFCFG
-2205 ESTEGFNF
+2205 ESTAGFNF
-2213 SFQPVVS
+2213 SFQPVISPTKS
-2220 PAKSLAKMNQS
+2220 PAKLNQS
-2231 GVSADEEQDISQ
+2231 GVSVDEEQDVTQ

-2302 QNCDTK
+2302 QNYDTK
-2308 RVRLI
+2308 RVRLL

-2349 DFAEVTKGNV
+2349 DFAEVAEGNV

-2367 LKDVANSFRDIFD
+2367 LQDVANSFRDIFD
-2380 QAKTAQE
+2380 EAKTAQE

-2392 TPIASSETFTQ
+2392 TPIASCETPPQ
-2403 EEAIAT
+2403 EVAT
-2409 GTTVC
+2409 APGMTVC
-2414 GRAAVAILEETTTE
+2414 GQAAVAILEETTRE
-2428 RTELYHETLHTP
+2428 RTELSSETFHTP
-2440 DCKSSTGT
+2440 DSKASTST
-2448 PHSPLNLSRMVMS
+2448 PHSPLNPSKMVMS
-2461 PPKFLFGT
+2461 PPKFFFGT
-2469 DSLQKFF
+2469 HSLQKIF
-2476 GSSPPS
+2476 GSSLPL
-2482 SKEDSSPE
+2482 SKEDGSSE
-2490 SSKVKD
+2490 ISKAKD
-2496 SGRTSQPLT
+2496 SGWTSQPSP
-2505 AFKISEKGLDFRL
+2505 AFKIPEKGLDFRL
-2518 FKDNPK
+2518 FKDNPMA
-2524 TFWTSTSSTQFEP
+2524 FWTSTSSTQFEP
-2537 PAPSHAEADSE
+2537 PAPPQAKAADDGE
-2548 VEVVYVRQPTVEQAF
+2548 VEVVYERQPTAEQAA

-2581 GYTSDDQ
+2581 GNTSDDQ

-2604 LYRDPPEREAASA
+2604 LYQDPPERKAAS
-2617 GSAGQAEAG
+2617 SAAQAEMGA
-2626 VEGLD
+2626 EGLY
-2631 PEVEVLWEK
+2631 PEVEVVREK
-2640 RPTPEEE
+2640 RSTPDEE
-2647 QKARNL
+2647 QKAKPL
-2653 QLPSTFFCGV
+2653 QLPPTFCGV
-2663 GSDSEAEKDKPED
+2663 GGKAEKDKPED
-2676 FETEFRKAQEA
+2676 FKTE
-2687 LDAERS
+2687 DAERS
-2693 SDPVSSED
+2693 AHPVSCEA
-2701 VSSSTCDTVPEQ
+2701 VSSSTGDTVPEQ
-2713 QVPDQYPSS
+2713 QFPDQSPSS
-2722 QEQASDQS
+2722 Q
-2730 GAEVQSTTAEEQV
+2730 VQVPDLS
-2743 SDQSLT
+2743 
-2749 IQEAEIPTPGSQE
+2749 EAEAEFP
-2762 QATEQSVTIQEAEV
+2762 AQSVTIQEAEV
-2776 QSSTAEEHVPDQSL
+2776 Q
-2790 TIQEAEIP
+2790 
-2798 TPGSQEQATDQPV
+2798 
-2811 TIQEAEVQSST
+2811 
-2822 AEEHVPDQSLTIQE
+2822 
-2836 ADIPTP
+2836 
-2842 GSQEQATEQSVSI
+2842 
-2855 QDADIQSSTAEEQVS
+2855 
-2870 VQSLTIQEAEVQS
+2870 
-2883 STKEQQTPDQSDSTS
+2883 QTPDQSDSTP
-2898 TPSQTAVS
+2898 TQSQTAVS
-2906 RSREQATT
+2906 SSVEQAQTS
-2914 PNPSEKPAASAPAL
+2914 NPSAKPAASAPAL
-2928 VTPSFGFGF
+2928 VTASFGF
-2937 GAQFGKKPGQ
+2937 GAQFVKKPGQ
-2947 WECDMCLVRNEE
+2947 WECDACLVRNEE

-2967 QTLNPAASSGE
+2967 QTPNPATSSGK
-2978 QAPDQSESTPAAT
+2978 QAPDQSDSTPAAT

-2998 SAKKTS
+2998 STKKTS
-3004 EPDSNTTFTTTTTQD
+3004 EPDSTSTFTTTVTQD

-3025 SLGFSA
+3025 SLGFSD
-3031 LGGEGFSFADL
+3031 LGREGISFADL

-3068 FGAAD
+3068 FGAAA
-3073 PAKADG
+3073 PPKAEG
-3079 GEEEC
+3079 GEERSHEE
-3084 DEGDTNNVGIDFEPI
+3084 DANNVEIHFDPI
-3099 VSLPEV
+3099 VTLPEV

-3186 LVWTATDFSEGEGKV
+3186 LVWTATDFAEGEGKV
-3201 EQLAAKFKTAELAES
+3201 EQLAAKFKTAELAEC
-3216 FRKIFCECQSRMS
+3216 FRKTFCECQSRMS
-3229 QSEASTLSS
+3229 QSEASALS
-3238 PQLSRVQEHSRDTNP
+3238 PQMSRVQEHSRDTNP

-3294 FGLRNTVFHRV
+3294 FGLRNSVFYRII
-3305 VPDFMCQGGDI
+3305 PDFMCQGGDL

-3323 GKSIYGHKFEDENF
+3323 GKSIYGNKFEDENF

-3350 NHGRDTNN
+3350 NRGRDTNN

-3379 FVRDGMD
+3379 FVREGMD
-3386 VVRSMGKLGT
+3386 VVRRMGELGT
-3396 KTGQPSKKIVI
+3396 KTGKPSKKIVI

>member
-1 MRRNKAEV
+1 MRRSKAEV
-9 DEYIYSVESSS
+9 ERYIYSVQSSS

-41 EYELAKRHVSA
+41 EYELAKRHVSE
-52 YLKVAER
+52 YLTVAER

-64 KFLGKLYERE
+64 KFLGQLYERE
-74 GDINKAIGCYKRSVD
+74 GDINKAVGS
-89 LNPAQRDLVLKVA
+89 QRDLVLKVA
-102 ELLVSKTERDNRAEF
+102 ELLVSKTERDSRAEF
-117 WVEKAAKLLPGH
+117 WVEKAAKLLPANP
-129 LAVFNLKEHLLNQQG
+129 AVFNLKERLLNRQG
-144 QQGWNQLFDL
+144 QQGRNQLFDL
-154 LQAELAVRPGD
+154 LQAELAMRPGD

-212 QESLAQPSVS
+212 QDFLAQPSVS
-222 SNEKMRQHRQR
+222 SNEEMSRHLQR

-240 SLLRLTLQGKGLQPS
+240 SLLRLTLSGKGLQPS
-255 IQALWSFDCAMQG
+255 IKALGSFDCAMQG
-268 LKRAEGSV
+268 LKKTAGSV
-276 TDDLSGVY
+276 TDDLSEVY

-328 RPKSKVSKRDQSP
+328 GPKSKVIKGDQSSL
-341 PQPLELLASDR
+341 QHLELLASDR
-352 KSQAGHMLLN
+352 QSQAGHMLLN
-362 LKPETHTFV
+362 LNPDTHTFV
-371 REVVE
+371 RDVVE
-376 AFGNRSGQGALF
+376 AFGNRSGQGSLF
-388 EFLFG
+388 ELLFG
-393 PLAPV
+393 LQAPA

-412 TQAPEISDLTKWDN
+412 TQAPAISDLIKRDN
-426 GSIQLHGG
+426 GSIQLKGG

-440 WLGLQWSLLA
+440 WLGLQWSLMA

-461 LFPRLNLETSKLDTN
+461 LFPRLILETSKLDTN

-507 TSTDQHE
+507 TSTGQQQLHE

-520 PLLHRLFTDRQ
+520 PLLRLLSTDRQ
-531 RDWWDAVYRLIHK
+531 REWWDAVYSLIHK
-544 RAAPGMSAKLRM
+544 QAAPGMSAKLRM

-582 QHLSSAGFGVNSYCD
+582 QHLSSTGVGVNSYYD
-597 HEYIRRSVHY
+597 QKEYIGRSVHY
-607 WNVVLPLL
+607 WKVVLPLL
-615 DKIKRRRGIPEPL
+615 DKIKQRRSIPEPL

-640 EIPSVKG
+640 QIPSVKG

-652 KIAFATL
+652 MIAFATL
-659 LDIEG
+659 LDVEG
-664 KTEEAIATLETINN
+664 RTEEAITTLETINN

-693 EEAGSGVEETQDRCI
+693 EEAGSGVEETRDRCV

-734 SMEEVMD
+734 SMEAVMD
-741 LLNDVKQ
+741 LLNDVNQ
-748 QLEES
+748 QLGEI
-753 GEAMDEEDDGGP
+753 GEAMDEESRP
-765 VHSSLKFTK
+765 VHFSPQFTE
-774 PAASVSCVKFAPLTP
+774 PAASVAHIKFAPLTP
-789 SPSKSLAS
+789 SPSKSFVPS
-797 PSKRHL
+797 SKRHM
-803 GGKTILHFQI
+803 
-813 SPKTP
+813 TP
-818 PHWAEDQKSLLQML
+818 PHWAEHQKSLLQML
-832 CQQVESLKNEVHDL
+832 CQQVEALKNEVHDL
-846 RHHSSDSMASPHQRM
+846 RHNSSDSMASPHQRM

-876 PAQTFHGAPLTV
+876 PTQTFHVAPLTV

-894 SMYYNQS
+894 SMYFNQS
-901 PAYNAGQYLLRTAA
+901 PAYNSGQYLLRPAA
-915 NVTPTKAPVYGIN
+915 NVTPTKAPVYGVN
-928 RLPPQQHMYA
+928 RLPPQQHMYT

-962 FGAPLRFESPATSLL
+962 FGTPLHFESPATSLL

-1004 PSIVPVQPPKSI
+1004 PSVVPVQPPKSI
-1016 EGKPVGFG
+1016 EGKPVDFG
-1024 KISFGQPIPA
+1024 KIAFGQQVPA
-1034 EPPKLPSFGAGIVAQ
+1034 EPLKVPGFGAGVVAQ

-1064 SNDGDFTFKSKNNE
+1064 SNDGDFTFKAKNSEN
-1078 SLLGLLTSDIPTKSE
+1078 LLGLLTSDIPTKSE
-1093 GPSEGKPQEPPSQG
+1093 GPSEVEPLSQG
-1107 GIFTFGPKSASE
+1107 GIFSFGTKSVAG
-1119 FSFADTIQIQDKPNL
+1119 FSFTDASQSRDKPNL
-1134 FGKFDQPFSFTDVTT
+1134 FEKIEQPFSFTDQTK
-1149 PVFGLANTAEE
+1149 PVFGLENTAV
-1160 EKGAESNNDSTHVE
+1160 EKGPESDNDSTHVE

-1201 EEMFCNRAKLFRFD
+1201 EEMFCNRSKLFRFD

-1227 LVKILKHN
+1227 IVKILKHN

-1261 MLLKPNAGSDKS
+1261 MLLKPIAGSDKS

-1278 VDYADE
+1278 IDYADE

-1296 TEDEALLFKTKF
+1296 TADEALLFKTKF
-1308 EEAQKIV
+1308 EEAQKI
-1315 PKSPKMQQDQSYRKN
+1315 QDQPDRKATSPN
-1330 NFPKLSAPLA
+1330 SSAPQV
-1340 TNFAAQFAKKYGE
+1340 TNFAAQFAKKDGE
-1353 WDCDVCCVRNAA
+1353 WHCNVCYVRNAA
-1365 KVMQCVA
+1365 TIMQCVA
-1372 CQTANPNAPSKLDS
+1372 CQTANPNSLSETDSKL
-1386 APATDIKGFTSGAA
+1386 ATETKGFTR
-1400 SVGGFTFGFGADS
+1400 FTFGFGADL

-1422 IGKGFGSFGA
+1422 IGKGFGAFGA

-1439 FGTSGTTY
+1439 FGTSGTTS
-1447 IPAAGFGAQFGKR
+1447 IPVVGFGAQFGKNK
-1460 QETTKVA
+1460 ETTAEVA
-1467 AESKPST
+1467 PPPKPT
-1474 MPFGSGFGV
+1474 VSGFG
-1483 QFGINPGQWDCDTCT
+1483 D
-1498 LRNEAFA
+1498 LFA
-1505 NRCLSCQTP
+1505 KR
-1514 NPSGKPAAGA
+1514 
-1524 PALATLSIGS
+1524 
-1534 GFGAQF
+1534 
-1540 GKKPGQ
+1540 
-1546 WECDTCLVRN
+1546 DR
-1556 EESASSCV
+1556 
-1564 SCQTPNSVAKTD
+1564 
-1576 VDGAAE
+1576 
-1582 SKPSTMPFGAPALA
+1582 
-1596 TLSTG
+1596 
-1601 SEFGAQFSKK
+1601 
-1611 LGQWDCDTCVVRNEA
+1611 
-1626 SSSSC
+1626 
-1631 VSCQTPN
+1631 
-1638 PSAKSTVEVAPTTE
+1638 
-1652 PTVSD
+1652 
-1657 FGAAFSRKDGQWDCD
+1657 QWDCD

-1681 ASKCVSCQTPN
+1681 VSKCVSCQTPN
-1692 PNASSSSLRAMFAR
+1692 ASNTSSLGAMFAK
-1706 QEGQWDCDTCLV
+1706 QGGQWDCDTCLV
-1718 RNNDS
+1718 RNDSS

-1730 QMPNPNFKSIATA
+1730 QTPNTKSTATP
-1743 ATAATSSSSFS
+1743 SSSSFS
-1754 FNFGSRTAST
+1754 FSFGSQSTST
-1764 QPTGTGFKANF
+1764 QPVGNVFKANF
-1775 KGDSSLQF
+1775 NNDSSFQF
-1783 GTGKVDKSSPAS
+1783 GTSKVDTCAPAS
-1795 FKFETPPQA
+1795 FKFETPQA
-1804 ESSTPSAAGFSF
+1804 ESSGSSAAGFSF
-1816 TMPIPAGGF
+1816 NMPVPAGGF
-1825 KFGTQETAKET
+1825 KFGTQDSAKET
-1836 LPAETQTPASGS
+1836 PPDETQTPASGS

-1862 KESGVSVYASV
+1862 KEKESGVGIPASV
-1873 LSVDKT
+1873 PSVDNT
-1879 GQDENPLF
+1879 DEN
-1887 IGKPNDFSFADLA
+1887 GKPNDFSFADLA

-1905 DFQFGQTDS
+1905 DFKFGQTDS
-1914 NFKGFTRAGE
+1914 NCKDFTHGGE
-1924 QLFTSLQSNQR
+1924 QLFTSLQSNQW

-1940 DQDEEGIYKTEDIDD
+1940 DQDEEDVYKTEENDD
-1955 IQFEPVVQMPEK
+1955 IQFEPVVQMPDK

-2008 KNATNGRLRVLMRR
+2008 KNATNGRLR
-2022 EQVLKVCAN
+2022 
-2031 HWITTTMNLKPLA
+2031 
-2044 GSDKAWMWLANDFS
+2044 
-2058 DGDARLEQLAAKFK
+2058 
-2072 TPELAEEFKL
+2072 
-2082 KFEECQRLLLDI
+2082 
-2094 PLQTPHK
+2094 

-2132 KTKIKEDDSHANIT
+2132 KTKIKEDDSQANIT
-2146 TASNTSGLNIKPH
+2146 TASNTSGLIIKPH
-2159 AENTGPT
+2159 VESTGPT
-2166 LEWDNYDLREEALDN
+2166 LEWDNYDLREEALDD
-2181 SADTSVYALPL
+2181 SADTSVYTSPL
-2192 ESSPIRKNLFCFG
+2192 ASSPIRKNLFCFG
-2205 ESTEGFNF
+2205 ESTAGFNF
-2213 SFQPVVS
+2213 SFQPVISPTKS
-2220 PAKSLAKMNQS
+2220 PAKLNQS
-2231 GVSADEEQDISQ
+2231 GVSVDEEQDMTQ

-2302 QNCDTK
+2302 QNYDTK
-2308 RVRLI
+2308 RVRLL

-2349 DFAEVTKGNV
+2349 DFAEVAEGNV

-2367 LKDVANSFRDIFD
+2367 LQDVANSFRDIFD
-2380 QAKTAQE
+2380 EAKTAQE

-2392 TPIASSETFTQ
+2392 TPIASCETLPQ
-2403 EEAIAT
+2403 EVETAP
-2409 GTTVC
+2409 GMTVC
-2414 GRAAVAILEETTTE
+2414 GQAAVAILEETTRE
-2428 RTELYHETLHTP
+2428 RTELSSETFHTP
-2440 DCKSSTGT
+2440 DSKASTST
-2448 PHSPLNLSRMVMS
+2448 PHSPLNPSKMVMS

-2469 DSLQKFF
+2469 DSLQKIF
-2476 GSSPPS
+2476 GSSLLLMVLQKAPRLKTAVGPPS
-2482 SKEDSSPE
+2482 PHLHSKSQKRDWILGF
-2490 SSKVKD
+2490 SKI
-2496 SGRTSQPLT
+2496 TQW
-2505 AFKISEKGLDFRL
+2505 L
-2518 FKDNPK
+2518 FG
-2524 TFWTSTSSTQFEP
+2524 
-2537 PAPSHAEADSE
+2537 PAPHPPNLSPQVLCHCTRGTLKKCTGTGFEVQSCIRGHSLTSVTKATRGRHGEIPAMLPDRNSRMGSNSVKGNTLSGPVRSRDFQYLSHSLCSPPQAKADDDSE
-2548 VEVVYVRQPTVEQAF
+2548 VEVVYERQPTAEQAA

-2581 GYTSDDQ
+2581 GNTSDDQ

-2604 LYRDPPEREAASA
+2604 LYPDPPERKAANSA
-2617 GSAGQAEAG
+2617 QAEIGA
-2626 VEGLD
+2626 EGLY
-2631 PEVEVLWEK
+2631 PEVEVVLEK
-2640 RPTPEEE
+2640 RSTPDEE
-2647 QKARNL
+2647 QKAKPL
-2653 QLPSTFFCGV
+2653 QLPPTF
-2663 GSDSEAEKDKPED
+2663 SDVVSKAEKDKPED
-2676 FETEFRKAQEA
+2676 FKTE
-2687 LDAERS
+2687 DAERS
-2693 SDPVSSED
+2693 AHPVSSEA
-2701 VSSSTCDTVPEQ
+2701 VSSSTGDTVPEQ
-2713 QVPDQYPSS
+2713 QFLDQSPSS
-2722 QEQASDQS
+2722 Q
-2730 GAEVQSTTAEEQV
+2730 VQVPDLS
-2743 SDQSLT
+2743 
-2749 IQEAEIPTPGSQE
+2749 
-2762 QATEQSVTIQEAEV
+2762 EAEV
-2776 QSSTAEEHVPDQSL
+2776 QSSAA
-2790 TIQEAEIP
+2790 EAEFP
-2798 TPGSQEQATDQPV
+2798 AQSV
-2811 TIQEAEVQSST
+2811 TIQVAEV
-2822 AEEHVPDQSLTIQE
+2822 
-2836 ADIPTP
+2836 
-2842 GSQEQATEQSVSI
+2842 
-2855 QDADIQSSTAEEQVS
+2855 
-2870 VQSLTIQEAEVQS
+2870 
-2883 STKEQQTPDQSDSTS
+2883 QQTPDQSDSTP
-2898 TPSQTAVS
+2898 TQSQTAVS
-2906 RSREQATT
+2906 SSGEQAQTS
-2914 PNPSEKPAASAPAL
+2914 NPSAKPVASAPAL
-2928 VTPSFGFGF
+2928 VTASFGF
-2937 GAQFGKKPGQ
+2937 GAQFVKKPGQ
-2947 WECDMCLVRNEE
+2947 WECDACLVRNEE

-2967 QTLNPAASSGE
+2967 QTPNPAASSGK
-2978 QAPDQSESTPAAT
+2978 QAPDQSDSTPAAT

-2998 SAKKTS
+2998 STKKTS
-3004 EPDSNTTFTTTTTQD
+3004 EPDSTSTFTTTITQD

-3025 SLGFSA
+3025 SLGFSD
-3031 LGGEGFSFADL
+3031 LGGEGISFADL

-3068 FGAAD
+3068 FGATA
-3073 PAKADG
+3073 PPKAEG
-3079 GEEEC
+3079 GEERSHEE
-3084 DEGDTNNVGIDFEPI
+3084 DANNVEIHFDPI
-3099 VSLPEV
+3099 VTLPEV

-3186 LVWTATDFSEGEGKV
+3186 LVWTATDFAEGEGKV
-3201 EQLAAKFKTAELAES
+3201 EQLAAKFKTAELAEC
-3216 FRKIFCECQSRMS
+3216 FRKTFCECQSRMS
-3229 QSEASTLSS
+3229 PSEASALS
-3238 PQLSRVQEHSRDTNP
+3238 PQMSRVQEHSRDANP

-3260 ADDEPLGTV
+3260 ADDEPLGMV

-3294 FGLRNTVFHRV
+3294 FGLRNSVFHRII
-3305 VPDFMCQGGDI
+3305 PDFMCQGGDL

-3323 GKSIYGHKFEDENF
+3323 GKSIYGNKFEDENF

-3379 FVRDGMD
+3379 FVREGMD
-3386 VVRSMGKLGT
+3386 VVRRMGELGT
-3396 KTGQPSKKIVI
+3396 KTGKPSKKIVI

>member
-1 MRRNKAEV
+1 MRRSKAEV
-9 DEYIYSVESSS
+9 ERYIYSVQSSS

-41 EYELAKRHVSA
+41 EYELAKRHVSE
-52 YLKVAER
+52 YLTVAER

-64 KFLGKLYERE
+64 KFLGQLYERE
-74 GDINKAIGCYKRSVD
+74 GDVNKAVGCYKRSVD

-102 ELLVSKTERDNRAEF
+102 ELLVSKTERDSRAEF
-117 WVEKAAKLLPGH
+117 WVEKAAKSLPANP
-129 LAVFNLKEHLLNQQG
+129 AVFNLKERLLNRQG
-144 QQGWNQLFDL
+144 QQGRNQLFDL
-154 LQAELAVRPGD
+154 LQAELAKRPGD

-212 QESLAQPSVS
+212 QDFLGQPSVS
-222 SNEKMRQHRQR
+222 SNEKTSRHLQR

-240 SLLRLTLQGKGLQPS
+240 SLLRLTLSGKGLQPS
-255 IQALWSFDCAMQG
+255 IKALGSFDCAMQG
-268 LKRAEGSV
+268 LKKTACSV
-276 TDDLSGVY
+276 TDDLNEVY

-328 RPKSKVSKRDQSP
+328 GLKSKATKGDQSS
-341 PQPLELLASDR
+341 PQHLELLASDR
-352 KSQAGHMLLN
+352 QSQAGHMLLN
-362 LKPETHTFV
+362 LNPDTHTFV

-376 AFGNRSGQGALF
+376 AFGNRSGQGSLF
-388 EFLFG
+388 ELLFG
-393 PLAPV
+393 LQAPA

-412 TQAPEISDLTKWDN
+412 TQAPAIADLIKWDN
-426 GSIQLHGG
+426 GSIQLKGG

-440 WLGLQWSLLA
+440 WLGLQWSLMA

-461 LFPRLNLETSKLDTN
+461 LFPRLILETSKLDTN

-507 TSTDQHE
+507 TSTGQQQLHE

-520 PLLHRLFTDRQ
+520 PLLRLLSTDRQ
-531 RDWWDAVYRLIHK
+531 REWWDAVYSLIHK
-544 RAAPGMSAKLRM
+544 QAAPGMSAKLRM

-582 QHLSSAGFGVNSYCD
+582 QHLSSTGVGVNSYYD
-597 HEYIRRSVHY
+597 QKEYIGRSVHY
-607 WNVVLPLL
+607 WKVVLPLL
-615 DKIKRRRGIPEPL
+615 DKIKQRRSIPEPL

-640 EIPSVKG
+640 QIPSVKG

-652 KIAFATL
+652 MIAFATL
-659 LDIEG
+659 LDVEG
-664 KTEEAIATLETINN
+664 RTEEAITTLETINN

-693 EEAGSGVEETQDRCI
+693 EEAGSGVEETRDRCV

-741 LLNDVKQ
+741 LLNDVNQ
-748 QLEES
+748 QLGEV
-753 GEAMDEEDDGGP
+753 GEAMDEEGRP
-765 VHSSLKFTK
+765 VHFSPQFTE
-774 PAASVSCVKFAPLTP
+774 PAASVSQIKFAPLTP
-789 SPSKSLAS
+789 SPSKSFVP
-797 PSKRHL
+797 PSKRHM
-803 GGKTILHFQI
+803 
-813 SPKTP
+813 TP
-818 PHWAEDQKSLLQML
+818 PHWAEHQKSLLQML
-832 CQQVESLKNEVHDL
+832 CQQVEALKNEVHDL
-846 RHHSSDSMASPHQRM
+846 RHNSSDSMASPHQRM
-861 YGDGYGAESM
+861 YGYGAESM
-871 QEGYP
+871 QEGFP
-876 PAQTFHGAPLTV
+876 PTQTFHVAPLTV

-894 SMYYNQS
+894 SMYFNQS
-901 PAYNAGQYLLRTAA
+901 PAYNSGQYLLRPAA
-915 NVTPTKAPVYGIN
+915 NVTPTKAPVYGVN

-962 FGAPLRFESPATSLL
+962 FGTPLHFESPATSLL

-1004 PSIVPVQPPKSI
+1004 PSVGPVQPPKSI
-1016 EGKPVGFG
+1016 EGKPVDFG
-1024 KISFGQPIPA
+1024 KIAFGQQVPA
-1034 EPPKLPSFGAGIVAQ
+1034 EPLKVPGFGAGVVAQ
-1049 STPSSAAFKFNSNFK
+1049 STPSAAFKFNSNFK
-1064 SNDGDFTFKSKNNE
+1064 SNDGDFTFKAKNSEN
-1078 SLLGLLTSDIPTKSE
+1078 LLGLLTSDIPTKSE
-1093 GPSEGKPQEPPSQG
+1093 GPSEVESPSQG
-1107 GIFTFGPKSASE
+1107 GIFSFGTKSVAG
-1119 FSFADTIQIQDKPNL
+1119 FSFTDAAQSRDKPNL
-1134 FGKFDQPFSFTDVTT
+1134 FEKIEQPFSFTDQTK
-1149 PVFGLANTAEE
+1149 PVFGLENTAV
-1160 EKGAESNNDSTHVE
+1160 EKGPESDNDSTHVE

-1201 EEMFCNRAKLFRFD
+1201 EEMFCNRSKLFRFD

-1227 LVKILKHN
+1227 IVKILKHN

-1261 MLLKPNAGSDKS
+1261 MLLKPIAGSDKS

-1278 VDYADE
+1278 IDYADE

-1296 TEDEALLFKTKF
+1296 TADEALLFKTKF

-1315 PKSPKMQQDQSYRKN
+1315 PKSPEKRQDQPDRKATSPN
-1330 NFPKLSAPLA
+1330 SSAPQV
-1340 TNFAAQFAKKYGE
+1340 TNFAAQFAKKDGE
-1353 WDCDVCCVRNAA
+1353 WHCDVCYVRNPATI
-1365 KVMQCVA
+1365 MQCVA
-1372 CQTANPNAPSKLDS
+1372 CQTANPNSLSETDRKL
-1386 APATDIKGFTSGAA
+1386 ATETKGFTSGAA
-1400 SVGGFTFGFGADS
+1400 SVRGFTFGFGADL

-1422 IGKGFGSFGA
+1422 IGKGFGAFGA

-1439 FGTSGTTY
+1439 FGTSGTTS
-1447 IPAAGFGAQFGKR
+1447 IPAAGFGAQFVMKK
-1460 QETTKVA
+1460 ETTAGVA

-1474 MPFGSGFGV
+1474 M
-1483 QFGINPGQWDCDTCT
+1483 Q
-1498 LRNEAFA
+1498 
-1505 NRCLSCQTP
+1505 
-1514 NPSGKPAAGA
+1514 
-1524 PALATLSIGS
+1524 
-1534 GFGAQF
+1534 FGAQF

-1546 WECDTCLVRN
+1546 WDCDTCAVRN
-1556 EESASSCV
+1556 QASSSSCV
-1564 SCQTPNSVAKTD
+1564 SCQTPNPAAKTV
-1576 VDGAAE
+1576 VDGAAA
-1582 SKPSTMPFGAPALA
+1582 SKPLTNPL
-1596 TLSTG
+1596 G

-1611 LGQWDCDTCVVRNEA
+1611 PGQWDCDTCAVRNQA
-1626 SSSSC
+1626 SSSSCVSCQTPNPAAKTVVDGAAASKPLTNPLGSGFGAQFSKKPGQWDCDTCAVRNQASSNSC

-1638 PSAKSTVEVAPTTE
+1638 PSAKSTVEVAQPPK
-1652 PTVSD
+1652 PTVSG
-1657 FGAAFSRKDGQWDCD
+1657 FGDLFAKRDRQWDCD

-1681 ASKCVSCQTPN
+1681 ASKCVSCQTPH
-1692 PNASSSSLRAMFAR
+1692 ASIIPSLGAMFAK
-1706 QEGQWDCDTCLV
+1706 QGGQWDCDTCLV
-1718 RNNDS
+1718 RNDSS

-1730 QMPNPNFKSIATA
+1730 QTPNPNAKSTATP
-1743 ATAATSSSSFS
+1743 SSSSFS
-1754 FNFGSRTAST
+1754 FSFGSQSTST
-1764 QPTGTGFKANF
+1764 QPVGNVFKANF
-1775 KGDSSLQF
+1775 NSDSSFQF
-1783 GTGKVDKSSPAS
+1783 GTSKVDKGSPAS
-1795 FKFETPPQA
+1795 FKFETPQA
-1804 ESSTPSAAGFSF
+1804 ESSGSSAAGFSF
-1816 TMPIPAGGF
+1816 NMPVPAGGF
-1825 KFGTQETAKET
+1825 KFGTQETAKKT
-1836 LPAETQTPASGS
+1836 PPDETQTPASGS

-1862 KESGVSVYASV
+1862 KEKESGVSISASV
-1873 LSVDKT
+1873 PSVDNT
-1879 GQDENPLF
+1879 NQDEN
-1887 IGKPNDFSFADLA
+1887 GKPNDFSFADLA

-1905 DFQFGQTDS
+1905 DFKFGQTDS
-1914 NFKGFTRAGE
+1914 NCKGFTQGGE
-1924 QLFTSLQSNQR
+1924 QLFTSLQSNQW

-1940 DQDEEGIYKTEDIDD
+1940 DQDEEEIYKTEENDD
-1955 IQFEPVVQMPEK
+1955 IQFEPVVQMPDK

-2058 DGDARLEQLAAKFK
+2058 EGDAKLEQLAAKFK

-2132 KTKIKEDDSHANIT
+2132 KTKIKEDDSQANIT
-2146 TASNTSGLNIKPH
+2146 TASNTSGLISKPH
-2159 AENTGPT
+2159 VESTGPA
-2166 LEWDNYDLREEALDN
+2166 LEWDNYDLREEALDD
-2181 SADTSVYALPL
+2181 SADTSVYASPL
-2192 ESSPIRKNLFCFG
+2192 ASSPIRKNLFCFG
-2205 ESTEGFNF
+2205 ESTAGFNF
-2213 SFQPVVS
+2213 SFQPVISPTKS
-2220 PAKSLAKMNQS
+2220 PAKLNQS
-2231 GVSADEEQDISQ
+2231 GVSVDEEQDVTQ

-2302 QNCDTK
+2302 QNYDTK
-2308 RVRLI
+2308 RVRLL

-2349 DFAEVTKGNV
+2349 DFAEVAEGNV

-2367 LKDVANSFRDIFD
+2367 LQDVANSFRDIFD
-2380 QAKTAQE
+2380 EAKTAQE

-2392 TPIASSETFTQ
+2392 TPIASCETPPQ
-2403 EEAIAT
+2403 EVAT
-2409 GTTVC
+2409 APGMTVC
-2414 GRAAVAILEETTTE
+2414 GQAAVAILEETTRE
-2428 RTELYHETLHTP
+2428 RTELSSETFHTP
-2440 DCKSSTGT
+2440 DSKASTST
-2448 PHSPLNLSRMVMS
+2448 PHSPLNPSKMVMS
-2461 PPKFLFGT
+2461 PPKFFFGT
-2469 DSLQKFF
+2469 HSLQKIF
-2476 GSSPPS
+2476 GSSLPL
-2482 SKEDSSPE
+2482 SKEDGSSE
-2490 SSKVKD
+2490 ISKAKD
-2496 SGRTSQPLT
+2496 SGWTSQPSP
-2505 AFKISEKGLDFRL
+2505 AFKIPEKA
-2518 FKDNPK
+2518 
-2524 TFWTSTSSTQFEP
+2524 P
-2537 PAPSHAEADSE
+2537 PQAKAADDGE
-2548 VEVVYVRQPTVEQAF
+2548 VEVVYERQPTAEQAA

-2581 GYTSDDQ
+2581 GNTSDDQ

-2604 LYRDPPEREAASA
+2604 LYQDPPERKAAS
-2617 GSAGQAEAG
+2617 SAQAEMGA
-2626 VEGLD
+2626 EGLY
-2631 PEVEVLWEK
+2631 PEVEVVREK
-2640 RPTPEEE
+2640 RSTPDEE
-2647 QKARNL
+2647 QKAKPL
-2653 QLPSTFFCGV
+2653 QLPPTFCGV
-2663 GSDSEAEKDKPED
+2663 GGKAEKDKPED
-2676 FETEFRKAQEA
+2676 FKTE
-2687 LDAERS
+2687 DTERS
-2693 SDPVSSED
+2693 AHPVSCEA
-2701 VSSSTCDTVPEQ
+2701 VSSSTGDTVPEQ
-2713 QVPDQYPSS
+2713 QFPDQSPSS
-2722 QEQASDQS
+2722 Q
-2730 GAEVQSTTAEEQV
+2730 VQVPDLS
-2743 SDQSLT
+2743 
-2749 IQEAEIPTPGSQE
+2749 EAEAEFP
-2762 QATEQSVTIQEAEV
+2762 AQSVAIQEAEV
-2776 QSSTAEEHVPDQSL
+2776 
-2790 TIQEAEIP
+2790 
-2798 TPGSQEQATDQPV
+2798 
-2811 TIQEAEVQSST
+2811 
-2822 AEEHVPDQSLTIQE
+2822 
-2836 ADIPTP
+2836 
-2842 GSQEQATEQSVSI
+2842 
-2855 QDADIQSSTAEEQVS
+2855 
-2870 VQSLTIQEAEVQS
+2870 
-2883 STKEQQTPDQSDSTS
+2883 QQTPDQSDSTP
-2898 TPSQTAVS
+2898 TQSQTAVS
-2906 RSREQATT
+2906 SSVEQAQTS
-2914 PNPSEKPAASAPAL
+2914 NPSAKPAASAPAL
-2928 VTPSFGFGF
+2928 VTASFGF
-2937 GAQFGKKPGQ
+2937 GAQFVKKPGQ
-2947 WECDMCLVRNEE
+2947 WECDACLVRNEE

-2967 QTLNPAASSGE
+2967 QTPNPAASSGK
-2978 QAPDQSESTPAAT
+2978 QAPDQSDSTPAAT

-2998 SAKKTS
+2998 STKKTS
-3004 EPDSNTTFTTTTTQD
+3004 EPDSTSTFTTTVTQD

-3025 SLGFSA
+3025 SLGFSD
-3031 LGGEGFSFADL
+3031 LGREGISFADL

-3061 ANAGATL
+3061 ANAGAAL
-3068 FGAAD
+3068 FGAAA
-3073 PAKADG
+3073 PPKAEG
-3079 GEEEC
+3079 GEERSHEE
-3084 DEGDTNNVGIDFEPI
+3084 DANNVEIHFDPI
-3099 VSLPEV
+3099 VTLPEV

-3186 LVWTATDFSEGEGKV
+3186 LVWTATDFAEGEGKV
-3201 EQLAAKFKTAELAES
+3201 EQLAAKFKTAELAEC
-3216 FRKIFCECQSRMS
+3216 FRKTFCECQSRIS
-3229 QSEASTLSS
+3229 QSEASALS
-3238 PQLSRVQEHSRDTNP
+3238 PQMSRVQEHSRDTNP

-3283 NFRALCTGQKG
+3283 NFRVLCTGQKG
-3294 FGLRNTVFHRV
+3294 FGLRNSVFYRII
-3305 VPDFMCQGGDI
+3305 PGFMCQGGDL

-3323 GKSIYGHKFEDENF
+3323 GKSIYGNKFEDENF

-3350 NHGRDTNN
+3350 NCGRDTNN

-3379 FVRDGMD
+3379 FVREGMD
-3386 VVRSMGKLGT
+3386 VVRRMGELGT
-3396 KTGQPSKKIVI
+3396 KTGKPSKKIVI

>member
-20 PSLKEK
+20 PSLKEVSQTR
-26 PIKGFLFAKLYFEAK
+26 PQ
-41 EYELAKRHVSA
+41 LALQPAHVSA

-393 PLAPV
+393 PLAPLI
-398 GTSFIGNDDIRSIN
+398 SHIRS
-412 TQAPEISDLTKWDN
+412 LTFLSL

-488 FLCGVVW
+488 GVVA
-495 CSHTQ
+495 
-500 LQERARI
+500 LQYLVL
-507 TSTDQHE
+507 S

-640 EIPSVKG
+640 EVMKG

-803 GGKTILHFQI
+803 I

-1582 SKPSTMPFGAPALA
+1582 SN
-1596 TLSTG
+1596 
-1601 SEFGAQFSKK
+1601 KK

-1638 PSAKSTVEVAPTTE
+1638 PSAKSTVEVAPTT
-1652 PTVSD
+1652 D
-1657 FGAAFSRKDGQWDCD
+1657 
-1672 TCLVRNDAS
+1672 
-1681 ASKCVSCQTPN
+1681 
-1692 PNASSSSLRAMFAR
+1692 
-1706 QEGQWDCDTCLV
+1706 
-1718 RNNDS
+1718 
-1723 ASQCVSC
+1723 
-1730 QMPNPNFKSIATA
+1730 
-1743 ATAATSSSSFS
+1743 SSFS

-2490 SSKVKD
+2490 SSKFV
-2496 SGRTSQPLT
+2496 SH
-2505 AFKISEKGLDFRL
+2505 ANHYFVGLDFRL

-2604 LYRDPPEREAASA
+2604 LYRDPPERE
-2617 GSAGQAEAG
+2617 
-2626 VEGLD
+2626 
-2631 PEVEVLWEK
+2631 VLWEK

-2676 FETEFRKAQEA
+2676 FETEF
-2687 LDAERS
+2687 
-2693 SDPVSSED
+2693 
-2701 VSSSTCDTVPEQ
+2701 
-2713 QVPDQYPSS
+2713 
-2722 QEQASDQS
+2722 
-2730 GAEVQSTTAEEQV
+2730 
-2743 SDQSLT
+2743 
-2749 IQEAEIPTPGSQE
+2749 
-2762 QATEQSVTIQEAEV
+2762 
-2776 QSSTAEEHVPDQSL
+2776 H
-2790 TIQEAEIP
+2790 
-2798 TPGSQEQATDQPV
+2798 
-2811 TIQEAEVQSST
+2811 
-2822 AEEHVPDQSLTIQE
+2822 
-2836 ADIPTP
+2836 
-2842 GSQEQATEQSVSI
+2842 
-2855 QDADIQSSTAEEQVS
+2855 
-2870 VQSLTIQEAEVQS
+2870 
-2883 STKEQQTPDQSDSTS
+2883 
-2898 TPSQTAVS
+2898 
-2906 RSREQATT
+2906 
-2914 PNPSEKPAASAPAL
+2914 
-2928 VTPSFGFGF
+2928 
-2937 GAQFGKKPGQ
+2937 
-2947 WECDMCLVRNEE
+2947 
-2959 SASSCVSC
+2959 
-2967 QTLNPAASSGE
+2967 
-2978 QAPDQSESTPAAT
+2978 
-2991 SSSPIDL
+2991 
-2998 SAKKTS
+2998 
-3004 EPDSNTTFTTTTTQD
+3004 
-3019 APNSFG
+3019 
-3025 SLGFSA
+3025 
-3031 LGGEGFSFADL
+3031 
-3042 AQNTG
+3042 
-3047 GEFAFGKQDSNFSW
+3047 SNFSW

>member
-1 MRRNKAEV
+1 MRRSKAEV
-9 DEYIYSVESSS
+9 DRYIYSVQSSS
-20 PSLKEK
+20 PSFKEVR
-26 PIKGFLFAKLYFEAK
+26 FLFAKLYFEAK

-52 YLKVAER
+52 YLTVAER

-64 KFLGKLYERE
+64 KFLGQLYERE
-74 GDINKAIGCYKRSVD
+74 GDINKAVGCYKRSVD

-102 ELLVSKTERDNRAEF
+102 ELLVSKTETASRAEF
-117 WVEKAAKLLPGH
+117 WVEKAAKLLPANP
-129 LAVFNLKEHLLNQQG
+129 AVFNLKERLLNRQG
-144 QQGWNQLFDL
+144 QQGRNQLLDL
-154 LQAELAVRPGD
+154 LQAELAMRPGD

-184 AVKHCLATEKR
+184 AVQHCLATEKR

-212 QESLAQPSVS
+212 QPSVS
-222 SNEKMRQHRQR
+222 SNEKTSRHLQR

-240 SLLRLTLQGKGLQPS
+240 SLLRLTLSGKGLQPS
-255 IQALWSFDCAMQG
+255 IKALGSFDCAMQC
-268 LKRAEGSV
+268 LKKTAGSV
-276 TDDLSGVY
+276 TDDLSEVY

-328 RPKSKVSKRDQSP
+328 GPKSKAIKGDQSS
-341 PQPLELLASDR
+341 PQHLELLASDR
-352 KSQAGHMLLN
+352 QSQAGHMLLN
-362 LKPETHTFV
+362 LNPDTHTFV

-376 AFGNRSGQGALF
+376 AFGNRSGQGSLF
-388 EFLFG
+388 ELLFG
-393 PLAPV
+393 RA
-398 GTSFIGNDDIRSIN
+398 
-412 TQAPEISDLTKWDN
+412 DLTSSLFN
-426 GSIQLHGG
+426 PVSLLSPGSIQLKGG

-440 WLGLQWSLLA
+440 WLGLQWTLLA

-461 LFPRLNLETSKLDTN
+461 LFPRLILETSKLDTN

-488 FLCGVVW
+488 GVTGVA
-495 CSHTQ
+495 
-500 LQERARI
+500 LQYV
-507 TSTDQHE
+507 STRLNSL

-520 PLLHRLFTDRQ
+520 PLLRLLSTDRQ
-531 RDWWDAVYRLIHK
+531 REWWDAVYSLIHK
-544 RAAPGMSAKLRM
+544 QAAPGMSAKLRM

-582 QHLSSAGFGVNSYCD
+582 QHLSSTGVGVNSYYD
-597 HEYIRRSVHY
+597 QKEYIGRSVHY
-607 WNVVLPLL
+607 WKVVLPLL
-615 DKIKRRRGIPEPL
+615 DKIKQRRSIPEPL

-640 EIPSVKG
+640 QVSDQHSS
-647 FEEEA
+647 
-652 KIAFATL
+652 FATL
-659 LDIEG
+659 LDVEG
-664 KTEEAIATLETINN
+664 RTEEAITTLETINN

-693 EEAGSGVEETQDRCI
+693 EEAGSGVEETRDRCVI
-708 MFLRK
+708 FLGK

-741 LLNDVKQ
+741 LLNDVNQ
-748 QLEES
+748 QLGEI
-753 GEAMDEEDDGGP
+753 GEAMDEEGRP
-765 VHSSLKFTK
+765 VHFSPQFTES
-774 PAASVSCVKFAPLTP
+774 AASVSHIKFTPLTP
-789 SPSKSLAS
+789 SPSKSFVP

-803 GGKTILHFQI
+803 
-813 SPKTP
+813 TP
-818 PHWAEDQKSLLQML
+818 PHWAEHQKSLLQML
-832 CQQVESLKNEVHDL
+832 CQQVEALKNEVHDL
-846 RHHSSDSMASPHQRM
+846 RHNSSDSMVSPHQRM

-876 PAQTFHGAPLTV
+876 PTQTFHVAPLTV

-894 SMYYNQS
+894 SMYFNQS
-901 PAYNAGQYLLRTAA
+901 PAYNSGQYLLRPAA

-962 FGAPLRFESPATSLL
+962 SGTPLRFESPATSLL

-1004 PSIVPVQPPKSI
+1004 PSVVPVQPPKSI
-1016 EGKPVGFG
+1016 EGKPVDFG
-1024 KISFGQPIPA
+1024 KIAFGQQVPA
-1034 EPPKLPSFGAGIVAQ
+1034 EPLKVAGFGAGVVAQ

-1064 SNDGDFTFKSKNNE
+1064 SNDGDFTFKAKNSEN
-1078 SLLGLLTSDIPTKSE
+1078 LLGLLTSDIPTKSE
-1093 GPSEGKPQEPPSQG
+1093 GPSEVEPPSQG
-1107 GIFTFGPKSASE
+1107 GIFSFGTKSVAG
-1119 FSFADTIQIQDKPNL
+1119 FSFTDAAQSRDKPNL
-1134 FGKFDQPFSFTDVTT
+1134 FEKIEQPFSFTDLTK
-1149 PVFGLANTAEE
+1149 PVFGLENTAV
-1160 EKGAESNNDSTHVE
+1160 EKGRESDNDSAHVE

-1201 EEMFCNRAKLFRFD
+1201 EEMFCNRSKLFRFD

-1227 LVKILKHN
+1227 IVKILKHN

-1261 MLLKPNAGSDKS
+1261 MLLKPIAGSDKS

-1278 VDYADE
+1278 IDYADE

-1296 TEDEALLFKTKF
+1296 TADEALLFKTKF
-1308 EEAQKIV
+1308 EEAQKI
-1315 PKSPKMQQDQSYRKN
+1315 
-1330 NFPKLSAPLA
+1330 
-1340 TNFAAQFAKKYGE
+1340 
-1353 WDCDVCCVRNAA
+1353 
-1365 KVMQCVA
+1365 
-1372 CQTANPNAPSKLDS
+1372 
-1386 APATDIKGFTSGAA
+1386 
-1400 SVGGFTFGFGADS
+1400 
-1413 SKDTSSAGS
+1413 
-1422 IGKGFGSFGA
+1422 
-1432 QIPSSFT
+1432 
-1439 FGTSGTTY
+1439 
-1447 IPAAGFGAQFGKR
+1447 FGKKK
-1460 QETTKVA
+1460 ETT

-1474 MPFGSGFGV
+1474 MPF
-1483 QFGINPGQWDCDTCT
+1483 
-1498 LRNEAFA
+1498 
-1505 NRCLSCQTP
+1505 
-1514 NPSGKPAAGA
+1514 
-1524 PALATLSIGS
+1524 GS

-1556 EESASSCV
+1556 EEFASSCV
-1564 SCQTPNSVAKTD
+1564 SCQTPNRAAKTV
-1576 VDGAAE
+1576 VDGAAA
-1582 SKPSTMPFGAPALA
+1582 SKPLTNPLGSGFGAQFGKKPGQWECDTCLVRNEEFASSCVSCQTPNRAAKTVVDGAAASKHL
-1596 TLSTG
+1596 TNPLG
-1601 SEFGAQFSKK
+1601 SGFGAQFSKK
-1611 LGQWDCDTCVVRNEA
+1611 PGQWECDTCAVINQA
-1626 SSSSC
+1626 SNRC

-1638 PSAKSTVEVAPTTE
+1638 PSAKSTVEVAPK
-1652 PTVSD
+1652 PTVSG
-1657 FGAAFSRKDGQWDCD
+1657 FGDLFAKRDRQWDCD

-1692 PNASSSSLRAMFAR
+1692 ASSTPSLGAMFAK
-1706 QEGQWDCDTCLV
+1706 QGGQWDCDTCLV
-1718 RNNDS
+1718 RNDSS

-1730 QMPNPNFKSIATA
+1730 QTPNPNAKAR
-1743 ATAATSSSSFS
+1743 SSFS
-1754 FNFGSRTAST
+1754 FSFGSQSTST
-1764 QPTGTGFKANF
+1764 QPAGNVFKANF
-1775 KGDSSLQF
+1775 NSDSSFQF
-1783 GTGKVDKSSPAS
+1783 GTSKVDQGSPAS
-1795 FKFETPPQA
+1795 FKFETPPQT
-1804 ESSTPSAAGFSF
+1804 ESSGPSAAGFSF
-1816 TMPIPAGGF
+1816 NMPIPAGGF
-1825 KFGTQETAKET
+1825 KFGTQERAKET
-1836 LPAETQTPASGS
+1836 PPAETQTPASGS

-1853 KNIAEQHRE
+1853 KNIAAQHRE
-1862 KESGVSVYASV
+1862 KEKESGISVSASV
-1873 LSVDKT
+1873 PSVENTD
-1879 GQDENPLF
+1879 QDGS
-1887 IGKPNDFSFADLA
+1887 GKPNDFGFADLA

-1905 DFQFGQTDS
+1905 DFKFGQTDS
-1914 NFKGFTRAGE
+1914 NFKDFTHAGE
-1924 QLFTSLQSNQR
+1924 KLFTSLQSNQW

-1940 DQDEEGIYKTEDIDD
+1940 DQDEEDIYKTEENDD

-2058 DGDARLEQLAAKFK
+2058 EGDARLEQLAAKFK

-2132 KTKIKEDDSHANIT
+2132 KTKIKEDNSQANT
-2146 TASNTSGLNIKPH
+2146 PASNTSGLIIKPH
-2159 AENTGPT
+2159 AESTGPT
-2166 LEWDNYDLREEALDN
+2166 LEWDNYDLREEALDD
-2181 SADTSVYALPL
+2181 SADTSVYASPL
-2192 ESSPIRKNLFCFG
+2192 ASSPIRKNLFCFG
-2205 ESTEGFNF
+2205 ESTAGFNF
-2213 SFQPVVS
+2213 SFQPVISPTKS
-2220 PAKSLAKMNQS
+2220 PAKLNQS
-2231 GVSADEEQDISQ
+2231 GVSVDEEQDVTQ

-2302 QNCDTK
+2302 QNYDTK
-2308 RVRLI
+2308 RVRLL

-2349 DFAEVTKGNV
+2349 DFAEATEGNV

-2367 LKDVANSFRDIFD
+2367 LQDVANSFRDIFD
-2380 QAKTAQE
+2380 EAKTAQE
-2387 NEILV
+2387 NELLV
-2392 TPIASSETFTQ
+2392 TPIASCETPPQ
-2403 EEAIAT
+2403 EVAT
-2409 GTTVC
+2409 APGTTVC
-2414 GRAAVAILEETTTE
+2414 GQAAVAILEETTRE
-2428 RTELYHETLHTP
+2428 RTEMFSETFHTP
-2440 DCKSSTGT
+2440 DSKASTST
-2448 PHSPLNLSRMVMS
+2448 PHSPLNPSKMVMS
-2461 PPKFLFGT
+2461 PPKFRFGP
-2469 DSLQKFF
+2469 DSLQKIF
-2476 GSSPPS
+2476 GSSLPS
-2482 SKEDSSPE
+2482 SKEDGSSE
-2490 SSKVKD
+2490 SSKAKD
-2496 SGRTSQPLT
+2496 SGWTSQPSP
-2505 AFKISEKGLDFRL
+2505 AFKIPEKG
-2518 FKDNPK
+2518 KSK
-2524 TFWTSTSSTQFEP
+2524 S
-2537 PAPSHAEADSE
+2537 ADDGE
-2548 VEVVYVRQPTVEQAF
+2548 VEVVYERQPTAEQAA

-2581 GYTSDDQ
+2581 GNTSDDQ

-2604 LYRDPPEREAASA
+2604 LYQDPPERK
-2617 GSAGQAEAG
+2617 
-2626 VEGLD
+2626 V
-2631 PEVEVLWEK
+2631 VWEK
-2640 RPTPEEE
+2640 RPTPDEE
-2647 QKARNL
+2647 QKAKPL
-2653 QLPSTFFCGV
+2653 QLPPTFCGV
-2663 GSDSEAEKDKPED
+2663 GSKAEKDKPED
-2676 FETEFRKAQEA
+2676 LETEVCKAQEA
-2687 LDAERS
+2687 L
-2693 SDPVSSED
+2693 
-2701 VSSSTCDTVPEQ
+2701 
-2713 QVPDQYPSS
+2713 
-2722 QEQASDQS
+2722 S
-2730 GAEVQSTTAEEQV
+2730 G
-2743 SDQSLT
+2743 
-2749 IQEAEIPTPGSQE
+2749 
-2762 QATEQSVTIQEAEV
+2762 
-2776 QSSTAEEHVPDQSL
+2776 
-2790 TIQEAEIP
+2790 
-2798 TPGSQEQATDQPV
+2798 
-2811 TIQEAEVQSST
+2811 
-2822 AEEHVPDQSLTIQE
+2822 
-2836 ADIPTP
+2836 
-2842 GSQEQATEQSVSI
+2842 
-2855 QDADIQSSTAEEQVS
+2855 
-2870 VQSLTIQEAEVQS
+2870 
-2883 STKEQQTPDQSDSTS
+2883 STS
-2898 TPSQTAVS
+2898 
-2906 RSREQATT
+2906 
-2914 PNPSEKPAASAPAL
+2914 
-2928 VTPSFGFGF
+2928 
-2937 GAQFGKKPGQ
+2937 
-2947 WECDMCLVRNEE
+2947 
-2959 SASSCVSC
+2959 
-2967 QTLNPAASSGE
+2967 
-2978 QAPDQSESTPAAT
+2978 AAT

-2998 SAKKTS
+2998 STKKNL
-3004 EPDSNTTFTTTTTQD
+3004 EPDSTSTFTTTITQGMRYISLQSPLYSTLIRKSMSLLGIHSMSSQQHSLTSDTSTATCLLILYFSFTD

-3025 SLGFSA
+3025 SLGFGD
-3031 LGGEGFSFADL
+3031 LGGEGISFADL

-3061 ANAGATL
+3061 VNAGATL
-3068 FGAAD
+3068 FGAAA
-3073 PAKADG
+3073 PPKAED
-3079 GEEEC
+3079 GEERSHEE
-3084 DEGDTNNVGIDFEPI
+3084 DANNVEIHFDPI
-3099 VSLPEV
+3099 VTLPEV

-3186 LVWTATDFSEGEGKV
+3186 LVWTATDFAEGEGKV
-3201 EQLAAKFKTAELAES
+3201 EQLAAKFKTAELAEC
-3216 FRKIFCECQSRMS
+3216 FRKTFCECQSRMS
-3229 QSEASTLSS
+3229 QSEASGLSS
-3238 PQLSRVQEHSRDTNP
+3238 PQMSRVQEHSRDANP

-3294 FGLRNTVFHRV
+3294 FGLRNSVFHRII
-3305 VPDFMCQGGDI
+3305 PDFMCQGGDL

-3323 GKSIYGHKFEDENF
+3323 GKSIYGVKFEDENF

-3379 FVRDGMD
+3379 FVREGMD
-3386 VVRSMGKLGT
+3386 VVRRMGELGT
-3396 KTGQPSKKIVI
+3396 KTGKPSKKIVI

>member
-9 DEYIYSVESSS
+9 DKYISSVESSS

-41 EYELAKRHVSA
+41 EYELAKRHVSE
-52 YLKVAER
+52 YLKVVER

-64 KFLGKLYERE
+64 KFLGQLYERE
-74 GDINKAIGCYKRSVD
+74 GDINKAVGCYKRSVD

-102 ELLVSKTERDNRAEF
+102 ELLVSKTERDSRAEF

-129 LAVFNLKEHLLNQQG
+129 PAVFNLKEHLLNQQG

-154 LQAELAVRPGD
+154 LQKELAVRPGD

-212 QESLAQPSVS
+212 QEFLAQPSVS
-222 SNEKMRQHRQR
+222 SNEKMSQHQQR

-240 SLLRLTLQGKGLQPS
+240 SLLRLTLPGKGLQPS
-255 IQALWSFDCAMQG
+255 IQALRSFDSAMHG
-268 LKRAEGSV
+268 LKKAEGSV
-276 TDDLSGVY
+276 TDDLSEVY

-328 RPKSKVSKRDQSP
+328 RPKSKVSKGDQSP

-362 LKPETHTFV
+362 LKPKTHTFV

-388 EFLFG
+388 ELLFG
-393 PLAPV
+393 PLAPA
-398 GTSFIGNDDIRSIN
+398 GTSFIGNDDICSIN

-495 CSHTQ
+495 CSHNQ

-507 TSTDQHE
+507 SSTGQQ

-520 PLLHRLFTDRQ
+520 PLLHHLFTDRQ

-582 QHLSSAGFGVNSYCD
+582 QHLSSAGFGVNSY
-597 HEYIRRSVHY
+597 EYIRRSVHY
-607 WNVVLPLL
+607 WKVVLPLL
-615 DKIKRRRGIPEPL
+615 DKIKRRRGIPGPL

-678 ISSNWHLAR
+678 ISSNWQLAR
-687 IFQRLS
+687 VCSEGFTALPWSWSLS
-693 EEAGSGVEETQDRCI
+693 SIT
-708 MFLRK
+708 
-713 FRTYLSKIYNANA
+713 
-726 DDMDKLPV
+726 
-734 SMEEVMD
+734 
-741 LLNDVKQ
+741 
-748 QLEES
+748 
-753 GEAMDEEDDGGP
+753 
-765 VHSSLKFTK
+765 
-774 PAASVSCVKFAPLTP
+774 
-789 SPSKSLAS
+789 
-797 PSKRHL
+797 
-803 GGKTILHFQI
+803 
-813 SPKTP
+813 PKTP

-861 YGDGYGAESM
+861 YGDGYGSESR

-962 FGAPLRFESPATSLL
+962 FGAPIRFESPATSLL

-1004 PSIVPVQPPKSI
+1004 PSIIPVQPPKSI

-1049 STPSSAAFKFNSNFK
+1049 STPSAAFKFNSNFK
-1064 SNDGDFTFKSKNNE
+1064 SNDGDFTFKSKNSE

-1107 GIFTFGPKSASE
+1107 GIFTFGTKNASG

-1134 FGKFDQPFSFTDVTT
+1134 FGKIDQPFSFTEVTT

-1235 TSGKVRLLMRR
+1235 SSGKVRLLMRR

-1296 TEDEALLFKTKF
+1296 TEEEALLFKTKF

-1315 PKSPKMQQDQSYRKN
+1315 PKSPEKQQDQSYRKN
-1330 NFPKLSAPLA
+1330 NYPKPLA

-1365 KVMQCVA
+1365 KVMQCVS
-1372 CQTANPNAPSKLDS
+1372 CQTDNPNVPSKPDS

-1413 SKDTSSAGS
+1413 SKDTSNAGS

-1483 QFGINPGQWDCDTCT
+1483 QFSKKPGQWDCDTCAV
-1498 LRNEAFA
+1498 RNEASA
-1505 NRCLSCQTP
+1505 NSCLSCKTP
-1514 NPSGKPAAGA
+1514 NPSG
-1524 PALATLSIGS
+1524 
-1534 GFGAQF
+1534 
-1540 GKKPGQ
+1540 
-1546 WECDTCLVRN
+1546 
-1556 EESASSCV
+1556 
-1564 SCQTPNSVAKTD
+1564 
-1576 VDGAAE
+1576 
-1582 SKPSTMPFGAPALA
+1582 
-1596 TLSTG
+1596 
-1601 SEFGAQFSKK
+1601 
-1611 LGQWDCDTCVVRNEA
+1611 
-1626 SSSSC
+1626 
-1631 VSCQTPN
+1631 
-1638 PSAKSTVEVAPTTE
+1638 KSTVEVAPTTK
-1652 PTVSD
+1652 PTVSG
-1657 FGAAFSRKDGQWDCD
+1657 FGAHFSKKDGQWDCD
-1672 TCLVRNDAS
+1672 ACLVRNDAS

-1692 PNASSSSLRAMFAR
+1692 PNASSSSLGAMFAR

-1718 RNNDS
+1718 RNDNS

-1730 QMPNPNFKSIATA
+1730 QTPNPNVKST

-1754 FNFGSRTAST
+1754 FRSGRWSASA
-1764 QPTGTGFKANF
+1764 QPIGAGFKANF
-1775 KGDSSLQF
+1775 NSDSSLQF

-1795 FKFETPPQA
+1795 FKFETPLQA

-1816 TMPIPAGGF
+1816 TMPITAGGF
-1825 KFGTQETAKET
+1825 KFGTQDTAKET
-1836 LPAETQTPASGS
+1836 LP
-1848 ASMFL
+1848 
-1853 KNIAEQHRE
+1853 
-1862 KESGVSVYASV
+1862 
-1873 LSVDKT
+1873 T

-1887 IGKPNDFSFADLA
+1887 TGKPNDFSFADLA

-1905 DFQFGQTDS
+1905 DFQFGETDS

-1940 DQDEEGIYKTEDIDD
+1940 DQDEEDIYKTEENDD

-1977 QALYSQRVKLF
+1977 QAFYSQRVKLF

-2101 LVDTGRTAHLIQ
+2101 LVDM
-2113 KAEEMKSGLKD
+2113 KAEERKSG

-2132 KTKIKEDDSHANIT
+2132 KTKIKEDNSQANIT
-2146 TASNTSGLNIKPH
+2146 TASNTSDLIIKPH
-2159 AENTGPT
+2159 VESTVPT
-2166 LEWDNYDLREEALDN
+2166 LEWDNYDLREEALDD
-2181 SADTSVYALPL
+2181 SADTSVYASPL
-2192 ESSPIRKNLFCFG
+2192 ASSPIRKNLFCFG
-2205 ESTEGFNF
+2205 ESTAGFNF

-2220 PAKSLAKMNQS
+2220 PTKSPAKMNQS
-2231 GVSADEEQDISQ
+2231 GVSVDEEQDISQ

-2302 QNCDTK
+2302 QNYDTK

-2349 DFAEVTKGNV
+2349 DFAEVAKGNV

-2392 TPIASSETFTQ
+2392 TPIASSETLPQ

-2409 GTTVC
+2409 GSTVC
-2414 GRAAVAILEETTTE
+2414 GQDAVAILEETTTE
-2428 RTELYHETLHTP
+2428 RTELNHETLHTP
-2440 DCKSSTGT
+2440 DCKSSTGI
-2448 PHSPLNLSRMVMS
+2448 PHSPLNPSRMVMS

-2476 GSSPPS
+2476 GSSPLS
-2482 SKEDSSPE
+2482 SKEDGSSE
-2490 SSKVKD
+2490 VKD
-2496 SGRTSQPLT
+2496 SGWTSQPLT
-2505 AFKISEKGLDFRL
+2505 ALKISEKGKPFDRVLEDQWLSTFASPESVREL
-2518 FKDNPK
+2518 QRWDK
-2524 TFWTSTSSTQFEP
+2524 T
-2537 PAPSHAEADSE
+2537 ADGE
-2548 VEVVYVRQPTVEQAF
+2548 VEVVYVRQPTEEQAH

-2588 TDDEDFETA
+2588 TDDEDFETT

-2604 LYRDPPEREAASA
+2604 LYQDPPKRKAA
-2617 GSAGQAEAG
+2617 
-2626 VEGLD
+2626 D
-2631 PEVEVLWEK
+2631 PEVEVVWEK
-2640 RPTPEEE
+2640 SPTPEEE

-2676 FETEFRKAQEA
+2676 FETEVRKAQEA
-2687 LDAERS
+2687 LVRL
-2693 SDPVSSED
+2693 
-2701 VSSSTCDTVPEQ
+2701 
-2713 QVPDQYPSS
+2713 Y
-2722 QEQASDQS
+2722 
-2730 GAEVQSTTAEEQV
+2730 
-2743 SDQSLT
+2743 
-2749 IQEAEIPTPGSQE
+2749 
-2762 QATEQSVTIQEAEV
+2762 
-2776 QSSTAEEHVPDQSL
+2776 
-2790 TIQEAEIP
+2790 
-2798 TPGSQEQATDQPV
+2798 
-2811 TIQEAEVQSST
+2811 
-2822 AEEHVPDQSLTIQE
+2822 
-2836 ADIPTP
+2836 DICICLHK
-2842 GSQEQATEQSVSI
+2842 GKELI
-2855 QDADIQSSTAEEQVS
+2855 YVS
-2870 VQSLTIQEAEVQS
+2870 VKTNISVHFFYVSL
-2883 STKEQQTPDQSDSTS
+2883 
-2898 TPSQTAVS
+2898 
-2906 RSREQATT
+2906 
-2914 PNPSEKPAASAPAL
+2914 L
-2928 VTPSFGFGF
+2928 
-2937 GAQFGKKPGQ
+2937 
-2947 WECDMCLVRNEE
+2947 
-2959 SASSCVSC
+2959 
-2967 QTLNPAASSGE
+2967 
-2978 QAPDQSESTPAAT
+2978 
-2991 SSSPIDL
+2991 
-2998 SAKKTS
+2998 
-3004 EPDSNTTFTTTTTQD
+3004 
-3019 APNSFG
+3019 
-3025 SLGFSA
+3025 
-3031 LGGEGFSFADL
+3031 
-3042 AQNTG
+3042 
-3047 GEFAFGKQDSNFSW
+3047 DSNFSW

-3068 FGAAD
+3068 FGAAA
-3073 PAKADG
+3073 PAKDEG
-3079 GEEEC
+3079 GEEGS
-3084 DEGDTNNVGIDFEPI
+3084 DEEDTNNVGIDFEPI

-3201 EQLAAKFKTAELAES
+3201 EQLAAKFKTAELAEC
-3216 FRKIFCECQSRMS
+3216 FRKTFCECQSRMS
-3229 QSEASTLSS
+3229 QSESTKLC
-3238 PQLSRVQEHSRDTNP
+3238 P

-3294 FGLRNTVFHRV
+3294 FGLRNSFFHRV
-3305 VPDFMCQGGDI
+3305 IPDFMCQGGDI

-3323 GKSIYGHKFEDENF
+3323 GKSIYGDKFEDENF

-3379 FVRDGMD
+3379 FVREGMD
-3386 VVRSMGKLGT
+3386 VVRSMGELGT
-3396 KTGQPSKKIVI
+3396 KTGKPSKKIVI

>member
-74 GDINKAIGCYKRSVD
+74 GDVNKAIGCYKRSVD

-129 LAVFNLKEHLLNQQG
+129 LAVFKLKEHLLNQQG

-212 QESLAQPSVS
+212 QVS
-222 SNEKMRQHRQR
+222 RI
-233 ELLLAHC
+233 
-240 SLLRLTLQGKGLQPS
+240 
-255 IQALWSFDCAMQG
+255 IQALWRVLLDCSTVFDCAMQG

-302 AQEREQQWRAVI
+302 AQEREQQWRGVI

-341 PQPLELLASDR
+341 PQPLELLSSDR

-376 AFGNRSGQGALF
+376 AFGNHSGQGALF

-398 GTSFIGNDDIRSIN
+398 GSSFIGNDDIRSIN

-507 TSTDQHE
+507 TSTGQHE

-520 PLLHRLFTDRQ
+520 PLLHHLFTDRQ

-582 QHLSSAGFGVNSYCD
+582 QHLSSAGFGVNSYYN

-615 DKIKRRRGIPEPL
+615 DKIKRRRGIPGPL

-664 KTEEAIATLETINN
+664 KTEEAIATLETINS

-687 IFQRLS
+687 VCSEGFTARPWSWSLS
-693 EEAGSGVEETQDRCI
+693 
-708 MFLRK
+708 
-713 FRTYLSKIYNANA
+713 
-726 DDMDKLPV
+726 
-734 SMEEVMD
+734 
-741 LLNDVKQ
+741 
-748 QLEES
+748 
-753 GEAMDEEDDGGP
+753 
-765 VHSSLKFTK
+765 
-774 PAASVSCVKFAPLTP
+774 PALY
-789 SPSKSLAS
+789 
-797 PSKRHL
+797 H
-803 GGKTILHFQI
+803 HI

-871 QEGYP
+871 QVGYP

-977 SPYSEEYYGHS
+977 SPYSEEYYSHS

-1034 EPPKLPSFGAGIVAQ
+1034 GPPKLPSFGAGIVAQ

-1107 GIFTFGPKSASE
+1107 GIFTFGPKSASG

-1134 FGKFDQPFSFTDVTT
+1134 FGKIDQPFSFTDVTT

-1160 EKGAESNNDSTHVE
+1160 EKGAESNNNSTHVE

-1235 TSGKVRLLMRR
+1235 RSGKVRLLMRR

-1330 NFPKLSAPLA
+1330 NFPELSAPLA

-1386 APATDIKGFTSGAA
+1386 ALATDIKGFTSGAA

-1439 FGTSGTTY
+1439 FGT
-1447 IPAAGFGAQFGKR
+1447 K
-1460 QETTKVA
+1460 
-1467 AESKPST
+1467 SKPST

-1505 NRCLSCQTP
+1505 NSCLSCQTP

-1524 PALATLSIGS
+1524 PALATLSIGSGS

-1564 SCQTPNSVAKTD
+1564 SCQTPNPVAKTD

-1601 SEFGAQFSKK
+1601 SGFGAQFSKKLGQWDCDTCVVRNEASSSSCVSCQTPNPSGKPAAGAPTLATLSTGSGFGAQFSKK

-1657 FGAAFSRKDGQWDCD
+1657 FGAAFSRKDRQWDCD

-1718 RNNDS
+1718 RNNNS

-1730 QMPNPNFKSIATA
+1730 QMPNPNVKSI

-1754 FNFGSRTAST
+1754 FNFGSQTAST

-1775 KGDSSLQF
+1775 NGDSSLQF

-1825 KFGTQETAKET
+1825 KFGTQETAKEI

-1848 ASMFL
+1848 
-1853 KNIAEQHRE
+1853 
-1862 KESGVSVYASV
+1862 
-1873 LSVDKT
+1873 
-1879 GQDENPLF
+1879 DENPLF

-1940 DQDEEGIYKTEDIDD
+1940 DQDEEGIYKTEDNDD

-2058 DGDARLEQLAAKFK
+2058 DGDARLDQLAAKFK

-2166 LEWDNYDLREEALDN
+2166 LEWDNYDLREEALDD

-2192 ESSPIRKNLFCFG
+2192 ASSPIRKNLFCFG

-2392 TPIASSETFTQ
+2392 TPTTSSETLTQ

-2414 GRAAVAILEETTTE
+2414 GQAAVAILEETTTE

-2505 AFKISEKGLDFRL
+2505 AFKISEKGKPFSASWQDRVLEDAWLSTFASPESAREL
-2518 FKDNPK
+2518 QRWDK
-2524 TFWTSTSSTQFEP
+2524 T
-2537 PAPSHAEADSE
+2537 ADSE
-2548 VEVVYVRQPTVEQAF
+2548 VEVVYVRQPTVEQAL

-2604 LYRDPPEREAASA
+2604 LYRDPPEREAAS
-2617 GSAGQAEAG
+2617 
-2626 VEGLD
+2626 
-2631 PEVEVLWEK
+2631 VEVLWEK

-2687 LDAERS
+2687 LVRL
-2693 SDPVSSED
+2693 
-2701 VSSSTCDTVPEQ
+2701 
-2713 QVPDQYPSS
+2713 Y
-2722 QEQASDQS
+2722 
-2730 GAEVQSTTAEEQV
+2730 
-2743 SDQSLT
+2743 
-2749 IQEAEIPTPGSQE
+2749 
-2762 QATEQSVTIQEAEV
+2762 
-2776 QSSTAEEHVPDQSL
+2776 
-2790 TIQEAEIP
+2790 
-2798 TPGSQEQATDQPV
+2798 
-2811 TIQEAEVQSST
+2811 
-2822 AEEHVPDQSLTIQE
+2822 
-2836 ADIPTP
+2836 DI
-2842 GSQEQATEQSVSI
+2842 
-2855 QDADIQSSTAEEQVS
+2855 
-2870 VQSLTIQEAEVQS
+2870 
-2883 STKEQQTPDQSDSTS
+2883 
-2898 TPSQTAVS
+2898 
-2906 RSREQATT
+2906 
-2914 PNPSEKPAASAPAL
+2914 
-2928 VTPSFGFGF
+2928 
-2937 GAQFGKKPGQ
+2937 
-2947 WECDMCLVRNEE
+2947 NEE

-2967 QTLNPAASSGE
+2967 QTLNPAASSGK
-2978 QAPDQSESTPAAT
+2978 QAPDQPDSTPAAI

-3004 EPDSNTTFTTTTTQD
+3004 EPDSNTTFTTTTTQ
-3019 APNSFG
+3019 G
-3025 SLGFSA
+3025 MKHLSLA

-3068 FGAAD
+3068 FGAAA
-3073 PAKADG
+3073 PAKAEG

-3229 QSEASTLSS
+3229 QSESTK
-3238 PQLSRVQEHSRDTNP
+3238 PCP

-3379 FVRDGMD
+3379 FVREGMD
-3386 VVRSMGKLGT
+3386 VVRSMGELGT
-3396 KTGQPSKKIVI
+3396 KTGKPSKKIVI

>member
-1 MRRNKAEV
+1 AMRRSKAEV
-9 DEYIYSVESSS
+9 ERYIYSVQSSS

-41 EYELAKRHVSA
+41 EYELAKRHVSE
-52 YLKVAER
+52 YLTVAER

-64 KFLGKLYERE
+64 KFLGQLYERE
-74 GDINKAIGCYKRSVD
+74 GDINKAVGCYKRSVD

-102 ELLVSKTERDNRAEF
+102 ELLVSKTERDSRAEF
-117 WVEKAAKLLPGH
+117 WVEKAAKLLPANP
-129 LAVFNLKEHLLNQQG
+129 AVFNLKERLLNRQG
-144 QQGWNQLFDL
+144 QQGRNQLFDL
-154 LQAELAVRPGD
+154 LQAELAMRPGD

-212 QESLAQPSVS
+212 QPSVS
-222 SNEKMRQHRQR
+222 SNEKMSRHLQR

-240 SLLRLTLQGKGLQPS
+240 SLLRLTLSGKGLQPS
-255 IQALWSFDCAMQG
+255 IKALGSFDCAMQG
-268 LKRAEGSV
+268 LKKTAGSV
-276 TDDLSGVY
+276 TDDLSEVY

-328 RPKSKVSKRDQSP
+328 GPKSKVTKGDQSSL
-341 PQPLELLASDR
+341 QHLELLASDR
-352 KSQAGHMLLN
+352 QSQAGHMLLN
-362 LKPETHTFV
+362 LNPDTHTFV

-376 AFGNRSGQGALF
+376 AFGNRSGQGSLF
-388 EFLFG
+388 ELLFG
-393 PLAPV
+393 LQAPA

-412 TQAPEISDLTKWDN
+412 TQAPAISDLIKRDN
-426 GSIQLHGG
+426 GSIQLKGG

-440 WLGLQWSLLA
+440 WLGLQWSLMA

-461 LFPRLNLETSKLDTN
+461 LFPRLILETSKLDTN

-507 TSTDQHE
+507 TSTGQQQLHE

-520 PLLHRLFTDRQ
+520 PLLRLLSTDRQ
-531 RDWWDAVYRLIHK
+531 REWWDAVYSLIHK
-544 RAAPGMSAKLRM
+544 QAAPGMSAKLRM

-582 QHLSSAGFGVNSYCD
+582 QHLSSTGVGVNSYYD
-597 HEYIRRSVHY
+597 QKEYIGRSVHY
-607 WNVVLPLL
+607 WKVVLPLL
-615 DKIKRRRGIPEPL
+615 DKIKQRRSIPEPL

-640 EIPSVKG
+640 QVMKG

-652 KIAFATL
+652 MIAFATL
-659 LDIEG
+659 LDVEG
-664 KTEEAIATLETINN
+664 RTEEAITTLETINN

-687 IFQRLS
+687 VCIGSMTFNHILRVFQ
-693 EEAGSGVEETQDRCI
+693 
-708 MFLRK
+708 
-713 FRTYLSKIYNANA
+713 
-726 DDMDKLPV
+726 LPV

-741 LLNDVKQ
+741 LLNDVNQ
-748 QLEES
+748 QL
-753 GEAMDEEDDGGP
+753 GEIGEGMDEEGRP
-765 VHSSLKFTK
+765 VHFSPQFTE
-774 PAASVSCVKFAPLTP
+774 PAASVAHIKFAPLTP
-789 SPSKSLAS
+789 SPSKS
-797 PSKRHL
+797 
-803 GGKTILHFQI
+803 F
-813 SPKTP
+813 TP
-818 PHWAEDQKSLLQML
+818 PHWAEHQKSLLQML
-832 CQQVESLKNEVHDL
+832 CQQVEALKNEVHDL
-846 RHHSSDSMASPHQRM
+846 RHNSSDSMASPHQRM

-876 PAQTFHGAPLTV
+876 PTQTFHVAPLTV

-894 SMYYNQS
+894 SMYFNQS
-901 PAYNAGQYLLRTAA
+901 PAYNSGQYLLRPAA
-915 NVTPTKAPVYGIN
+915 NVTPTKAPVYGVN
-928 RLPPQQHMYA
+928 RLPPQQHMYT

-962 FGAPLRFESPATSLL
+962 FGTPLHFESPATSLL

-1004 PSIVPVQPPKSI
+1004 PSVVPVQPPKSI
-1016 EGKPVGFG
+1016 EGKPVDFG
-1024 KISFGQPIPA
+1024 KIAFGQQVPA
-1034 EPPKLPSFGAGIVAQ
+1034 EPLKVPGFGAGVVAQ

-1064 SNDGDFTFKSKNNE
+1064 SNDGDFTFKAKNSEN
-1078 SLLGLLTSDIPTKSE
+1078 LLGLLTSDIPTKLD
-1093 GPSEGKPQEPPSQG
+1093 GPSEVEPPSQG
-1107 GIFTFGPKSASE
+1107 GIFSFGTKSVAG
-1119 FSFADTIQIQDKPNL
+1119 FSFTDAAQSRDKPNL
-1134 FGKFDQPFSFTDVTT
+1134 FEKIEQPFSFTDQTK
-1149 PVFGLANTAEE
+1149 PVFGLENAAV
-1160 EKGAESNNDSTHVE
+1160 EKGPESDNDSTHVE

-1201 EEMFCNRAKLFRFD
+1201 EEMFCNRSKLFRFD

-1227 LVKILKHN
+1227 IVKILKHN

-1261 MLLKPNAGSDKS
+1261 MLLKPIAGSDKS

-1278 VDYADE
+1278 IDYADE

-1296 TEDEALLFKTKF
+1296 TADEALLFKTKF

-1315 PKSPKMQQDQSYRKN
+1315 PKSPEKQQDQPDRKATSPN
-1330 NFPKLSAPLA
+1330 SSATQV
-1340 TNFAAQFAKKYGE
+1340 TNFAAQFAKKDGE
-1353 WDCDVCCVRNAA
+1353 WHCNVCYVRNAA
-1365 KVMQCVA
+1365 TIMQCVA
-1372 CQTANPNAPSKLDS
+1372 CQTANPNSLSETDSKL
-1386 APATDIKGFTSGAA
+1386 
-1400 SVGGFTFGFGADS
+1400 
-1413 SKDTSSAGS
+1413 
-1422 IGKGFGSFGA
+1422 
-1432 QIPSSFT
+1432 
-1439 FGTSGTTY
+1439 
-1447 IPAAGFGAQFGKR
+1447 
-1460 QETTKVA
+1460 
-1467 AESKPST
+1467 PST
-1474 MPFGSGFGV
+1474 MPF
-1483 QFGINPGQWDCDTCT
+1483 
-1498 LRNEAFA
+1498 
-1505 NRCLSCQTP
+1505 
-1514 NPSGKPAAGA
+1514 
-1524 PALATLSIGS
+1524 GS

-1546 WECDTCLVRN
+1546 WDCDVCAVRN
-1556 EESASSCV
+1556 QASSNSCV
-1564 SCQTPNSVAKTD
+1564 SCQTPNHAAKTV
-1576 VDGAAE
+1576 VDRAAA
-1582 SKPSTMPFGAPALA
+1582 SKPLTNPL
-1596 TLSTG
+1596 G
-1601 SEFGAQFSKK
+1601 SGFGAQFSKK
-1611 LGQWDCDTCVVRNEA
+1611 PGQWDCDVCAVRNQA
-1626 SSSSC
+1626 SSNSCVSCQTPNHAAKTVVDRAAASKPLTNPLGSGFGAQFSKKPGQWDCDVCAVRNQASSNSC

-1638 PSAKSTVEVAPTTE
+1638 PSAKSTFEVAP
-1652 PTVSD
+1652 P
-1657 FGAAFSRKDGQWDCD
+1657 
-1672 TCLVRNDAS
+1672 
-1681 ASKCVSCQTPN
+1681 PN
-1692 PNASSSSLRAMFAR
+1692 
-1706 QEGQWDCDTCLV
+1706 
-1718 RNNDS
+1718 
-1723 ASQCVSC
+1723 
-1730 QMPNPNFKSIATA
+1730 KST
-1743 ATAATSSSSFS
+1743 
-1754 FNFGSRTAST
+1754 ST
-1764 QPTGTGFKANF
+1764 QPVGNVFKANF
-1775 KGDSSLQF
+1775 NSDSSFQF
-1783 GTGKVDKSSPAS
+1783 GTSKVDTGAPAS
-1795 FKFETPPQA
+1795 FKFETPQA
-1804 ESSTPSAAGFSF
+1804 ESSGSSAAGFSF
-1816 TMPIPAGGF
+1816 NMPVPAGGF

-1836 LPAETQTPASGS
+1836 PPDETQTPASGS

-1862 KESGVSVYASV
+1862 KEKESGIGISASV
-1873 LSVDKT
+1873 PSVDIT
-1879 GQDENPLF
+1879 DEN
-1887 IGKPNDFSFADLA
+1887 GKPNDFSFADLA

-1905 DFQFGQTDS
+1905 DFKFGQTDS
-1914 NFKGFTRAGE
+1914 NCRDFSHGGE
-1924 QLFTSLQSNQR
+1924 QLLTSLQSNQW

-1940 DQDEEGIYKTEDIDD
+1940 DQDEEDVYKTEENDD
-1955 IQFEPVVQMPEK
+1955 IQFEPVVQMPDK

-1977 QALYSQRVKLF
+1977 QVLYSQRVKLF

-2008 KNATNGRLRVLMRR
+2008 KNTTNGRLRVLMRR

-2058 DGDARLEQLAAKFK
+2058 EGDAKLEQLAAKFK

-2132 KTKIKEDDSHANIT
+2132 KTKIKEDDSQANIT
-2146 TASNTSGLNIKPH
+2146 TASNTSGLIIKPH
-2159 AENTGPT
+2159 VESTGPT
-2166 LEWDNYDLREEALDN
+2166 LEWDNYDLREEALDD
-2181 SADTSVYALPL
+2181 SADTSVYTSPL
-2192 ESSPIRKNLFCFG
+2192 ASSPIRKNLFCFG
-2205 ESTEGFNF
+2205 ESTAGFNF
-2213 SFQPVVS
+2213 SFQPVISPTKS
-2220 PAKSLAKMNQS
+2220 PAKLNQS
-2231 GVSADEEQDISQ
+2231 GVSVDEEQDVTQ

-2302 QNCDTK
+2302 QNYDTK
-2308 RVRLI
+2308 RVRLL

-2349 DFAEVTKGNV
+2349 DFAEVAEGNV

-2367 LKDVANSFRDIFD
+2367 LQDVANSFRDIFD
-2380 QAKTAQE
+2380 EAKTAQE

-2392 TPIASSETFTQ
+2392 TPIASCETLPQ
-2403 EEAIAT
+2403 EVAT
-2409 GTTVC
+2409 APGMTVC
-2414 GRAAVAILEETTTE
+2414 GQAAVAILEETTRE
-2428 RTELYHETLHTP
+2428 RTELTSETFHTP
-2440 DCKSSTGT
+2440 DSKASTST
-2448 PHSPLNLSRMVMS
+2448 PHSPLNPSKMVMS

-2469 DSLQKFF
+2469 DSLQKIF
-2476 GSSPPS
+2476 GSSLLL
-2482 SKEDSSPE
+2482 SKEDGSSE
-2490 SSKVKD
+2490 SSKAKD
-2496 SGRTSQPLT
+2496 IGWTSQSSP
-2505 AFKISEKGLDFRL
+2505 AFKIPEKG
-2518 FKDNPK
+2518 NP
-2524 TFWTSTSSTQFEP
+2524 FIVILSF
-2537 PAPSHAEADSE
+2537 E
-2548 VEVVYVRQPTVEQAF
+2548 VEVVYERQPTAEQAA
-2563 LARELLL
+2563 LARELWL
-2570 PLTFFCYQNEP
+2570 PLTFFCYLNEP
-2581 GYTSDDQ
+2581 GNTSDDQ

-2604 LYRDPPEREAASA
+2604 LYPDPPERKAANS
-2617 GSAGQAEAG
+2617 GKFHTQAEIGA
-2626 VEGLD
+2626 EGLY
-2631 PEVEVLWEK
+2631 PEVEVVLEK
-2640 RPTPEEE
+2640 RSTPDEE
-2647 QKARNL
+2647 QKAKPL
-2653 QLPSTFFCGV
+2653 QLPPTFSDVV
-2663 GSDSEAEKDKPED
+2663 GKAEKDKPED
-2676 FETEFRKAQEA
+2676 FKTEVCKAQE
-2687 LDAERS
+2687 
-2693 SDPVSSED
+2693 
-2701 VSSSTCDTVPEQ
+2701 T
-2713 QVPDQYPSS
+2713 
-2722 QEQASDQS
+2722 
-2730 GAEVQSTTAEEQV
+2730 
-2743 SDQSLT
+2743 
-2749 IQEAEIPTPGSQE
+2749 
-2762 QATEQSVTIQEAEV
+2762 
-2776 QSSTAEEHVPDQSL
+2776 
-2790 TIQEAEIP
+2790 
-2798 TPGSQEQATDQPV
+2798 
-2811 TIQEAEVQSST
+2811 
-2822 AEEHVPDQSLTIQE
+2822 
-2836 ADIPTP
+2836 
-2842 GSQEQATEQSVSI
+2842 SI
-2855 QDADIQSSTAEEQVS
+2855 IHY
-2870 VQSLTIQEAEVQS
+2870 
-2883 STKEQQTPDQSDSTS
+2883 
-2898 TPSQTAVS
+2898 
-2906 RSREQATT
+2906 
-2914 PNPSEKPAASAPAL
+2914 
-2928 VTPSFGFGF
+2928 
-2937 GAQFGKKPGQ
+2937 
-2947 WECDMCLVRNEE
+2947 
-2959 SASSCVSC
+2959 
-2967 QTLNPAASSGE
+2967 
-2978 QAPDQSESTPAAT
+2978 
-2991 SSSPIDL
+2991 
-2998 SAKKTS
+2998 
-3004 EPDSNTTFTTTTTQD
+3004 

-3025 SLGFSA
+3025 SLGFSD
-3031 LGGEGFSFADL
+3031 LGGEGISFADL

-3068 FGAAD
+3068 FGAAA
-3073 PAKADG
+3073 PPKAEG
-3079 GEEEC
+3079 GEERSHEE
-3084 DEGDTNNVGIDFEPI
+3084 DANNVEIHFDPI
-3099 VSLPEV
+3099 VTLPEV

-3186 LVWTATDFSEGEGKV
+3186 LVWTATDFAEGEGKV
-3201 EQLAAKFKTAELAES
+3201 EQLAAKFKTAELAEC
-3216 FRKIFCECQSRMS
+3216 FRKTFCECQSRMS
-3229 QSEASTLSS
+3229 PSEAS
-3238 PQLSRVQEHSRDTNP
+3238 
-3253 QVYLSIS
+3253 VYLSIS
-3260 ADDEPLGTV
+3260 ADDEPLGMV

-3294 FGLRNTVFHRV
+3294 FGLRNSVFHRI
-3305 VPDFMCQGGDI
+3305 VPDFMCQGGDL

-3323 GKSIYGHKFEDENF
+3323 GKSIYGNKFEDENF

-3379 FVRDGMD
+3379 FVREGMD
-3386 VVRSMGKLGT
+3386 VVRRMGELGT
-3396 KTGQPSKKIVI
+3396 KTGKPSKKIVI

>member
-1 MRRNKAEV
+1 MLIFPFTLDESACMTQLSSYGKNTLYTAMRRSKAEV
-9 DEYIYSVESSS
+9 ERYIYSVQSSS

-41 EYELAKRHVSA
+41 EYELAKRHVSE
-52 YLKVAER
+52 YLTVAER

-64 KFLGKLYERE
+64 KFLGQLYERE
-74 GDINKAIGCYKRSVD
+74 GDINKAVGCYKRSVD

-102 ELLVSKTERDNRAEF
+102 ELLVSKTERDSRAEF
-117 WVEKAAKLLPGH
+117 WVEKAAKLLPANP
-129 LAVFNLKEHLLNQQG
+129 AVFNIKERLLNRQG
-144 QQGWNQLFDL
+144 QQGRNQLFDL
-154 LQAELAVRPGD
+154 LQAELAMRPGD

-212 QESLAQPSVS
+212 QDFLAQPSVS
-222 SNEKMRQHRQR
+222 SNEEMSRHLQR

-240 SLLRLTLQGKGLQPS
+240 SLLRLTLSGKGLQPS
-255 IQALWSFDCAMQG
+255 IKALGSFDCAMQG
-268 LKRAEGSV
+268 LKKTAGSV
-276 TDDLSGVY
+276 TDDLSEVY

-328 RPKSKVSKRDQSP
+328 GPKSKVIKGDQSSL
-341 PQPLELLASDR
+341 QHLELLASDR
-352 KSQAGHMLLN
+352 QSQAGHMLLN
-362 LKPETHTFV
+362 LNPDTHTFV
-371 REVVE
+371 RDVVE
-376 AFGNRSGQGALF
+376 AFGNRSGQGSLF
-388 EFLFG
+388 ELLFG
-393 PLAPV
+393 LQAPA

-412 TQAPEISDLTKWDN
+412 TQAPAISDLIKRDN
-426 GSIQLHGG
+426 GMCVGLHNRR
-434 DLQQLC
+434 QQLC
-440 WLGLQWSLLA
+440 WLGLQWSLMA

-461 LFPRLNLETSKLDTN
+461 LFPRLILETSKLDTN

-507 TSTDQHE
+507 TSTGQQQLHE

-520 PLLHRLFTDRQ
+520 PLLRLLSTDRQ
-531 RDWWDAVYRLIHK
+531 REWWDAVYSLIHK
-544 RAAPGMSAKLRM
+544 QAAPGMSAKLRM

-582 QHLSSAGFGVNSYCD
+582 QHLSSTGVGVNSYYD
-597 HEYIRRSVHY
+597 QKEYIGRSVHY
-607 WNVVLPLL
+607 WKVVLPLL
-615 DKIKRRRGIPEPL
+615 DKIKQRRSIPEPL

-640 EIPSVKG
+640 QIPSVKG

-652 KIAFATL
+652 MIAFATL
-659 LDIEG
+659 LDVEG
-664 KTEEAIATLETINN
+664 RTEEAITTLETINN

-687 IFQRLS
+687 VCS
-693 EEAGSGVEETQDRCI
+693 EGFTALPCSGSQSPALLPLCALVPCLLVQ
-708 MFLRK
+708 LPVK
-713 FRTYLSKIYNANA
+713 N
-726 DDMDKLPV
+726 KLPV
-734 SMEEVMD
+734 SMEAVMD
-741 LLNDVKQ
+741 LLNDVNQ
-748 QLEES
+748 QLGEI
-753 GEAMDEEDDGGP
+753 GEAMDEEGRP
-765 VHSSLKFTK
+765 VHFSPQFTE
-774 PAASVSCVKFAPLTP
+774 PAASVAHIKFAPLTP
-789 SPSKSLAS
+789 SPSKSFVPS
-797 PSKRHL
+797 SKRHM
-803 GGKTILHFQI
+803 
-813 SPKTP
+813 TP
-818 PHWAEDQKSLLQML
+818 PHWAEHQKSLLQML
-832 CQQVESLKNEVHDL
+832 CQQVEALKNEVHDL
-846 RHHSSDSMASPHQRM
+846 RHNSSDSMASPHQRM

-876 PAQTFHGAPLTV
+876 PTQTFHVAPLTV

-894 SMYYNQS
+894 SMYFNQS
-901 PAYNAGQYLLRTAA
+901 PAYNSGQYLLRPAA
-915 NVTPTKAPVYGIN
+915 NVTPTKAPVYGVN
-928 RLPPQQHMYA
+928 RLPPQQHMYT

-962 FGAPLRFESPATSLL
+962 FGTPLHFESPATSLL

-1004 PSIVPVQPPKSI
+1004 PSVVPVQPPKSI
-1016 EGKPVGFG
+1016 EGKPVDFG
-1024 KISFGQPIPA
+1024 KIAFGQQVPA
-1034 EPPKLPSFGAGIVAQ
+1034 EPLKVPGFGAGVVAQ

-1064 SNDGDFTFKSKNNE
+1064 SNDGDFTFKAKNSEN
-1078 SLLGLLTSDIPTKSE
+1078 LLGLLTSDIPTKSE
-1093 GPSEGKPQEPPSQG
+1093 GPSEVESLSQG
-1107 GIFTFGPKSASE
+1107 GIFSFGTKSVAG
-1119 FSFADTIQIQDKPNL
+1119 FSFTDASQSRDKPNL
-1134 FGKFDQPFSFTDVTT
+1134 FEKIEQPFSFTDQTK
-1149 PVFGLANTAEE
+1149 PVFGLENTAV
-1160 EKGAESNNDSTHVE
+1160 EKGPESDNDSTHVE

-1201 EEMFCNRAKLFRFD
+1201 EEMFCNRSKLFRFD

-1227 LVKILKHN
+1227 IVKILKHN

-1261 MLLKPNAGSDKS
+1261 MLLKPIAGSDKS

-1278 VDYADE
+1278 IDYADE

-1296 TEDEALLFKTKF
+1296 TADEALLFKTKF

-1315 PKSPKMQQDQSYRKN
+1315 PKSPEKQQDQPDRKATSPN
-1330 NFPKLSAPLA
+1330 SSAPQV
-1340 TNFAAQFAKKYGE
+1340 TNFAAQFAKKDGE
-1353 WDCDVCCVRNAA
+1353 WHCNVCYVRNAA
-1365 KVMQCVA
+1365 TIMQCVA
-1372 CQTANPNAPSKLDS
+1372 CQTANPNSLSETDSKL
-1386 APATDIKGFTSGAA
+1386 ATETKGFTSGAA
-1400 SVGGFTFGFGADS
+1400 SVRGFTFGFGADL

-1422 IGKGFGSFGA
+1422 IGKGFGAFG
-1432 QIPSSFT
+1432 
-1439 FGTSGTTY
+1439 
-1447 IPAAGFGAQFGKR
+1447 
-1460 QETTKVA
+1460 
-1467 AESKPST
+1467 PST
-1474 MPFGSGFGV
+1474 MPF
-1483 QFGINPGQWDCDTCT
+1483 
-1498 LRNEAFA
+1498 
-1505 NRCLSCQTP
+1505 
-1514 NPSGKPAAGA
+1514 
-1524 PALATLSIGS
+1524 GS

-1546 WECDTCLVRN
+1546 WDCDVCAVRN
-1556 EESASSCV
+1556 QASSNSCV
-1564 SCQTPNSVAKTD
+1564 SCQTPNHAAKTV
-1576 VDGAAE
+1576 VDSAAA
-1582 SKPSTMPFGAPALA
+1582 SKPLTNPL
-1596 TLSTG
+1596 G
-1601 SEFGAQFSKK
+1601 SGFGAQFSKK
-1611 LGQWDCDTCVVRNEA
+1611 PGQWDCDVCAVRNQA
-1626 SSSSC
+1626 SSNSCVSCQTPNHAAKTVVDSAAASKPLTNPLGSGFGAQFSKKPGQWDCDMCAVRNQASSNSC

-1638 PSAKSTVEVAPTTE
+1638 PSAKSTVEVAPPPK
-1652 PTVSD
+1652 PTVSG
-1657 FGAAFSRKDGQWDCD
+1657 FGDLFAKRDRQWDCD

-1681 ASKCVSCQTPN
+1681 VSKCVSCQTPN
-1692 PNASSSSLRAMFAR
+1692 ASNTSSLGAMFAK
-1706 QEGQWDCDTCLV
+1706 QGGQWDCDTCLV
-1718 RNNDS
+1718 RNDSS

-1730 QMPNPNFKSIATA
+1730 QTPNTKSTATP
-1743 ATAATSSSSFS
+1743 SSSSFS
-1754 FNFGSRTAST
+1754 FSLGSQSTST
-1764 QPTGTGFKANF
+1764 QPVGNVFKANF
-1775 KGDSSLQF
+1775 NNDSSFQF
-1783 GTGKVDKSSPAS
+1783 GTSKVDTCAPAS
-1795 FKFETPPQA
+1795 FKFETPQA
-1804 ESSTPSAAGFSF
+1804 ESSGSSAAGFSF
-1816 TMPIPAGGF
+1816 NMPVPAGGF
-1825 KFGTQETAKET
+1825 KFGTQD
-1836 LPAETQTPASGS
+1836 S
-1848 ASMFL
+1848 
-1853 KNIAEQHRE
+1853 N
-1862 KESGVSVYASV
+1862 
-1873 LSVDKT
+1873 
-1879 GQDENPLF
+1879 
-1887 IGKPNDFSFADLA
+1887 GKPNDFSFADLA

-1905 DFQFGQTDS
+1905 DFKFGQTDS
-1914 NFKGFTRAGE
+1914 NCKDFTHGGE
-1924 QLFTSLQSNQR
+1924 QLFTSLQSNQW

-1940 DQDEEGIYKTEDIDD
+1940 DQDEEDVYKTEENDD
-1955 IQFEPVVQMPEK
+1955 IQFEPVVQMPDK

-2058 DGDARLEQLAAKFK
+2058 EGDAKLEQLAAKFK

-2132 KTKIKEDDSHANIT
+2132 KTKIKEDDSQANIT
-2146 TASNTSGLNIKPH
+2146 TASNTSGLIIKPH
-2159 AENTGPT
+2159 VESTGPT
-2166 LEWDNYDLREEALDN
+2166 LEWDNYDLREEALDD
-2181 SADTSVYALPL
+2181 SADTSVYTSPL
-2192 ESSPIRKNLFCFG
+2192 ASSPIRKNLFCFG
-2205 ESTEGFNF
+2205 ESTAGFNF
-2213 SFQPVVS
+2213 SFQPVISPTKS
-2220 PAKSLAKMNQS
+2220 PAKLNQS
-2231 GVSADEEQDISQ
+2231 GVSVDEEQDMTQ

-2302 QNCDTK
+2302 QNYDTK
-2308 RVRLI
+2308 QVRLL

-2349 DFAEVTKGNV
+2349 DFAEVAEGNV

-2367 LKDVANSFRDIFD
+2367 LQDVANSFRDIFD
-2380 QAKTAQE
+2380 EAKTAQE

-2392 TPIASSETFTQ
+2392 TPIASCETLPQ
-2403 EEAIAT
+2403 EVETAP
-2409 GTTVC
+2409 GMTVC
-2414 GRAAVAILEETTTE
+2414 GQAAVAILEETTRE
-2428 RTELYHETLHTP
+2428 RTELSSETFHTP
-2440 DCKSSTGT
+2440 DSKASTST
-2448 PHSPLNLSRMVMS
+2448 PHSPLNPSKMVMS

-2469 DSLQKFF
+2469 DSLQKIF
-2476 GSSPPS
+2476 GSSLLL
-2482 SKEDSSPE
+2482 SKEDGSSE
-2490 SSKVKD
+2490 SSKAKD
-2496 SGRTSQPLT
+2496 SGWTSQ
-2505 AFKISEKGLDFRL
+2505 
-2518 FKDNPK
+2518 
-2524 TFWTSTSSTQFEP
+2524 SSPGSPELSHSLCCVIAP
-2537 PAPSHAEADSE
+2537 PQAKADDDSE
-2548 VEVVYVRQPTVEQAF
+2548 VEVVYERQPTAEQAA

-2581 GYTSDDQ
+2581 GNTSDDQ

-2604 LYRDPPEREAASA
+2604 LYPDPPERKAANSGA
-2617 GSAGQAEAG
+2617 
-2626 VEGLD
+2626 EGLY
-2631 PEVEVLWEK
+2631 PEVEVVLEK
-2640 RPTPEEE
+2640 RSTPDEE
-2647 QKARNL
+2647 QKAKPL
-2653 QLPSTFFCGV
+2653 QLPPTF
-2663 GSDSEAEKDKPED
+2663 SDVVSKAEKDKPED
-2676 FETEFRKAQEA
+2676 FKTEVCKAQE
-2687 LDAERS
+2687 
-2693 SDPVSSED
+2693 
-2701 VSSSTCDTVPEQ
+2701 T
-2713 QVPDQYPSS
+2713 
-2722 QEQASDQS
+2722 
-2730 GAEVQSTTAEEQV
+2730 
-2743 SDQSLT
+2743 
-2749 IQEAEIPTPGSQE
+2749 
-2762 QATEQSVTIQEAEV
+2762 
-2776 QSSTAEEHVPDQSL
+2776 
-2790 TIQEAEIP
+2790 
-2798 TPGSQEQATDQPV
+2798 
-2811 TIQEAEVQSST
+2811 
-2822 AEEHVPDQSLTIQE
+2822 
-2836 ADIPTP
+2836 
-2842 GSQEQATEQSVSI
+2842 SI
-2855 QDADIQSSTAEEQVS
+2855 IHY
-2870 VQSLTIQEAEVQS
+2870 
-2883 STKEQQTPDQSDSTS
+2883 
-2898 TPSQTAVS
+2898 
-2906 RSREQATT
+2906 
-2914 PNPSEKPAASAPAL
+2914 
-2928 VTPSFGFGF
+2928 
-2937 GAQFGKKPGQ
+2937 
-2947 WECDMCLVRNEE
+2947 
-2959 SASSCVSC
+2959 
-2967 QTLNPAASSGE
+2967 
-2978 QAPDQSESTPAAT
+2978 
-2991 SSSPIDL
+2991 
-2998 SAKKTS
+2998 
-3004 EPDSNTTFTTTTTQD
+3004 
-3019 APNSFG
+3019 
-3025 SLGFSA
+3025 
-3031 LGGEGFSFADL
+3031 
-3042 AQNTG
+3042 
-3047 GEFAFGKQDSNFSW
+3047 SNFSW

-3068 FGAAD
+3068 FGAAA
-3073 PAKADG
+3073 PPKAEG
-3079 GEEEC
+3079 GEERSHEE
-3084 DEGDTNNVGIDFEPI
+3084 DANNVEIHFDPI
-3099 VSLPEV
+3099 VTLPEV

-3186 LVWTATDFSEGEGKV
+3186 LVWTATDFAEGEGKV
-3201 EQLAAKFKTAELAES
+3201 EQLAAKFKTAELAEC
-3216 FRKIFCECQSRMS
+3216 FRKTFCECQSRMS
-3229 QSEASTLSS
+3229 PSEASALS
-3238 PQLSRVQEHSRDTNP
+3238 PQMSRVQEHSRDANP

-3260 ADDEPLGTV
+3260 ADDEPLGMV

-3294 FGLRNTVFHRV
+3294 FGLRNSVFHRII
-3305 VPDFMCQGGDI
+3305 PDFMCQGGDL

-3323 GKSIYGHKFEDENF
+3323 GKSIYGNKFEDENF

-3379 FVRDGMD
+3379 FVREGMD
-3386 VVRSMGKLGT
+3386 VVRRMGELGT
-3396 KTGQPSKKIVI
+3396 KTGKPSKKIVI

>member
-52 YLKVAER
+52 YLKVSER

-64 KFLGKLYERE
+64 NFLGKLYERE

-102 ELLVSKTERDNRAEF
+102 ELLVSKTERDSRAEF
-117 WVEKAAKLLPGH
+117 WVEKAAKLLPRH
-129 LAVFNLKEHLLNQQG
+129 PAVFNLKEHLLNQQG
-144 QQGWNQLFDL
+144 QRGWNQLFDL

-195 GLLRSSLDWYS
+195 GLLRSSLGWYS

-212 QESLAQPSVS
+212 QESLAQPSVL
-222 SNEKMRQHRQR
+222 SNEKMSQHQQR

-268 LKRAEGSV
+268 LKKAEGSV

-328 RPKSKVSKRDQSP
+328 RPRSKVSKGDQSP

-388 EFLFG
+388 ELLFG
-393 PLAPV
+393 PLAPA
-398 GTSFIGNDDIRSIN
+398 GTSFIGNDDIRTIN

-500 LQERARI
+500 LQERAKLS
-507 TSTDQHE
+507 STGQHE

-520 PLLHRLFTDRQ
+520 PLLHLLFTDRQ

-544 RAAPGMSAKLRM
+544 QAAPGMSAKLRM
-556 TVQHGLSTLRAG
+556 TVQHGLSTLRAR

-582 QHLSSAGFGVNSYCD
+582 QHLSSAGFGVNSYYD

-615 DKIKRRRGIPEPL
+615 DKIKRSRGIPGPL

-652 KIAFATL
+652 KIAFAIL

-708 MFLRK
+708 IFLRK

-753 GEAMDEEDDGGP
+753 GEAMDEEEDGP
-765 VHSSLKFTK
+765 VHSSLQFTK
-774 PAASVSCVKFAPLTP
+774 PAASISCVKFAPLTP
-789 SPSKSLAS
+789 SPSKSLVS

-803 GGKTILHFQI
+803 I
-813 SPKTP
+813 SPKKP

-962 FGAPLRFESPATSLL
+962 FSAPLRFESPATSLL

-1093 GPSEGKPQEPPSQG
+1093 GPSEGKPQEPRSQG
-1107 GIFTFGPKSASE
+1107 GIFTFGTKSAPG

-1134 FGKFDQPFSFTDVTT
+1134 FGKIDQPFSFTDVTM

-1227 LVKILKHN
+1227 LVKILKHSR
-1235 TSGKVRLLMRR
+1235 SGKVRLLMRR

-1296 TEDEALLFKTKF
+1296 TQDEALLFKTKF

-1315 PKSPKMQQDQSYRKN
+1315 PKSPEKQQDQSYR
-1330 NFPKLSAPLA
+1330 NFPKPSDPLA
-1340 TNFAAQFAKKYGE
+1340 TNFAAQFAKKYEE
-1353 WDCDVCCVRNAA
+1353 WDCNVCCVRNAA
-1365 KVMQCVA
+1365 KVMQCVS
-1372 CQTANPNAPSKLDS
+1372 CQTANPNVPSK
-1386 APATDIKGFTSGAA
+1386 PAHTPTTDIKGFTSGAA

-1413 SKDTSSAGS
+1413 SKDTSSSGS

-1460 QETTKVA
+1460 QETTTVA

-1474 MPFGSGFGV
+1474 MPFDSGFGV
-1483 QFGINPGQWDCDTCT
+1483 QFGKKPGQWDCDTCAV
-1498 LRNEAFA
+1498 RNEASA
-1505 NRCLSCQTP
+1505 NSCLSCQTP
-1514 NPSGKPAAGA
+1514 NPSGKPAAGG
-1524 PALATLSIGS
+1524 PALATLSNGSGFGAQFSKKPGQWDCDTCAVRNEASANSCLSCQTPNPSGKAAAGGPALATLSTRS

-1540 GKKPGQ
+1540 GKKTGQ
-1546 WECDTCLVRN
+1546 WECDVRN
-1556 EESASSCV
+1556 DESTSSCV
-1564 SCQTPNSVAKTD
+1564 SCQTPNPVAKTD
-1576 VDGAAE
+1576 VDGAAQ
-1582 SKPSTMPFGAPALA
+1582 SKPSTMPFGAPASA

-1601 SEFGAQFSKK
+1601 SGFGAQFSKK

-1638 PSAKSTVEVAPTTE
+1638 PSAKSTVAVEPATK
-1652 PTVSD
+1652 PTVSG
-1657 FGAAFSRKDGQWDCD
+1657 FAAPFSKKDGQWDCD

-1692 PNASSSSLRAMFAR
+1692 PNASSSSFGAMFAR
-1706 QEGQWDCDTCLV
+1706 QGGQWDCDACLV
-1718 RNNDS
+1718 RNNNS

-1730 QMPNPNFKSIATA
+1730 EMPNPNVKST

-1754 FNFGSRTAST
+1754 FNFGRRSAST
-1764 QPTGTGFKANF
+1764 QPTGAGFKANF
-1775 KGDSSLQF
+1775 NSDSSLQF

-1853 KNIAEQHRE
+1853 KSIAEQHKEKE
-1862 KESGVSVYASV
+1862 KESGVSVYASA

-1887 IGKPNDFSFADLA
+1887 TGKPNDFSFADLA

-1914 NFKGFTRAGE
+1914 NFKGFTHAGE
-1924 QLFTSLQSNQR
+1924 QLFTSLQSNQM

-1940 DQDEEGIYKTEDIDD
+1940 DQDEEDVYKTEENDD

-2002 GVLKFL
+2002 GVLKIL

-2132 KTKIKEDDSHANIT
+2132 KTKIKEDDRQANIT
-2146 TASNTSGLNIKPH
+2146 TASNTSGLIIKPH
-2159 AENTGPT
+2159 AESTGPT
-2166 LEWDNYDLREEALDN
+2166 LEWDNYDLREEALDD
-2181 SADTSVYALPL
+2181 SADTSVYASPL
-2192 ESSPIRKNLFCFG
+2192 ASSPIRKNLFCFG
-2205 ESTEGFNF
+2205 ESTAGFNF

-2231 GVSADEEQDISQ
+2231 GVSVDEEQDISQ

-2302 QNCDTK
+2302 QNYNTK

-2349 DFAEVTKGNV
+2349 DFAEVAKGNV

-2367 LKDVANSFRDIFD
+2367 LKDVANSFRDVFD

-2392 TPIASSETFTQ
+2392 TPIASSETLPQ

-2409 GTTVC
+2409 GTTVL
-2414 GRAAVAILEETTTE
+2414 GQTAVVILEDTTTE

-2440 DCKSSTGT
+2440 DCKSSTAT

-2482 SKEDSSPE
+2482 SKEDGSSE
-2490 SSKVKD
+2490 SSKFKD

-2505 AFKISEKGLDFRL
+2505 AFKISEK
-2518 FKDNPK
+2518 
-2524 TFWTSTSSTQFEP
+2524 
-2537 PAPSHAEADSE
+2537 APSQAEADGE

-2563 LARELLL
+2563 LARELML
-2570 PLTFFCYQNEP
+2570 PLTFFCYQNQP

-2604 LYRDPPEREAASA
+2604 LYQDPPEREAASA
-2617 GSAGQAEAG
+2617 VSAGQVEAG

-2631 PEVEVLWEK
+2631 PEVEVVWEK

-2653 QLPSTFFCGV
+2653 QLPSTFFCGE

-2676 FETEFRKAQEA
+2676 FETEVRKAQEA

-2693 SDPVSSED
+2693 SDPVSSEA
-2701 VSSSTCDTVPEQ
+2701 VSSST
-2713 QVPDQYPSS
+2713 
-2722 QEQASDQS
+2722 
-2730 GAEVQSTTAEEQV
+2730 GEVQSTTAEKQV
-2743 SDQSLT
+2743 PFQSLA
-2749 IQEAEIPTPGSQE
+2749 IHKVEVSAPGSQE

-2798 TPGSQEQATDQPV
+2798 TPGSE
-2811 TIQEAEVQSST
+2811 
-2822 AEEHVPDQSLTIQE
+2822 
-2836 ADIPTP
+2836 
-2842 GSQEQATEQSVSI
+2842 EQATEQLVTI
-2855 QDADIQSSTAEEQVS
+2855 QDADIQSCTAEEQVPVQSVTIQEADVQSSTAEGQVS

-2883 STKEQQTPDQSDSTS
+2883 TTEGQQTPDQSDSPSTS
-2898 TPSQTAVS
+2898 SQTAVS
-2906 RSREQATT
+2906 RSREQAAT
-2914 PNPSEKPAASAPAL
+2914 PNSSEKPAASAPAL

-2937 GAQFGKKPGQ
+2937 GVQFGKKPGQ
-2947 WECDMCLVRNEE
+2947 WECDTCLVRNEE

-2978 QAPDQSESTPAAT
+2978 QAPDQSDSTPAAT

-3004 EPDSNTTFTTTTTQD
+3004 EPDSTTTFTTSTTQD
-3019 APNSFG
+3019 DPNSFG

-3068 FGAAD
+3068 FGAAA
-3073 PAKADG
+3073 PAKAEG
-3079 GEEEC
+3079 GEEGS
-3084 DEGDTNNVGIDFEPI
+3084 DEEDTNNVGIDFEPI

-3201 EQLAAKFKTAELAES
+3201 EQLAAKFKTAELAEC
-3216 FRKIFCECQSRMS
+3216 FRKTFCECQSRMS
-3229 QSEASTLSS
+3229 QSEASSLSS
-3238 PQLSRVQEHSRDTNP
+3238 PQLSRVQEHSRDANP

-3260 ADDEPLGTV
+3260 ADDEPLGTI

-3294 FGLRNTVFHRV
+3294 FGLRNSVFHRV

-3379 FVRDGMD
+3379 FVREGMD
-3386 VVRSMGKLGT
+3386 VVRSMGELGT
-3396 KTGQPSKKIVI
+3396 KTGKPSKKIVI

>member
-222 SNEKMRQHRQR
+222 SNEKRQHRQR

-276 TDDLSGVY
+276 TDDLSEVY

-398 GTSFIGNDDIRSIN
+398 GSSFIGNDDIRSIN

-450 QRPALRDWLKQ
+450 QRPSLRDWLKQ

-507 TSTDQHE
+507 TSTGQHE

-520 PLLHRLFTDRQ
+520 PLLHHLFTDRQ

-582 QHLSSAGFGVNSYCD
+582 QHLSSAGFGVNSYYD

-615 DKIKRRRGIPEPL
+615 DKIKRRRGIPGPL

-753 GEAMDEEDDGGP
+753 GEAMDEEDDGRP
-765 VHSSLKFTK
+765 VHSSLQFTK
-774 PAASVSCVKFAPLTP
+774 PAASISCVKFAPLTP

-803 GGKTILHFQI
+803 I

-861 YGDGYGAESM
+861 YGDGYGSESM

-948 QSTPACIYPPQDQV
+948 QSTPACIYPSQDQV

-1024 KISFGQPIPA
+1024 KISFGQPIHA

-1049 STPSSAAFKFNSNFK
+1049 STPSAAFKFNSNFK

-1315 PKSPKMQQDQSYRKN
+1315 PKSPEMQQDQSYRKN

-1447 IPAAGFGAQFGKR
+1447 IPPAGFGAQFGKR

-1483 QFGINPGQWDCDTCT
+1483 QFGIKPGQWDCDTCT

-1505 NRCLSCQTP
+1505 NSCLSCQTP
-1514 NPSGKPAAGA
+1514 NPSGKPAVGA

-1564 SCQTPNSVAKTD
+1564 SCQTPNPVAKTD

-1582 SKPSTMPFGAPALA
+1582 SKSSTMPFGAPALA

-1601 SEFGAQFSKK
+1601 SGFGPQFSKK

-1672 TCLVRNDAS
+1672 TCLVRNDPS
-1681 ASKCVSCQTPN
+1681 VSKCVSCQTPN
-1692 PNASSSSLRAMFAR
+1692 PNASSSSLKAMFAR

-1730 QMPNPNFKSIATA
+1730 QMPNPNVKSI

-1775 KGDSSLQF
+1775 NGDSSLQF
-1783 GTGKVDKSSPAS
+1783 GTGKVDKSSSAS
-1795 FKFETPPQA
+1795 FKFETPPQD

-1825 KFGTQETAKET
+1825 KFGTLETAKET

-1940 DQDEEGIYKTEDIDD
+1940 DQDEEGIYKTEDNDD

-1977 QALYSQRVKLF
+1977 HALYSQRVKLF
-1988 RFDGDISQWKERGV
+1988 RFDGDINQWKERGV

-2132 KTKIKEDDSHANIT
+2132 KTKIKEDDSDATTT
-2146 TASNTSGLNIKPH
+2146 TASNTSGLTIKPH

-2166 LEWDNYDLREEALDN
+2166 LEWDNYDLREEALDD

-2192 ESSPIRKNLFCFG
+2192 ASSPIRKNLFCFG

-2262 EISTGEE
+2262 ETSTGEE

-2392 TPIASSETFTQ
+2392 TPITSSETLTQ

-2414 GRAAVAILEETTTE
+2414 GQAAVAILEETTTE

-2469 DSLQKFF
+2469 DSLQRFF

-2482 SKEDSSPE
+2482 SKEESSPE

-2505 AFKISEKGLDFRL
+2505 AFKISEK
-2518 FKDNPK
+2518 
-2524 TFWTSTSSTQFEP
+2524 
-2537 PAPSHAEADSE
+2537 APSHGEADSE
-2548 VEVVYVRQPTVEQAF
+2548 VEVVYVRQPTVEQAL

-2617 GSAGQAEAG
+2617 GSAGQVEAG

-2676 FETEFRKAQEA
+2676 FETEFCKAQEA

-2722 QEQASDQS
+2722 QEQVSDQS
-2730 GAEVQSTTAEEQV
+2730 GAEVQSTTAEEQ
-2743 SDQSLT
+2743 
-2749 IQEAEIPTPGSQE
+2749 
-2762 QATEQSVTIQEAEV
+2762 
-2776 QSSTAEEHVPDQSL
+2776 
-2790 TIQEAEIP
+2790 
-2798 TPGSQEQATDQPV
+2798 
-2811 TIQEAEVQSST
+2811 
-2822 AEEHVPDQSLTIQE
+2822 
-2836 ADIPTP
+2836 
-2842 GSQEQATEQSVSI
+2842 
-2855 QDADIQSSTAEEQVS
+2855 
-2870 VQSLTIQEAEVQS
+2870 
-2883 STKEQQTPDQSDSTS
+2883 
-2898 TPSQTAVS
+2898 
-2906 RSREQATT
+2906 
-2914 PNPSEKPAASAPAL
+2914 
-2928 VTPSFGFGF
+2928 
-2937 GAQFGKKPGQ
+2937 
-2947 WECDMCLVRNEE
+2947 
-2959 SASSCVSC
+2959 
-2967 QTLNPAASSGE
+2967 
-2978 QAPDQSESTPAAT
+2978 
-2991 SSSPIDL
+2991 
-2998 SAKKTS
+2998 
-3004 EPDSNTTFTTTTTQD
+3004 
-3019 APNSFG
+3019 
-3025 SLGFSA
+3025 
-3031 LGGEGFSFADL
+3031 
-3042 AQNTG
+3042 
-3047 GEFAFGKQDSNFSW
+3047 
-3061 ANAGATL
+3061 
-3068 FGAAD
+3068 
-3073 PAKADG
+3073 
-3079 GEEEC
+3079 
-3084 DEGDTNNVGIDFEPI
+3084 
-3099 VSLPEV
+3099 V

-3216 FRKIFCECQSRMS
+3216 FRKTFCECQSRMS

-3379 FVRDGMD
+3379 FVREGMD
-3386 VVRSMGKLGT
+3386 VVRSMGELGT
-3396 KTGQPSKKIVI
+3396 KTGKPSKKIVI